1 MSVIH
6 STELRMWLGVTVLIS
21 LAVCLAVEEVT
32 DEGIL
37 CSKYQQAF
45 NHSCY
50 EFVRLQQTFTSA
62 QRWCERG
69 GGHLVF
75 IQNEDTQ
82 EFLQKHIAEDQE
94 WWIGLISNSLLNET
108 TDGSITWLDTS
119 NISYSKWYKDQPSPF
134 SSACGYILK
143 NAKYQW
149 GVTENCSQ
157 EFYFICEFDSGQS
170 IACDSYNATVQCG
183 SGEVIQ
189 VEESF
194 YGRKTPHY
202 CVPETPLQFETD
214 EGCSWISVKD
224 EVAGQCHGL
233 QACQVAADGTFFG
246 DPCPALGSYLS
257 IQYHCKEGLQLVMT
271 DTCFVFEN
279 ITVTLNWLLSPYSG
293 NLSCTISTGDGYTI
307 DPYYPL
313 TLVSNLTYRYSSAG
327 EFTVFVE
334 CTTSEW
340 HVMAQRQ
347 VTVQDQV
354 DQLSISGCYSQY
366 ETGNSSHC
374 RTLYGE
380 VLWIQV
386 QLSGGNGVTYS
397 IFADNMTLTESSAEE
412 GLVPHNLT
420 LNSASQKLI
429 GPGMHWLEIR
439 ASGNTTASEIS
450 RSIAVHLIEPVSG
463 IQAAVASHTLQLGE
477 DLEVNVS
484 VSHGAPEQLMFEVIG
499 SNQTH
504 CHRADSP
511 RGELQTYSVPA
522 PSEGTAQGKTFQ
534 EKPFSSGH
542 PSETPLK
549 TLNRKEGSFLY
560 KLYIIPQTCWTEPML
575 LLTGP
580 LPSLGTFQVKVV
592 AMNAFSN
599 VSLDLGFVTV
609 LANGSHKKGNGIN
622 LTLLVLTTYSA
633 EEEGIYK
640 TNIRKK
646 NDHRI
651 YIKPSRHVDPFT
663 TVTLGWPDNNNNSS
677 FLWTCGA
684 CWPAW
689 NECVKQ
695 QIIQINQSKVQIPP
709 SCLPPPKS
717 AVTVRIM
724 VQSHGSEERQD
735 EQCLYVTAKQELQ
748 LEIRCEANCKP
759 VNVSD
764 EVVLSVSGQ
773 EDSHTISYDW
783 YLDNTFINKSTTLP
797 PACGLIGFQ
806 QNSLNLLQSNTSVLR
821 IPSSFLQT
829 QGEAFQIKVRGRGT
843 ALADAPLSPVRGT
856 ALADAPLS
864 PVPGM
869 TQRGYG
875 EGSFLVSTVPPP
887 DRPACAVS
895 PGHGSALTAF
905 RVSCS
910 APGSERSGRSSP
922 SRQLT
927 YCFYETPRGVSVVS
941 DPFFPISDSLL
952 DCSPDPELFPVYLPL
967 GEEENNFILHVTII
981 VSNNFGDRVQTNAS
995 VKVGPADTMDG
1006 NLTLQAVISEKAN
1019 TILKDGNNSMSLF
1032 QLYKSV
1038 TSVLNQQIQEES
1050 FNMSLQTNTR
1060 KELRG
1065 LMLTTLSVV
1074 NITSMQTAL
1083 KMSEVLKEITYRSEE
1098 LSVSAQVEAS
1108 STLKHVSAS
1117 LLAVNTEHIRDGQ
1130 ELKEAASYLFN
1141 AVSNVLKAS
1150 VEIRAGNASVPEAE
1164 QSSVSHQLLST
1175 VENLQSALLFG
1186 KAPGDEPTVLTSP
1199 SATMYMHRLRAENMD
1214 GTSINISNS
1223 SSASFTLPPAS
1234 SLSVPGVDGETVD
1247 IRMVSFAMN
1256 PFFSS
1261 DSSSD
1266 ISGTVGGLSLT
1277 GLDGLI
1283 IPVSNL
1289 KENIEIMLP
1298 RLSAT
1303 QEDKILLNLGNY
1315 STFQV
1320 NVTSENTSVVIH
1332 LESEHDIPLIFYL
1345 GYGYHPNET
1354 NYDMKNHLF
1363 YKKTS
1368 GGETNS
1374 WVLSREELIF
1384 GEGTYY
1390 FMVLQDTGMDS
1401 RVYNGLTINATCFAS
1416 RCAFWDEH
1424 QGGWSSYGC
1433 HVSRAKQNN
1442 VSVTHFKA
1450 SPHNHCH
1457 VVSDTI
1463 KQDHSKIYFEAR
1475 CLSGIFSGFQVGPK
1489 TNPSSTQCLC
1499 NHLTF
1504 FGSSF
1509 FVIPNA
1515 IDVSKTTQLFGTFV
1529 DNPVVVTT
1537 VGCIFL
1543 IYVLVVIWARRKDIQ
1558 DDAKVKITVLEDND
1572 PFAQY
1577 RYLVTVFTG
1586 HRRGAATTS
1595 KVTLTLYGLDGESEP
1610 HHLNDPDTPV
1620 FERGGVDVFLLCTFF
1635 PLGEL
1640 QSIRLWHDNSGDSPS
1655 WYVNRVLVHDLAWDQ
1670 KWYFLCN
1677 SWLAIDIGEC
1687 VLDKV
1692 FPVATEQDMKQF
1704 SNLFFMK
1711 TSKGF
1716 QDGHIWYSVFS
1727 RSPRSS
1733 FTRAQRVSCCFS
1745 LLLCTMLTSIMF
1757 WGVPKDPAEQKMDL
1771 GKIEF
1776 TWQEVMIGFES
1787 SLLMFPINLLIVQI
1801 FRNIRPRPAQPG
1813 REKPGKSGRVSPSL
1827 PPTPGATQA
1836 ASLTPEAVTKDIR
1849 RIANSLSKA
1858 LKAPSLTSA
1867 PDLEKSMN
1875 INTLLSLVE
1884 DIICQQNRAGQGF
1897 YDESR
1902 KDGPIIVTLGAMDIQ
1917 EKTRSPTPENR
1928 TCDQLKYSDYHRCL
1942 YKQLQQVE
1950 MELELLGPHKFQ
1962 MPQSYTQAVCQVQHM
1977 KNLLENQICSSTS
1990 ITERWS
1996 HTPNLPSDDKKNSS
2010 PRGLPWWFVFIA
2022 WFLVAATSGVSGFFT
2037 MLYGLHYGKEN
2048 SIKWLISM
2056 VISFLESLFITQPL
2070 KVLGFAAFFALVLK
2084 NVEHED
2090 EENTAID
2097 GSLSAPGDSHPLFG
2111 VRRDSRSN
2119 IYRPPPAADVEKMKI
2134 SCMKEQK
2141 AFALIREILA
2151 YLGFLWM
2158 LLLVAYGQR
2167 DPNSYYLNK
2176 HIKDS
2181 FTDGFHDVY
2190 SYQDFFTWANTT
2202 LLKNLYGS
2210 YKGFITDG
2218 NSKLVGSARI
2228 RQVRVKGDSC
2238 PISPRLQHIVEE
2250 CHAPYSL
2257 QTEDTSIY
2265 GEHWNTSVFDNSSDL
2280 SSAWQ
2285 YQSQSKLRG
2294 HPSWGKL
2301 AIYSGGGYVIH
2312 LGTDPINASRILQY
2326 LFNNIW
2332 LDTFTRAVFVEFTVY
2347 NANVNL
2353 FCIISLM
2360 FESNALGAF
2369 FTSAELQSV
2378 RLYPYTNSLHIFVV
2392 AAEVIY
2398 FLFIVYYMI
2407 VQGKLL
2413 KSLRWRYFHSK
2424 WNLLEMAIIL
2434 ISWSALSVF
2443 VKRTV
2448 LGTRDISYYQEHKE
2462 DSISFSE
2469 TARADA
2475 VLGYLIAFLVLLSTV
2490 KLWHLLR
2497 LNPKLN
2503 MITSTLRRA
2512 WGDISGF
2519 ITVIAI
2525 MFLAYSIA
2533 ANLIFGWKLY
2543 SYKTLSDSAETMV
2556 SLQLGIF
2563 NYEEVLDYNP
2573 ILGSFLIGSCIIF
2586 MTFVVLNLFISVIL
2600 VAFSEEQKYYQA
2612 SEEEEIVDLMV
2623 MKLFSFFGI
2632 KCKKEEKPATGEQL
2646 EQPVSE

>member
-1 MSVIH
+1 
-6 STELRMWLGVTVLIS
+6 LGIAVLIS
-21 LAVCLAVEEVT
+21 LAVCLAVEEATV
-32 DEGIL
+32 DEGMP
-37 CSKYQQAF
+37 CSKYQLAF
-45 NHSCY
+45 MHSCY
-50 EFVRLQQTFTSA
+50 EFVRLQRTFTSA
-62 QRWCERG
+62 QSWCERG

-75 IQNEDTQ
+75 IENEETQ

-94 WWIGLISNSLLNET
+94 WWIGLISNFLLNET
-108 TDGSITWLDTS
+108 TEGSMIWLDTS
-119 NISYSKWYKDQPSPF
+119 NISYSNWYKNQPSPF
-134 SSACGYILK
+134 SSTCGYILK

-157 EFYFICEFDSGQS
+157 EFDFICEFESGQS
-170 IACDSYNATVQCG
+170 IACDNYNATVQCG

-189 VEESF
+189 IGESF

-202 CVPETPLQFETD
+202 CISESPLQYDAD
-214 EGCSWISVKD
+214 EDCSWISVKD

-246 DPCPALGSYLS
+246 DPCPASGSYLS
-257 IQYHCKEGLQLVMT
+257 IQYHCKEGLQLVVT

-279 ITVTLNWLLSPYSG
+279 ITVTLNWMLSPYSG
-293 NLSCTISTGDGYTI
+293 NISCIISTGDGHTI

-313 TLVSNLTYRYSSAG
+313 TLVSNVTYRYSSPG

-340 HVMAQRQ
+340 HVTAQKQ
-347 VTVQDQV
+347 VTVQDKM
-354 DQLSISGCYSQY
+354 DRLSITGCYSQY
-366 ETGNSSHC
+366 ESGNSSHC
-374 RTLYGE
+374 RALYGE
-380 VLWIQV
+380 LLWIQV
-386 QLSGGNGVTYS
+386 ELNGGSGVTYIIS
-397 IFADNMTLTESSAEE
+397 SDNITLTESSAKE
-412 GLVPHNLT
+412 GTVPHNLT
-420 LNSASQKLI
+420 LDSASQELL
-429 GPGMHWLEIR
+429 GPGIHQLEIR
-439 ASGNTTASEIS
+439 ASSNTTASEIS
-450 RSIAVHLIEPVSG
+450 ESIVIHLIEPVSG
-463 IQAAVASHTLQLGE
+463 LQAALASHTLQLGE
-477 DLEVNVS
+477 SLEVNVS
-484 VSHGAPEQLMFEVIG
+484 VSHGAPDKMKFELIG
-499 SNQTH
+499 SIETH
-504 CHRADSP
+504 SHKEDGP
-511 RGELQTYSVPA
+511 RGDPRTYIVPVH
-522 PSEGTAQGKTFQ
+522 SEGT
-534 EKPFSSGH
+534 
-542 PSETPLK
+542 
-549 TLNRKEGSFLY
+549 FL
-560 KLYIIPQTCWTEPML
+560 
-575 LLTGP
+575 
-580 LPSLGTFQVKVV
+580 VKAV

-599 VSLDLGFVTV
+599 TSLDLGFITV
-609 LANGSHKKGNGIN
+609 LANSSHKKGNCIN
-622 LTLLVLTTYSA
+622 LTDH
-633 EEEGIYK
+633 K
-640 TNIRKK
+640 RKNK
-646 NDHRI
+646 I
-651 YIKPSRHVDPFT
+651 YIIPSRHVDPFT
-663 TVTLGWPDNNNNSS
+663 TVTLVWPDNNNNSS
-677 FLWTCGA
+677 FLWSCGA
-684 CWPAW
+684 CWPEW
-689 NECVKQ
+689 NKCVQQ
-695 QIIQINQSKVQIPP
+695 QIILTNQTEVQIPP

-717 AVTVRIM
+717 AVTVRVI
-724 VQSHGSEERQD
+724 VQNHVNEVKQD
-735 EQCLYVTAKQELQ
+735 EQCLYLLTVTNIL
-748 LEIRCEANCKP
+748 LPYRCEANCKP
-759 VNVSD
+759 VNASD
-764 EVVLSVSGQ
+764 EVVLSVSGRKNSQ
-773 EDSHTISYDW
+773 AIYYNW
-783 YLDNTFINKSTTLP
+783 YLDNTFQTKSTTLP
-797 PACGLIGFQ
+797 LACGLTGFR
-806 QNSLNLLQSNTSVLR
+806 QNSLNLLQGNTSTLK
-821 IPSSFLQT
+821 INSSFLQT
-829 QGEAFQIKVRGRGT
+829 QGEAFQIKVT
-843 ALADAPLSPVRGT
+843 A
-856 ALADAPLS
+856 
-864 PVPGM
+864 M
-869 TQRGYG
+869 TQHGYG
-875 EGSFLVSTVPPP
+875 EETYLVSTVPPP
-887 DRPACAVS
+887 KIPSCAVS
-895 PGHGSALTAF
+895 PKQGSVLSTF
-905 RVSCS
+905 TVSCS
-910 APGSERSGRSSP
+910 TPCLADSCQSSRN
-922 SRQLT
+922 RQLT
-927 YCFYETPRGVSVVS
+927 YCFYLKPN
-941 DPFFPISDSLL
+941 SLL
-952 DCSPDPELFPVYLPL
+952 HCGPDPELFPVYLPL
-967 GEEENNFILHVTII
+967 GQKEDNFILHMTIT
-981 VSNNFGDRVQTNAS
+981 VSNSYGDTVQTNAS
-995 VKVGPADTMDG
+995 VKVGHADMIDR
-1006 NLTLQAVISEKAN
+1006 NLTLQAIVSEKAN

-1032 QLYKSV
+1032 QLCKSV
-1038 TSVLNQQIQEES
+1038 TSVLNQEAQEES
-1050 FNMSLQTNTR
+1050 FNISLQRDTR
-1060 KELRG
+1060 KELRE
-1065 LMLTTLSVV
+1065 LMLTTLSAV
-1074 NITSMQTAL
+1074 NVTSVQTAL

-1108 STLKHVSAS
+1108 NTLKDVSAS
-1117 LLAVNTEHIRDGQ
+1117 LLTVNTEDSRDDQ
-1130 ELKEAASYLFN
+1130 KLQDAANYLFN

-1150 VEIRAGNASVPEAE
+1150 VEIRATNTSVPEAE
-1164 QSSVSHQLLST
+1164 QSSVSHQLLNT

-1186 KAPGDEPTVLTSP
+1186 KEPDDEPTVLTTP
-1199 SATMYMHRLRAENMD
+1199 YATMYIHRLQTENMD
-1214 GTSINISNS
+1214 GTSVNISS
-1223 SSASFTLPPAS
+1223 ASSASFTLPPAS
-1234 SLSVPGVDGETVD
+1234 SLNISGADDET
-1247 IRMVSFAMN
+1247 MVSFAMN

-1261 DSSSD
+1261 DTSFD

-1289 KENIEIMLP
+1289 NENIEIMLP

-1303 QEDKILLNLGNY
+1303 QEDKILLNLGNF

-1320 NVTSENTSVVIH
+1320 NVTSENTSIVIH
-1332 LESEHDIPLIFYL
+1332 LESEHDIPLILYL
-1345 GYGYHPNET
+1345 GYNYHPNET

-1363 YKKTS
+1363 CKKTS
-1368 GGETNS
+1368 AGEKNT
-1374 WVLSREELIF
+1374 WVLSPEQLIF
-1384 GEGTYY
+1384 GEGIYY
-1390 FMVLQDTGMDS
+1390 FMVLQDMGMDS
-1401 RVYNGLTINATCFAS
+1401 TVYNRLTIAVTCFAS
-1416 RCAFWDEH
+1416 RCVFWDEH
-1424 QGGWSSYGC
+1424 QGNWNSYGC
-1433 HVSRAKQNN
+1433 H
-1442 VSVTHFKA
+1442 
-1450 SPHNHCH
+1450 
-1457 VVSDTI
+1457 
-1463 KQDHSKIYFEAR
+1463 
-1475 CLSGIFSGFQVGPK
+1475 VGPK
-1489 TNPSSTQCLC
+1489 TNPRSIQCFC

-1509 FVIPNA
+1509 FIIPNA
-1515 IDVSKTTQLFGTFV
+1515 IDVSKTAQLFGTFV

-1586 HRRGAATTS
+1586 HRRSAATTS
-1595 KVTLTLYGLDGESEP
+1595 QVTLTLYGLEGESEP
-1610 HHLNDPDTPV
+1610 HHLTDPYTPV
-1620 FERGGVDVFLLCTFF
+1620 FERGGVDVFLLCTLF

-1704 SNLFFMK
+1704 SNLFFLK
-1711 TSKGF
+1711 TSEGF

-1727 RSPRSS
+1727 RSPRSC

-1801 FRNIRPRPAQPG
+1801 FRNIRSRPATQG
-1813 REKPGKSGRVSPSL
+1813 REKKPGKNGRVSPSL
-1827 PPTPGATQA
+1827 PPTPQVIQA
-1836 ASLTPEAVTKDIR
+1836 VPLTPEAVIKASPCGCSPDIR
-1849 RIANSLSKA
+1849 RIANSLFKA
-1858 LKAPSLTSA
+1858 LKTPSLTSVS
-1867 PDLEKSMN
+1867 DLGKSTN
-1875 INTLLSLVE
+1875 INTLLALVE
-1884 DIICQQNRAGQGF
+1884 DIICQQNRAGQEF
-1897 YDESR
+1897 YDETR
-1902 KDGPIIVTLGAMDIQ
+1902 KKEDPIIVTLGAMDIQ
-1917 EKTRSPTPENR
+1917 EKARSPTPEKGMCER
-1928 TCDQLKYSDYHRCL
+1928 LKYSDYNRCL
-1942 YKQLQQVE
+1942 YMQLQHVE

-1962 MPQSYTQAVCQVQHM
+1962 MPQSYVQAVRQVQHM
-1977 KNLLENQICSSTS
+1977 KNLLETQICSSASTS
-1990 ITERWS
+1990 KS
-1996 HTPNLPSDDKKNSS
+1996 FSGDGKKSS
-2010 PRGLPWWFVFIA
+2010 SKGLPWWFVFIA

-2056 VISFLESLFITQPL
+2056 AISFLESLFITQPL

-2084 NVEHED
+2084 KVEYED
-2090 EENTAID
+2090 EENAAID
-2097 GSLSAPGDSHPLFG
+2097 GPLSATGNRDSNPLFG
-2111 VRRDSRSN
+2111 PRRDSRSN
-2119 IYRPPPAADVEKMKI
+2119 IYQPPPAADVEKMKI

-2176 HIKDS
+2176 HIENS

-2202 LLKNLYGS
+2202 LVKNLYGS

-2228 RQVRVKGDSC
+2228 RQVRVKGDTC
-2238 PISPRLQHIVEE
+2238 PISPKLQHVIQE

-2257 QTEDTSIY
+2257 QTEDTSDY
-2265 GEHWNTSVFDNSSDL
+2265 GEHWNTLVFDNSSDL

-2285 YQSQSKLRG
+2285 YQSQSKLQG

-2301 AIYSGGGYVIH
+2301 AIYRGGGYLIH
-2312 LGTDPINASRILQY
+2312 LGTDPKNASRILQY
-2326 LFNNIW
+2326 LFNNVW

-2360 FESNALGAF
+2360 FETNALGAF

-2378 RLYPYTNSLHIFVV
+2378 RLYPYTNSLHVFVV

-2407 VQGKLL
+2407 VQGKLM
-2413 KSLRWRYFHSK
+2413 KTLRWRYFHSK

-2443 VKRTV
+2443 VKRTI

-2462 DSISFSE
+2462 DSVSFNE

-2475 VLGYLIAFLVLLSTV
+2475 VLGYLIAFLVLLTTV

-2533 ANLIFGWKLY
+2533 TNLIFGWKLY
-2543 SYKTLSDSAETMV
+2543 SYKTLFDSSETMV

-2563 NYEEVLDYNP
+2563 NYDEVLDYNP

-2612 SEEEEIVDLMV
+2612 SEEEEIVDLML

-2632 KCKKEEKPATGEQL
+2632 KCKKEEKPVTNDQ
-2646 EQPVSE
+2646 

>member
-1 MSVIH
+1 
-6 STELRMWLGVTVLIS
+6 MWLGIAVLIS
-21 LAVCLAVEEVT
+21 LAIRLAVEEAS
-32 DEGIL
+32 DEEGTL
-37 CSKYQQAF
+37 CSKYQLAF

-50 EFVRLQQTFTSA
+50 EFVRLQRTFTSA

-75 IQNEDTQ
+75 IENKETQ

-94 WWIGLISNSLLNET
+94 WWIGLVSDSLLNET
-108 TDGSITWLDTS
+108 TDGSMIWLDTS
-119 NISYSKWYKDQPSPF
+119 DISYSNWYEDQPSPS

-157 EFYFICEFDSGQS
+157 EFDFICEFENGQS
-170 IACDSYNATVQCG
+170 IACDNYNATVQCG

-189 VEESF
+189 IGESF

-202 CVPETPLQFETD
+202 CILETPPQNDTEED
-214 EGCSWISVKD
+214 CSWISVKD

-246 DPCPALGSYLS
+246 DPCPAFGSYLS
-257 IQYHCKEGLQLVMT
+257 IQYHCKEGLQLVVT
-271 DTCFVFEN
+271 DTCFIFEN
-279 ITVTLNWLLSPYSG
+279 ITITLNWLLSPHSG
-293 NLSCTISTGDGYTI
+293 NLSCTISTGDGCTV

-313 TLVSNLTYRYSSAG
+313 TLLSSVTHRYSSPG
-327 EFTVFVE
+327 EFIVFVE
-334 CTTSEW
+334 CSTSEW
-340 HVMAQRQ
+340 HVTAQKR
-347 VTVQDQV
+347 VTVQDKM
-354 DQLSISGCYSQY
+354 DELSITGCYSHH
-366 ETGNSSHC
+366 ESGNSSHC

-380 VLWIQV
+380 LLWIQV
-386 QLSGGNGVTYS
+386 ELNGGRRVTYTVS
-397 IFADNMTLTESSAEE
+397 ADNMTLTESSAEE
-412 GLVPHNLT
+412 GIAPHNLT
-420 LNSASQKLI
+420 LDSAAQELL
-429 GPGMHWLEIR
+429 GPGVHQLEIH
-439 ASGNTTASEIS
+439 ASSNTTASEIS
-450 RSIAVHLIEPVSG
+450 ESIAVHLIEPVSG
-463 IQAAVASHTLQLGE
+463 LQAVLASHTLQLGE
-477 DLEVNVS
+477 NLEINVS
-484 VSHGAPEQLMFEVIG
+484 LSHGTPAKMKFEVLG
-499 SNQTH
+499 SNETH
-504 CHRADSP
+504 SHQEDCPQGEP
-511 RGELQTYSVPA
+511 RT
-522 PSEGTAQGKTFQ
+522 
-534 EKPFSSGH
+534 
-542 PSETPLK
+542 
-549 TLNRKEGSFLY
+549 
-560 KLYIIPQTCWTEPML
+560 YIIPMHYE
-575 LLTGP
+575 
-580 LPSLGTFQVKVV
+580 GTFLVKVV

-599 VSLDLGFVTV
+599 VSLDVGFINV
-609 LANGSHKKGNGIN
+609 LANSSHKEDPAKEKG
-622 LTLLVLTTYSA
+622 TS
-633 EEEGIYK
+633 K
-640 TNIRKK
+640 TNTQMTKVHQRKNK
-646 NDHRI
+646 IH
-651 YIKPSRHVDPFT
+651 IKPSRHVDPFT
-663 TVTLGWPDNNNNSS
+663 TITLGWPDNSDNSS
-677 FLWTCGA
+677 FLWSCGA
-684 CWPAW
+684 CWPEW
-689 NECVKQ
+689 NECVQ
-695 QIIQINQSKVQIPP
+695 HQIILTSQQEVQIPP

-717 AVTVRIM
+717 AVTVR
-724 VQSHGSEERQD
+724 VTVRSHGNEERQD
-735 EQCLYVTAKQELQ
+735 EQCLYVTAKQDLQ

-759 VNVSD
+759 VNASE

-773 EDSHTISYDW
+773 KDSQDIYYNW
-783 YLDNTFINKSTTLP
+783 YLDNTFQNKSTPLP
-797 PACGLIGFQ
+797 PACSLTGFR
-806 QNSLNLLQSNTSVLR
+806 QNSLNLLQSNTSTL
-821 IPSSFLQT
+821 IMNSSFLQT
-829 QGEAFQIKVRGRGT
+829 HGEAFQVKVT
-843 ALADAPLSPVRGT
+843 AL
-856 ALADAPLS
+856 
-864 PVPGM
+864 

-875 EGSFLVSTVPPP
+875 EETYLVSTVPPP
-887 DRPACAVS
+887 QVPSCAVS
-895 PGHGSALTAF
+895 PKQGSVLTAF
-905 RVSCS
+905 TVSCS
-910 APGSERSGRSSP
+910 TPCSVDSCQSNHST
-922 SRQLT
+922 QLN
-927 YCFYETPRGVSVVS
+927 YCFYLNSN
-941 DPFFPISDSLL
+941 SLL
-952 DCSPDPELFPVYLPL
+952 HCGPDPELFPVYLPL
-967 GEEENNFILHVTII
+967 GEEENNFILHVTVT
-981 VSNNFGDRVQTNAS
+981 VSNSFGDTVQTNTS
-995 VKVGPADTMDG
+995 VKVMQADTIDG
-1006 NLTLQAVISEKAN
+1006 NLTLQTIVSEKAN
-1019 TILKDGNNSMSLF
+1019 TFLKDGNNSMSLF
-1032 QLYKSV
+1032 QLFKSV
-1038 TSVLNQQIQEES
+1038 TSVLNHETQEEN
-1050 FNMSLQTNTR
+1050 FNISLQTDMR

-1065 LMLTTLSVV
+1065 LMLTTLSAV
-1074 NITSMQTAL
+1074 NVTSVQTAL
-1083 KMSEVLKEITYRSEE
+1083 KMSEVLKEITYRTEE

-1108 STLKHVSAS
+1108 NTLKDVSAS
-1117 LLAVNTEHIRDGQ
+1117 LLTVNTEDSRDDQ
-1130 ELKEAASYLFN
+1130 KLTDAASYLFN
-1141 AVSNVLKAS
+1141 AVSNVLQAS
-1150 VEIRAGNASVPEAE
+1150 VQNRAVNTTLPEAE
-1164 QSSVSHQLLST
+1164 QSLVSHQLLNT
-1175 VENLQSALLFG
+1175 VENLQTALLFG
-1186 KAPGDEPTVLTSP
+1186 KEPDHEPMVLTTH
-1199 SATMYMHRLRAENMD
+1199 SATMYINRLQTENMD
-1214 GTSINISNS
+1214 GTSINISSS
-1223 SSASFTLPPAS
+1223 SSASFTLPTAS
-1234 SLSVPGVDGETVD
+1234 SLGISGVDDETVD
-1247 IRMVSFAMN
+1247 IRMVSFAVN

-1261 DSSSD
+1261 DTSFD

-1289 KENIEIMLP
+1289 KENIEIILP
-1298 RLSAT
+1298 RNAAP
-1303 QEDKILLNLGNY
+1303 QEDRIQLNLGNF
-1315 STFQV
+1315 SIFQV
-1320 NVTSENTSVVIH
+1320 NITTENTSIVIQ
-1332 LESEHDIPLIFYL
+1332 LECEQDIPLILYL

-1363 YKKTS
+1363 YKKTT
-1368 GGETNS
+1368 GGETNT
-1374 WVLSREELIF
+1374 WVLSPEELMF

-1390 FMVLQDTGMDS
+1390 FMVSQDTGVDS
-1401 RVYNGLTINATCFAS
+1401 TVYDRLAIAVTCFAS
-1416 RCAFWDEH
+1416 RCVFWDEQ
-1424 QGGWSSYGC
+1424 QGNWNSYGC
-1433 HVSRAKQNN
+1433 
-1442 VSVTHFKA
+1442 
-1450 SPHNHCH
+1450 
-1457 VVSDTI
+1457 
-1463 KQDHSKIYFEAR
+1463 
-1475 CLSGIFSGFQVGPK
+1475 QVGPK
-1489 TNPSSTQCLC
+1489 TNSRSTQCLC

-1515 IDVSKTTQLFGTFV
+1515 VDVSKTAQLFGTFV

-1558 DDAKVKITVLEDND
+1558 DDAKAKITVLEDND

-1595 KVTLTLYGLDGESEP
+1595 KVTLTLYGLEGESEP
-1610 HHLNDPDTPV
+1610 HHLTDPDKPV

-1640 QSIRLWHDNSGDSPS
+1640 QSIRLWHDNSGDNPS

-1677 SWLAIDIGEC
+1677 SWLAVDIGEC

-1757 WGVPKDPAEQKMDL
+1757 WGVPTDPAEQKMDL

-1801 FRNIRPRPAQPG
+1801 FRNTRPRPAMQG
-1813 REKPGKSGRVSPSL
+1813 REKKPGKNGRVSPSL
-1827 PPTPGATQA
+1827 PPAPQVTPAV
-1836 ASLTPEAVTKDIR
+1836 SITPEAVIKDIR
-1849 RIANSLSKA
+1849 RIANSLFKA
-1858 LKAPSLTSA
+1858 LKAPSLTSVS
-1867 PDLEKSMN
+1867 DLGKSAN
-1875 INTLLSLVE
+1875 INTLLALVE
-1884 DIICQQNRAGQGF
+1884 DIICQQNRARQEF
-1897 YDESR
+1897 YDENKK
-1902 KDGPIIVTLGAMDIQ
+1902 KDDTVIVTLGPMDIQ
-1917 EKTRSPTPENR
+1917 EKTRSPTPEKG
-1928 TCDQLKYSDYHRCL
+1928 TWEQLKYSDYNRCL
-1942 YKQLQQVE
+1942 YMQLQHVE

-1962 MPQSYTQAVCQVQHM
+1962 MPQSYTQAVRQVQHM
-1977 KNLLENQICSSTS
+1977 KNLLQNQICSSAS
-1990 ITERWS
+1990 ISERWS
-1996 HTPNLPSDDKKNSS
+1996 LTPSFSGDGRKSS
-2010 PRGLPWWFVFIA
+2010 SSKGLPWWFVFIA

-2056 VISFLESLFITQPL
+2056 AISFFESLFITQPL

-2084 NVEHED
+2084 KVEHED

-2097 GSLSAPGDSHPLFG
+2097 GSLSAPGDTNPLFG
-2111 VRRDSRSN
+2111 ARRDSRSN

-2151 YLGFLWM
+2151 YLVFLWM

-2176 HIKDS
+2176 HIESS

-2190 SYQDFFTWANTT
+2190 SYEDFFTWAKTT
-2202 LLKNLYGS
+2202 LVKNLYGS

-2218 NSKLVGSARI
+2218 NSKLVGSARL
-2228 RQVRVKGDSC
+2228 RQVRVKGDTC
-2238 PISPRLQHIVEE
+2238 PISPTLQRVIQE
-2250 CHAPYSL
+2250 CHAPYSPH
-2257 QTEDTSIY
+2257 TEDTSDY
-2265 GEHWNTSVFDNSSDL
+2265 GEHWNTSVFDTSSDL

-2294 HPSWGKL
+2294 QPVWGKL
-2301 AIYSGGGYVIH
+2301 ATYGGGGYVIH
-2312 LGTDPINASRILQY
+2312 LGTDPQNASRILQY
-2326 LFNNIW
+2326 LFNNVW

-2353 FCIISLM
+2353 FCIVSLI
-2360 FESNALGAF
+2360 FETNALGAF
-2369 FTSAELQSV
+2369 FTSAELQSI

-2407 VQGKLL
+2407 VQGKLMKAL
-2413 KSLRWRYFHSK
+2413 KWRYFHSK

-2443 VKRTV
+2443 VKRTI
-2448 LGTRDISYYQEHKE
+2448 LGSRDISYYQEHKE
-2462 DSISFSE
+2462 DSVSFNE

-2533 ANLIFGWKLY
+2533 TNLIFGWKLF

-2563 NYEEVLDYNP
+2563 NYEEILDYNP

-2600 VAFSEEQKYYQA
+2600 VAFSEEQKHYQA
-2612 SEEEEIVDLMV
+2612 SEEEEIVDLML
-2623 MKLFSFFGI
+2623 MKVFGFFGI
-2632 KCKKEEKPATGEQL
+2632 KCKKEEKTGCKD
-2646 EQPVSE
+2646 QPK

>member
-1 MSVIH
+1 MKRTKWEGRLQSRASQHGPRRSKEAEGAAKRNADDVTSQAFEGSSKKRGDVIRET
-6 STELRMWLGVTVLIS
+6 SAMQGTVLRMWLGISVLIS
-21 LAVCLAVEEVT
+21 LALCLAVEEAT
-32 DEGIL
+32 ADEGIP
-37 CSKYQQAF
+37 CSKYQLAF
-45 NHSCY
+45 NRSCY
-50 EFVRLQQTFTSA
+50 EFVRLQRTFASA
-62 QRWCERG
+62 QSWCERR

-75 IQNEDTQ
+75 IENEETQ

-94 WWIGLISNSLLNET
+94 WWIGLTSDSLLNET
-108 TDGSITWLDTS
+108 SDGSMIWLDTS
-119 NISYSKWYKDQPSPF
+119 VISYSNWYKDQPSPF
-134 SSACGYILK
+134 SSTCGYILK

-157 EFYFICEFDSGQS
+157 EFNFICEFESGQS
-170 IACDSYNATVQCG
+170 IACDNYNATVQCG

-189 VEESF
+189 IIEGF

-202 CVPETPLQFETD
+202 CVSETPLQYDTD
-214 EGCSWISVKD
+214 EDCSWIGVKD

-233 QACQVAADGTFFG
+233 QACQVAADGAFFG
-246 DPCPALGSYLS
+246 DPCPASRSYLS
-257 IQYHCKEGLQLVMT
+257 IQYHCREGLQLVVT
-271 DTCFVFEN
+271 DTCFVFED
-279 ITVTLNWLLSPYSG
+279 ITVSLTWLLSPYSG
-293 NLSCTISTGDGYTI
+293 NISCIISTGDGHTI

-313 TLVSNLTYRYSSAG
+313 TLVSNVTYRYTSPG
-327 EFTVFVE
+327 EFSVFAE

-340 HVMAQRQ
+340 HVVAQKQ
-347 VTVQDQV
+347 VTVQDKM
-354 DQLSISGCYSQY
+354 DQLSITGCYSQY

-380 VLWIQV
+380 LLWIEV
-386 QLSGGNGVTYS
+386 ELNGGNGVTYIILS
-397 IFADNMTLTESSAEE
+397 DNMTLTESSAKE
-412 GLVPHNLT
+412 GIVPHNLT
-420 LNSASQKLI
+420 LDSTSQELL
-429 GPGMHWLEIR
+429 GPGIHQLEIR
-439 ASGNTTASEIS
+439 ASSNTTASVIS
-450 RSIAVHLIEPVSG
+450 ECIAIHLIEPVSG
-463 IQAAVASHTLQLGE
+463 LHAALVSHTLQLGE

-484 VSHGAPEQLMFEVIG
+484 VSHGAPDKLKFEVIG
-499 SNQTH
+499 SNETH
-504 CHRADSP
+504 SHKEDGPHGEP
-511 RGELQTYSVPA
+511 RVYVIPIH
-522 PSEGTAQGKTFQ
+522 SEGT
-534 EKPFSSGH
+534 
-542 PSETPLK
+542 
-549 TLNRKEGSFLY
+549 FL
-560 KLYIIPQTCWTEPML
+560 
-575 LLTGP
+575 
-580 LPSLGTFQVKVV
+580 VKVV

-599 VSLDLGFVTV
+599 MSVDLGFINV
-609 LANGSHKKGNGIN
+609 LANSSHKKDSVKEKGISERN
-622 LTLLVLTTYSA
+622 TQRTTDH
-633 EEEGIYK
+633 K
-640 TNIRKK
+640 RKSK
-646 NDHRI
+646 I
-651 YIKPSRHVDPFT
+651 YIKPSRHVNPFT
-663 TVTLGWPDNNNNSS
+663 TVTLGWPDNNSNSS
-677 FLWTCGA
+677 FLWSCGA

-689 NECVKQ
+689 NKCVQQ
-695 QIIQINQSKVQIPP
+695 QIILTNQSEVQIPP

-717 AVTVRIM
+717 AVTVTVT
-724 VQSHGSEERQD
+724 VQNHGNEEWQD
-735 EQCLYVTAKQELQ
+735 EQCLYVTAKQGLQ

-759 VNVSD
+759 VNVSED
-764 EVVLSVSGQ
+764 VVLSVSGQ
-773 EDSHTISYDW
+773 KDSQAIHYNW
-783 YLDNTFINKSTTLP
+783 YLDNTFQTKRMTLP
-797 PACGLIGFQ
+797 PACGLTGFW
-806 QNSLNLLQSNTSVLR
+806 QNSLNLLQSNTSLLR
-821 IPSSFLQT
+821 INCSFLQA
-829 QGEAFQIKVRGRGT
+829 QGEAFQIKVT
-843 ALADAPLSPVRGT
+843 A
-856 ALADAPLS
+856 
-864 PVPGM
+864 M

-875 EGSFLVSTVPPP
+875 EETYLVSTVPPP
-887 DRPACAVS
+887 HIPTCTVS
-895 PGHGSALTAF
+895 PKQGSVLTMF
-905 RVSCS
+905 TVSCS
-910 APGSERSGRSSP
+910 APCLAGSCQSSHN
-922 SRQLT
+922 RQLT
-927 YCFYETPRGVSVVS
+927 YCFYLKPN
-941 DPFFPISDSLL
+941 SLL
-952 DCSPDPELFPVYLPL
+952 DCGPDPELFPVYLPL
-967 GEEENNFILHVTII
+967 GEEENDFILHLTIT
-981 VSNNFGDRVQTNAS
+981 VSNVFGDTVQTNAS
-995 VKVGPADTMDG
+995 VKVGHADMIDG
-1006 NLTLQAVISEKAN
+1006 NMTLQAIVSEKAN
-1019 TILKDGNNSMSLF
+1019 TILKDSNNSMSLF

-1038 TSVLNQQIQEES
+1038 TSILNQESQEES
-1050 FNMSLQTNTR
+1050 FNVSLQTNTR

-1065 LMLTTLSVV
+1065 LMLTTLSAV
-1074 NITSMQTAL
+1074 NVTSMKTAL

-1108 STLKHVSAS
+1108 NILKAVSTS
-1117 LLAVNTEHIRDGQ
+1117 LLTVNTEDSRDDQ
-1130 ELKEAASYLFN
+1130 KLKDAADYLFN

-1150 VEIRAGNASVPEAE
+1150 VGTRALNTSVPEAE
-1164 QSSVSHQLLST
+1164 QTSVSYQLLNT
-1175 VENLQSALLFG
+1175 VENLQSALLLG
-1186 KAPGDEPTVLTSP
+1186 KEPDGEPTVLTTP
-1199 SATMYMHRLRAENMD
+1199 SATMYTHRLQTENMD
-1214 GTSINISNS
+1214 RTSISISDS
-1223 SSASFTLPPAS
+1223 SSASFTLPSAS
-1234 SLSVPGVDGETVD
+1234 SLSVSGVDDETVD

-1261 DSSSD
+1261 DTSFD

-1277 GLDGLI
+1277 SLDGLM

-1303 QEDKILLNLGNY
+1303 QEDKILLNLGNF

-1320 NVTSENTSVVIH
+1320 NVTSENTSIVIH
-1332 LESEHDIPLIFYL
+1332 LESERDIPLILYL
-1345 GYGYHPNET
+1345 GYAYHPNET
-1354 NYDMKNHLF
+1354 NYVLKNHLF
-1363 YKKTS
+1363 CKKTA
-1368 GGETNS
+1368 GGETNT
-1374 WVLSREELIF
+1374 WVLSPEELIF

-1390 FMVLQDTGMDS
+1390 FMVLQDMGMDS
-1401 RVYNGLTINATCFAS
+1401 TAYDRLTIAVTCFAS
-1416 RCAFWDEH
+1416 RCVFWDEH
-1424 QGGWSSYGC
+1424 QLDWNSYGC
-1433 HVSRAKQNN
+1433 H
-1442 VSVTHFKA
+1442 
-1450 SPHNHCH
+1450 
-1457 VVSDTI
+1457 
-1463 KQDHSKIYFEAR
+1463 
-1475 CLSGIFSGFQVGPK
+1475 VGPK
-1489 TNPSSTQCLC
+1489 TNPRSTQCLC

-1515 IDVSKTTQLFGTFV
+1515 IDISKTAQLFGTFV

-1595 KVTLTLYGLDGESEP
+1595 KVTLTLYGLEGESEP
-1610 HHLNDPDTPV
+1610 HHLTDPDTPV

-1677 SWLAIDIGEC
+1677 SWLAVDIGEC

-1716 QDGHIWYSVFS
+1716 QDGHIWYSIFS

-1787 SLLMFPINLLIVQI
+1787 SLLMFPINLIIVQI
-1801 FRNIRPRPAQPG
+1801 FRNVRSRPATQG
-1813 REKPGKSGRVSPSL
+1813 REKKPGKNGRVSPNL
-1827 PPTPGATQA
+1827 PSTPQVTQA
-1836 ASLTPEAVTKDIR
+1836 VLLTPETVTKDIR
-1849 RIANSLSKA
+1849 RIANSLCKA
-1858 LKAPSLTSA
+1858 LKAPSLTSVS
-1867 PDLEKSMN
+1867 DLGKSTN
-1875 INTLLSLVE
+1875 INTLLALVE
-1884 DIICQQNRAGQGF
+1884 DIICQQNRAGQEL
-1897 YDESR
+1897 YDESK
-1902 KDGPIIVTLGAMDIQ
+1902 KDDPIIVTLGAMDIQ
-1917 EKTRSPTPENR
+1917 EKTRSPTPEKGMCER
-1928 TCDQLKYSDYHRCL
+1928 LKSSDYNRCL
-1942 YKQLQQVE
+1942 YMQLQHVE
-1950 MELELLGPHKFQ
+1950 LELELLGPHKFQ
-1962 MPQSYTQAVCQVQHM
+1962 MPQSYAQAVCQVQHL
-1977 KNLLENQICSSTS
+1977 KNLLENRICSSAS
-1990 ITERWS
+1990 ISERLS
-1996 HTPNLPSDDKKNSS
+1996 LTPSSSSDGKKSS
-2010 PRGLPWWFVFIA
+2010 SFKGLPWWFVFIA

-2056 VISFLESLFITQPL
+2056 AISFLESLFITQPL

-2084 NVEHED
+2084 KVEHED
-2090 EENTAID
+2090 EENTAVD
-2097 GSLSAPGDSHPLFG
+2097 GPLAAPGDSHPLFG
-2111 VRRDSRSN
+2111 ARRDSKSN
-2119 IYRPPPAADVEKMKI
+2119 IYLPPPAADVEKMKI

-2176 HIKDS
+2176 HIENS
-2181 FTDGFHDVY
+2181 FTDGFHSVY
-2190 SYQDFFTWANTT
+2190 SYRDFFTWANTT
-2202 LLKNLYGS
+2202 LVKNLYGS

-2228 RQVRVKGDSC
+2228 RQVRVKGDTC
-2238 PISPRLQHIVEE
+2238 PVSPELQHVIQE
-2250 CHAPYSL
+2250 CHAPYSTK
-2257 QTEDTSIY
+2257 TEDTSVY
-2265 GEHWNTSVFDNSSDL
+2265 GERWNTSVVDNSSDL

-2294 HPSWGKL
+2294 QPTWGKL
-2301 AIYSGGGYVIH
+2301 AIYRGGGYVVH
-2312 LGTDPINASRILQY
+2312 LGTDPKNASRILQY
-2326 LFNNIW
+2326 LFNNVW

-2353 FCIISLM
+2353 FCIVCLM
-2360 FESNALGAF
+2360 FETNALGAF

-2378 RLYPYTNSLHIFVV
+2378 QLYPYTNSLHIFVV

-2407 VQGKLL
+2407 IQGKLM
-2413 KSLRWRYFHSK
+2413 KTQRWRYYQSK
-2424 WNLLEMAIIL
+2424 WNLLEMTIIL

-2443 VKRTV
+2443 VKRTI

-2462 DSISFSE
+2462 DCISFNE

-2497 LNPKLN
+2497 LNPKIN

-2533 ANLIFGWKLY
+2533 TNLIFGWKLS
-2543 SYKTLSDSAETMV
+2543 SYKTLFNSAETMV

-2600 VAFSEEQKYYQA
+2600 VAFSDEQKHHQA
-2612 SEEEEIVDLMV
+2612 SEEEEIVDLMLL
-2623 MKLFSFFGI
+2623 KLFSFFGI
-2632 KCKKEEKPATGEQL
+2632 KCKKEETPVTNDQL
-2646 EQPVSE
+2646 EQPAND

>member
-1 MSVIH
+1 MQGLI
-6 STELRMWLGVTVLIS
+6 LIS
-21 LAVCLAVEEVT
+21 LAVCLAMEEAT
-32 DEGIL
+32 DEGIP
-37 CSKYQQAF
+37 CSKDQHAF
-45 NHSCY
+45 EHSCY
-50 EFVRLQQTFTSA
+50 EFVRLQQTFTGA
-62 QRWCERG
+62 QSWCERG

-119 NISYSKWYKDQPSPF
+119 NISYSNWYKDQPSLF
-134 SSACGYILK
+134 SSTCGYILK

-149 GVTENCSQ
+149 GVTDNCSQ
-157 EFYFICEFDSGQS
+157 EFDFICEFESGQS

-189 VEESF
+189 IEESF

-202 CVPETPLQFETD
+202 CVSQTPLQLETD
-214 EGCSWISVKD
+214 EGCSWTSVKD

-233 QACQVAADGTFFG
+233 QACQVAADGIFFG
-246 DPCPALGSYLS
+246 DPCPALGNYLS

-293 NLSCTISTGDGYTI
+293 NLSCIISTGDGHTI
-307 DPYYPL
+307 DPYYPQ
-313 TLVSNLTYRYSSAG
+313 TLVSNLTYSYSSPG

-347 VTVQDQV
+347 VTVQDKE
-354 DQLSISGCYSQY
+354 DQLSITGCYSLY

-374 RTLYGE
+374 STLYGE
-380 VLWIQV
+380 ALWIQV

-397 IFADNMTLTESSAEE
+397 MLADNMTLTESSAKE

-420 LNSASQKLI
+420 LNRASQELI
-429 GPGMHWLEIR
+429 GPGTHQLEIR
-439 ASGNTTASEIS
+439 ASRNVTASELS
-450 RSIAVHLIEPVSG
+450 GRIAVHLIEPVSG

-484 VSHGAPEQLMFEVIG
+484 VSRGAPGKLMFEVIG
-499 SNQTH
+499 SEQTH
-504 CHRADSP
+504 WHKADGAHGEP
-511 RGELQTYSVPA
+511 RTYSVPV
-522 PSEGTAQGKTFQ
+522 PLEGT
-534 EKPFSSGH
+534 
-542 PSETPLK
+542 
-549 TLNRKEGSFLY
+549 FL
-560 KLYIIPQTCWTEPML
+560 
-575 LLTGP
+575 
-580 LPSLGTFQVKVV
+580 VKVV

-599 VSLDLGFVTV
+599 TSLDLGFITV
-609 LANGSHKKGNGIN
+609 LANSSHKKGNCIN
-622 LTLLVLTTYSA
+622 LTLLVLT
-633 EEEGIYK
+633 K
-640 TNIRKK
+640 CLF
-646 NDHRI
+646 DHKI
-651 YIKPSRHVDPFT
+651 SIKPSRHVDPFT
-663 TVTLGWPDNNNNSS
+663 TVTLGWPENNNSS

-689 NECVKQ
+689 NKCVKQ
-695 QIIQINQSKVQIPP
+695 QIILINQSEVQIPP

-717 AVTVRIM
+717 AVTVRIT
-724 VQSHGSEERQD
+724 VQNHGSEERQD

-748 LEIRCEANCKP
+748 LHIRCEANCKP

-773 EDSHTISYDW
+773 EDSQAIYYNW
-783 YLDNTFINKSTTLP
+783 YLDNTFQNKVRSTTLP
-797 PACGLIGFQ
+797 LACGLTGFQ

-821 IPSSFLQT
+821 MTSSFLQA
-829 QGEAFQIKVRGRGT
+829 QGEAFLIKVT
-843 ALADAPLSPVRGT
+843 AT
-856 ALADAPLS
+856 
-864 PVPGM
+864 

-887 DRPACAVS
+887 EAPGCALS
-895 PGHGSALTAF
+895 PEHGSVLTAF

-910 APGSERSGRSSP
+910 APGPEGSGH
-922 SRQLT
+922 
-927 YCFYETPRGVSVVS
+927 
-941 DPFFPISDSLL
+941 SLL
-952 DCSPDPELFPVYLPL
+952 NCSPDPELFPVYLPL
-967 GEEENNFILHVTII
+967 GEEENDFILHVTII
-981 VSNNFGDRVQTNAS
+981 VSNNFGDTVQTNAS
-995 VKVGPADTMDG
+995 VKVKLISFK
-1006 NLTLQAVISEKAN
+1006 NSQQAWLSIHSTTFTVLIS
-1019 TILKDGNNSMSLF
+1019 ILFFCLIIPFHPK
-1032 QLYKSV
+1032 
-1038 TSVLNQQIQEES
+1038 
-1050 FNMSLQTNTR
+1050 
-1060 KELRG
+1060 LRG

-1098 LSVSAQVEAS
+1098 LSVS
-1108 STLKHVSAS
+1108 
-1117 LLAVNTEHIRDGQ
+1117 
-1130 ELKEAASYLFN
+1130 
-1141 AVSNVLKAS
+1141 
-1150 VEIRAGNASVPEAE
+1150 
-1164 QSSVSHQLLST
+1164 
-1175 VENLQSALLFG
+1175 
-1186 KAPGDEPTVLTSP
+1186 
-1199 SATMYMHRLRAENMD
+1199 
-1214 GTSINISNS
+1214 
-1223 SSASFTLPPAS
+1223 
-1234 SLSVPGVDGETVD
+1234 
-1247 IRMVSFAMN
+1247 MVSFAMN

-1261 DSSSD
+1261 DGSFD

-1277 GLDGLI
+1277 ALDGLI

-1298 RLSAT
+1298 RLSTT

-1315 STFQV
+1315 TTFQV
-1320 NVTSENTSVVIH
+1320 NVTSENTSIVIH
-1332 LESEHDIPLIFYL
+1332 LESEHDIPLILYL

-1354 NYDMKNHLF
+1354 NYYMKNHLF
-1363 YKKTS
+1363 CKKTS

-1374 WVLSREELIF
+1374 WVLSPEELIF

-1390 FMVLQDTGMDS
+1390 FMVLQDLGMDS

-1416 RCAFWDEH
+1416 RCVFWDEH
-1424 QGGWSSYGC
+1424 QGGWNSYGC
-1433 HVSRAKQNN
+1433 H
-1442 VSVTHFKA
+1442 
-1450 SPHNHCH
+1450 
-1457 VVSDTI
+1457 
-1463 KQDHSKIYFEAR
+1463 
-1475 CLSGIFSGFQVGPK
+1475 VGPK

-1515 IDVSKTTQLFGTFV
+1515 IDVSKTAQLFGTFV

-1704 SNLFFMK
+1704 SNLFSMR

-1801 FRNIRPRPAQPG
+1801 FRNIRPRPAQKG
-1813 REKPGKSGRVSPSL
+1813 REKKPGKNGQVSPSL
-1827 PPTPGATQA
+1827 PPTPGATQV
-1836 ASLTPEAVTKDIR
+1836 ASLTPEADIR
-1849 RIANSLSKA
+1849 RIANSLFKA

-1867 PDLEKSMN
+1867 ADLEKSTN

-1897 YDESR
+1897 YDESK
-1902 KDGPIIVTLGAMDIQ
+1902 KDGPIIVTLGAMDLQ
-1917 EKTRSPTPENR
+1917 EKTRSPTPEKKI
-1928 TCDQLKYSDYHRCL
+1928 CDQLKYSDYHRCL
-1942 YKQLQQVE
+1942 YMQLQHVE

-1977 KNLLENQICSSTS
+1977 KNLLENQICSSAS
-1990 ITERWS
+1990 ISEG
-1996 HTPNLPSDDKKNSS
+1996 SS

-2022 WFLVAATSGVSGFFT
+2022 WFLVAATSAVSGFFT

-2084 NVEHED
+2084 KVEHED

-2097 GSLSAPGDSHPLFG
+2097 GPLSAPGDSHPLFG

-2176 HIKDS
+2176 HIEDS
-2181 FTDGFHDVY
+2181 FTDGFQDVY

-2228 RQVRVKGDSC
+2228 RQVRVKGDTC
-2238 PISPRLQHIVEE
+2238 PVSPRLQHIVEE

-2257 QTEDTSIY
+2257 QTEDTSVY
-2265 GEHWNTSVFDNSSDL
+2265 GEHWNTSVFDNSSDW

-2301 AIYSGGGYVIH
+2301 AVYGGGGYVIH
-2312 LGTDPINASRILQY
+2312 LGTDRTNASRILQY
-2326 LFNNIW
+2326 LFNNVW

-2448 LGTRDISYYQEHKE
+2448 LGARDISYYQEHKE

-2475 VLGYLIAFLVLLSTV
+2475 VLGYLVAFLVLLSTV

-2543 SYKTLSDSAETMV
+2543 SYKTLFDSAETMV

-2600 VAFSEEQKYYQA
+2600 VAFSEEQKHYQA
-2612 SEEEEIVDLMV
+2612 SEEEEIVDLML

-2632 KCKKEEKPATGEQL
+2632 KCKKEEKPVTGEQL
-2646 EQPVSE
+2646 KQPEKVLHPEDVQALNRLPREWAQPQN

>member
-1 MSVIH
+1 
-6 STELRMWLGVTVLIS
+6 LGIAVLIP
-21 LAVCLAVEEVT
+21 LAGFLAVEEAT
-32 DEGIL
+32 HEEGNP
-37 CSKYQQAF
+37 CSKYQQVF
-45 NHSCY
+45 NYSCY

-62 QRWCERG
+62 QSWCERG

-75 IQNEDTQ
+75 IQNKETQ

-94 WWIGLISNSLLNET
+94 WWIGLTSNSLLNET
-108 TDGSITWLDTS
+108 TDGSMIWLDTS
-119 NISYSKWYKDQPSPF
+119 NISYSNWYKDPPSPV
-134 SSACGYILK
+134 SSTCGYILK

-157 EFYFICEFDSGQS
+157 EFDFICEFESGQS
-170 IACDSYNATVQCG
+170 IACDNYNATVQCG

-189 VEESF
+189 IGESF
-194 YGRKTPHY
+194 YGRKSPHY
-202 CVPETPLQFETD
+202 CVSEPALQYDTD
-214 EGCSWISVKD
+214 KGCSWISVQD
-224 EVAGQCHGL
+224 EVADQCHGL
-233 QACQVAADGTFFG
+233 QACLVTADGTFFG

-257 IQYHCKEGLQLVMT
+257 IQYHCKEGLQLVVT

-279 ITVTLNWLLSPYSG
+279 VTVGLNWLLSPYSG
-293 NLSCTISTGDGYTI
+293 NLSCTISTGDGHTI
-307 DPYYPL
+307 DPYYPP
-313 TLVSNLTYRYSSAG
+313 TLVSNITYRYSSPG

-340 HVMAQRQ
+340 HVMAQGQ
-347 VTVQDQV
+347 VTVQDKM
-354 DQLSISGCYSQY
+354 DQLSITGCYSQY

-380 VLWIQV
+380 LLWIQV
-386 QLSGGNGVTYS
+386 ELNGGSGVTYIMS
-397 IFADNMTLTESSAEE
+397 ADNMTLTESSTKE
-412 GLVPHNLT
+412 GIVPHNLT
-420 LNSASQKLI
+420 LDSASQELL
-429 GPGMHWLEIR
+429 GPGTHQLEIR
-439 ASGNTTASEIS
+439 ACSNTTASGIS
-450 RSIAVHLIEPVSG
+450 QTFAVHLVEPVSG
-463 IQAAVASHTLQLGE
+463 LQAALASHTLQLGE

-484 VSHGAPEQLMFEVIG
+484 VSHGAPEEVMFEVIG
-499 SNQTH
+499 SNETH
-504 CHRADSP
+504 SHKEDGP
-511 RGELQTYSVPA
+511 RGEPRTYVMAMPW
-522 PSEGTAQGKTFQ
+522 EG
-534 EKPFSSGH
+534 
-542 PSETPLK
+542 
-549 TLNRKEGSFLY
+549 
-560 KLYIIPQTCWTEPML
+560 I
-575 LLTGP
+575 
-580 LPSLGTFQVKVV
+580 FQVKVV
-592 AMNAFSN
+592 AKNAFSN
-599 VSLDLGFVTV
+599 TSLDLGLITV
-609 LANGSHKKGNGIN
+609 LANTPHNKGNCIN
-622 LTLLVLTTYSA
+622 LT
-633 EEEGIYK
+633 
-640 TNIRKK
+640 
-646 NDHRI
+646 DHKRETKI

-663 TVTLGWPDNNNNSS
+663 TVTLGWPDNDNHSS
-677 FLWTCGA
+677 FLWSCGA

-689 NECVKQ
+689 NECVLQ
-695 QIIQINQSKVQIPP
+695 QIILTNQSEVQIPP

-717 AVTVRIM
+717 AVTVRIT
-724 VQSHGSEERQD
+724 VRNHGNEESQD

-759 VNVSD
+759 VNVSN
-764 EVVLSVSGQ
+764 EVVLSVSAPK
-773 EDSHTISYDW
+773 DSQAIHYNW
-783 YLDNTFINKSTTLP
+783 YLENTLQTKVTTLP
-797 PACGLIGFQ
+797 LVCGLTGFR

-821 IPSSFLQT
+821 MNSSFLQT
-829 QGEAFQIKVRGRGT
+829 QGEAFQIKVT
-843 ALADAPLSPVRGT
+843 AV
-856 ALADAPLS
+856 
-864 PVPGM
+864 

-875 EGSFLVSTVPPP
+875 QGMYLVSTVPPP
-887 DRPACAVS
+887 GMPSCAVS
-895 PGHGSALTAF
+895 PEQGSVLTTF

-910 APGSERSGRSSP
+910 TPGLAHPAQPSP
-922 SRQLT
+922 NRQLT
-927 YCFYETPRGVSVVS
+927 YCFYLKPN
-941 DPFFPISDSLL
+941 SLL
-952 DCSPDPELFPVYLPL
+952 DCSLDPELFPVYLPL
-967 GEEENNFILHVTII
+967 GEEEHNFTLHVTIT
-981 VSNNFGDRVQTNAS
+981 VSNNFGDTVQTNAS

-1006 NLTLQAVISEKAN
+1006 NLTLQGVVSEKAN

-1038 TSVLNQQIQEES
+1038 TSVLNQQTQEES
-1050 FNMSLQTNTR
+1050 FNMSLHTNTR

-1065 LMLTTLSVV
+1065 LMLTTLSAV
-1074 NITSMQTAL
+1074 NVTSMQAAL

-1108 STLKHVSAS
+1108 NTLKDVSAS
-1117 LLAVNTEHIRDGQ
+1117 LLAVNTEDSRDDQ
-1130 ELKEAASYLFN
+1130 DLKEAANYLFN
-1141 AVSNVLKAS
+1141 AVSNVLKAA
-1150 VEIRAGNASVPEAE
+1150 VEIRAVNSSVPEAE
-1164 QSSVSHQLLST
+1164 QISVSHQLLST
-1175 VENLQSALLFG
+1175 LENLQSALLFG
-1186 KAPGDEPTVLTSP
+1186 KAPDDEPTVLTTP
-1199 SATMYMHRLRAENMD
+1199 SATMYMHRLQTENMD

-1234 SLSVPGVDGETVD
+1234 SLGVPGLDET
-1247 IRMVSFAMN
+1247 MVSFAVN

-1261 DSSSD
+1261 DTNFD

-1303 QEDKILLNLGNY
+1303 QEDKILLTLGNY

-1320 NVTSENTSVVIH
+1320 NITSENTSIVIH
-1332 LESEHDIPLIFYL
+1332 LESERDIPLILYL
-1345 GYGYHPNET
+1345 GYGYRPNET
-1354 NYDMKNHLF
+1354 NYDMKSHLF
-1363 YKKTS
+1363 SKKS
-1368 GGETNS
+1368 AGGETNT
-1374 WVLSREELIF
+1374 WVLSPEEGIF
-1384 GEGTYY
+1384 EEGTYY
-1390 FMVLQDTGMDS
+1390 FMVSQDMGMDS
-1401 RVYNGLTINATCFAS
+1401 TVYAGLTVGVTCFAS
-1416 RCAFWDEH
+1416 RCVFWDER
-1424 QGGWSSYGC
+1424 QGSWNSYGC
-1433 HVSRAKQNN
+1433 H
-1442 VSVTHFKA
+1442 
-1450 SPHNHCH
+1450 
-1457 VVSDTI
+1457 
-1463 KQDHSKIYFEAR
+1463 
-1475 CLSGIFSGFQVGPK
+1475 VGPK
-1489 TNPSSTQCLC
+1489 TNPRSTQCLC

-1515 IDVSKTTQLFGTFV
+1515 IDVSKTAQLFGTFV

-1558 DDAKVKITVLEDND
+1558 DDAKVRITVLEDND

-1595 KVTLTLYGLDGESEP
+1595 KVTLTLYGLEGESEP
-1610 HHLNDPDTPV
+1610 HHLTDRDTCV

-1677 SWLAIDIGEC
+1677 SWLAVDIGEC

-1711 TSKGF
+1711 TSRGF

-1801 FRNIRPRPAQPG
+1801 FRNIRPRPAKQG
-1813 REKPGKSGRVSPSL
+1813 REKKPGKNGRVSPS
-1827 PPTPGATQA
+1827 PPPGPRAAQA
-1836 ASLTPEAVTKDIR
+1836 VSLTPEADIR
-1849 RIANSLSKA
+1849 RIANSLLKA
-1858 LKAPSLTSA
+1858 LKIPSLTSA
-1867 PDLEKSMN
+1867 SDLGKATN

-1897 YDESR
+1897 YDEGK
-1902 KDGPIIVTLGAMDIQ
+1902 KDGPIIVTLGCMDIQ
-1917 EKTRSPTPENR
+1917 EKTRSPTPEKR
-1928 TCDQLKYSDYHRCL
+1928 IRERLKSSDYNRCL
-1942 YKQLQQVE
+1942 YTQLQHVE
-1950 MELELLGPHKFQ
+1950 MALELLGPHKFQ
-1962 MPQSYTQAVCQVQHM
+1962 RPQSYTQAVCQVQHM
-1977 KNLLENQICSSTS
+1977 KNLLETRICSSAS
-1990 ITERWS
+1990 ISEGWS
-1996 HTPNLPSDDKKNSS
+1996 LTPNFSGDDKKSVSS
-2010 PRGLPWWFVFIA
+2010 KGLPWWFVLVG

-2056 VISFLESLFITQPL
+2056 VISFLESIFITQPL

-2084 NVEHED
+2084 KVEHED
-2090 EENTAID
+2090 VENTAID
-2097 GSLSAPGDSHPLFG
+2097 GPLSAPGDSHPLFG
-2111 VRRDSRSN
+2111 ARRDSRSD

-2151 YLGFLWM
+2151 YIGFLWM

-2176 HIKDS
+2176 HIEDS

-2190 SYQDFFTWANTT
+2190 TYQDFFTWANTT

-2228 RQVRVKGDSC
+2228 RQVRVKGDTC
-2238 PISPRLQHIVEE
+2238 PISPKLQHVVEE

-2257 QTEDTSIY
+2257 QTEDTSVY

-2285 YQSQSKLRG
+2285 YQSQSRLRG

-2312 LGTDPINASRILQY
+2312 LGTDPKNASRILQY
-2326 LFNNIW
+2326 LFNNVW

-2407 VQGKLL
+2407 VQGKLM

-2443 VKRTV
+2443 VKRTI
-2448 LGTRDISYYQEHKE
+2448 LGARDISYYQEHKE
-2462 DSISFSE
+2462 NSVSLNE

-2533 ANLIFGWKLY
+2533 ANLIFGWKLC
-2543 SYKTLSDSAETMV
+2543 SYKTLFDSAETMV

-2573 ILGSFLIGSCIIF
+2573 ILGSFFIGSCIIF

-2600 VAFSEEQKYYQA
+2600 VAFSEEQKHYQA
-2612 SEEEEIVDLMV
+2612 SEEEEIVDLML
-2623 MKLFSFFGI
+2623 MKLFSFLGI
-2632 KCKKEEKPATGEQL
+2632 KCKKEEKAVTDGQL
-2646 EQPVSE
+2646 EQP

>member
-1 MSVIH
+1 
-6 STELRMWLGVTVLIS
+6 LGMAVVIS
-21 LAVCLAVEEVT
+21 LAGCLAGQEATE
-32 DEGIL
+32 DEGTP

-50 EFVRLQQTFTSA
+50 EFVRLQQTFTGA
-62 QRWCERG
+62 QSWCERG

-75 IQNEDTQ
+75 IQNEETQ
-82 EFLQKHIAEDQE
+82 EFLQKHIAEEQE
-94 WWIGLISNSLLNET
+94 WWIGLISNSSPNET
-108 TDGSITWLDTS
+108 THGSMIWLDTS
-119 NISYSKWYKDQPSPF
+119 NISYTNWYKDQPSSISPT
-134 SSACGYILK
+134 CGYILK

-157 EFYFICEFDSGQS
+157 EFDFICEFEFGQS
-170 IACDSYNATVQCG
+170 IACDNYNATVQCG
-183 SGEVIQ
+183 SGEVVQI
-189 VEESF
+189 EESF

-202 CVPETPLQFETD
+202 CVSETPLQEDTD
-214 EGCSWISVKD
+214 EGCSWSSVKD

-233 QACQVAADGTFFG
+233 QACQVTADGTFFG
-246 DPCPALGSYLS
+246 DPCPAWGNYLS
-257 IQYHCKEGLQLVMT
+257 IQYHCREGLQLVVT
-271 DTCFVFEN
+271 DTCVVFEN
-279 ITVTLNWLLSPYSG
+279 VTVSLNWLLSPYSG
-293 NLSCTISTGDGYTI
+293 NLSCTISTGDGHTI
-307 DPYYPL
+307 DPYYPP
-313 TLVSNLTYRYSSAG
+313 TLVSNITHRYSSPG

-340 HVMAQRQ
+340 HVTAQRQ
-347 VTVQDQV
+347 VTVQDKM
-354 DQLSISGCYSQY
+354 DQLSITGCYSQHG
-366 ETGNSSHC
+366 TGTSSHC
-374 RTLYGE
+374 RALYGE

-386 QLSGGNGVTYS
+386 QLNGGNGVTY
-397 IFADNMTLTESSAEE
+397 IMLADNITLAESSAKE
-412 GLVPHNLT
+412 GIAPHNLT
-420 LNSASQKLI
+420 LDSASQELL
-429 GPGMHWLEIR
+429 GPGIHQLEIR
-439 ASGNTTASEIS
+439 ACSNTTASEIS
-450 RSIAVHLIEPVSG
+450 ETFAVHLVEPISG
-463 IQAAVASHTLQLGE
+463 LQAVLASHTLQLGQNV
-477 DLEVNVS
+477 EVNVS
-484 VSHGAPEQLMFEVIG
+484 VSRGAPDEVTVELMG
-499 SNQTH
+499 SNQTR
-504 CHRADSP
+504 CHTEQGP
-511 RGELQTYSVPA
+511 RGEPRTYVVPV
-522 PSEGTAQGKTFQ
+522 PLEGI
-534 EKPFSSGH
+534 
-542 PSETPLK
+542 
-549 TLNRKEGSFLY
+549 FL
-560 KLYIIPQTCWTEPML
+560 
-575 LLTGP
+575 
-580 LPSLGTFQVKVV
+580 VKVV
-592 AMNAFSN
+592 AKNAFSN
-599 VSLDLGFVTV
+599 MSLDLGFITV
-609 LANGSHKKGNGIN
+609 LANTSQKKGNCIN
-622 LTLLVLTTYSA
+622 LTGH
-633 EEEGIYK
+633 EREPKIYV
-640 TNIRKK
+640 R
-646 NDHRI
+646 
-651 YIKPSRHVDPFT
+651 PSRHVDPFT
-663 TVTLGWPDNNNNSS
+663 TVTLGWPDNNRNSS
-677 FLWTCGA
+677 FLWSCGA

-689 NECVKQ
+689 NECVLQ
-695 QIIQINQSKVQIPP
+695 QIILTNQSEVQIPAA
-709 SCLPPPKS
+709 CLPPPKS
-717 AVTVRIM
+717 AVTVRM
-724 VQSHGSEERQD
+724 TVRNHGGEERQD

-748 LEIRCEANCKP
+748 LEIRSLLCVIPYRCESNCKP

-773 EDSHTISYDW
+773 QDSQAIHYNW
-783 YLDNTFINKSTTLP
+783 YLDNTSQTKSTTLP
-797 PACGLIGFQ
+797 LACSLTGFR

-821 IPSSFLQT
+821 MNSSFLQT
-829 QGEAFQIKVRGRGT
+829 QGEAFQIKVT
-843 ALADAPLSPVRGT
+843 AV
-856 ALADAPLS
+856 
-864 PVPGM
+864 
-869 TQRGYG
+869 TQRRYG
-875 EGSFLVSTVPPP
+875 EGMYLVSTVPPP
-887 DRPACAVS
+887 AIPACAVS
-895 PGHGSALTAF
+895 PERGSVLTTF
-905 RVSCS
+905 RVSCR
-910 APGSERSGRSSP
+910 APGSVDSSQPSP

-927 YCFYETPRGVSVVS
+927 YCFYLKSN
-941 DPFFPISDSLL
+941 SLL
-952 DCSPDPELFPVYLPL
+952 DCSSDPELFPVYLPL
-967 GEEENNFILHVTII
+967 GEEENNFIVHVTII
-981 VSNNFGDRVQTNAS
+981 VSNSFGDTVLTNTS
-995 VKVGPADTMDG
+995 VKVGPADGLDG
-1006 NLTLQAVISEKAN
+1006 NLTLQGMVSEKAN
-1019 TILKDGNNSMSLF
+1019 TILRDGNNSMSLF

-1038 TSVLNQQIQEES
+1038 TSVLNQQTQEES
-1050 FNMSLQTNTR
+1050 FNTSSLQTNTR

-1065 LMLTTLSVV
+1065 LMLTTLSAV
-1074 NITSMQTAL
+1074 NVTSVQAAL

-1108 STLKHVSAS
+1108 NTLKDVSAS
-1117 LLAVNTEHIRDGQ
+1117 LLAVTPEDSRDDQ
-1130 ELKEAASYLFN
+1130 NLKEAAKHLFN

-1150 VEIRAGNASVPEAE
+1150 VEIRAVNSSVPEAE
-1164 QSSVSHQLLST
+1164 QISVSQQLLST

-1186 KAPGDEPTVLTSP
+1186 KAPDDEPTVLTTP
-1199 SATMYMHRLRAENMD
+1199 SATMYMHRLQTEHMD
-1214 GTSINISNS
+1214 GTSINVSNS

-1234 SLSVPGVDGETVD
+1234 SLSVSGLDDETVD
-1247 IRMVSFAMN
+1247 IRASKQLLSDSMVSFAVN

-1261 DSSSD
+1261 DTSFD

-1298 RLSAT
+1298 RLSST

-1320 NVTSENTSVVIH
+1320 NITSDNTSIVIH
-1332 LESEHDIPLIFYL
+1332 LESEHDIPLILYL

-1354 NYDMKNHLF
+1354 NYDMKTHLF
-1363 YKKTS
+1363 SKKAA
-1368 GGETNS
+1368 GGETNT
-1374 WVLSREELIF
+1374 WVLSPAELIF

-1390 FMVLQDTGMDS
+1390 FLVLQDMGMDS
-1401 RVYNGLTINATCFAS
+1401 TVHAGLTVGVTCFAS
-1416 RCAFWDEH
+1416 RCVFWDER
-1424 QGGWSSYGC
+1424 QGSWNSYGC
-1433 HVSRAKQNN
+1433 H
-1442 VSVTHFKA
+1442 
-1450 SPHNHCH
+1450 
-1457 VVSDTI
+1457 
-1463 KQDHSKIYFEAR
+1463 
-1475 CLSGIFSGFQVGPK
+1475 VGPK
-1489 TNPSSTQCLC
+1489 TNPRSTQCLC

-1509 FVIPNA
+1509 LVIPNA
-1515 IDVSKTTQLFGTFV
+1515 IDVSKTAQLFGTFV

-1577 RYLVTVFTG
+1577 QYLVTVFTG

-1595 KVTLTLYGLDGESEP
+1595 KVTLTLYGMEGESEP
-1610 HHLNDPDTPV
+1610 HHLTDPDTPV

-1711 TSKGF
+1711 TSRGF

-1727 RSPRSS
+1727 RSPHSS

-1801 FRNIRPRPAQPG
+1801 FRNARPRPAKQG
-1813 REKPGKSGRVSPSL
+1813 REKKGGKNGRVSPTV
-1827 PPTPGATQA
+1827 PPSPEATQA
-1836 ASLTPEAVTKDIR
+1836 ASLTPEADIR
-1849 RIANSLSKA
+1849 RMANSLFKA
-1858 LKAPSLTSA
+1858 LKTPPLTSA
-1867 PDLEKSMN
+1867 SDPGKATN

-1897 YDESR
+1897 YDWSK
-1902 KDGPIIVTLGAMDIQ
+1902 KDGPVIVTLGSMDMQ
-1917 EKTRSPTPENR
+1917 EKTRSPTPER
-1928 TCDQLKYSDYHRCL
+1928 RICERLKHSDYNRCL
-1942 YKQLQQVE
+1942 YTQLQHVE

-1962 MPQSYTQAVCQVQHM
+1962 LPQSYTQAVHQVQHM
-1977 KNLLENQICSSTS
+1977 KNLLEQRMCSSIS
-1990 ITERWS
+1990 EG
-1996 HTPNLPSDDKKNSS
+1996 PNFSGDNKKSVSS
-2010 PRGLPWWFVFIA
+2010 KGLPWWFVLIG
-2022 WFLVAATSGVSGFFT
+2022 WFLVAVTSGVSGFFT

-2084 NVEHED
+2084 KVEHED
-2090 EENTAID
+2090 VENPAID
-2097 GSLSAPGDSHPLFG
+2097 GPLSAPGDSHPLLG
-2111 VRRDSRSN
+2111 ARRDSRSN

-2134 SCMKEQK
+2134 SRRKEQK

-2151 YLGFLWM
+2151 YTGFLWM

-2176 HIKDS
+2176 HIEDS
-2181 FTDGFHDVY
+2181 FAAGFHDVY

-2228 RQVRVKGDSC
+2228 RQVRVKGDTC
-2238 PISPRLQHIVEE
+2238 PVSPRLQHVAEE

-2257 QTEDTSIY
+2257 QTEDTSVY
-2265 GEHWNTSVFDNSSDL
+2265 GERWNTSVFDNCSEL
-2280 SSAWQ
+2280 SSVWQ

-2294 HPSWGKL
+2294 QPSWGKL

-2312 LGTDPINASRILQY
+2312 LGTDPGNASRILQY
-2326 LFNNIW
+2326 LFNNVW

-2407 VQGKLL
+2407 VQGKLM

-2443 VKRTV
+2443 VKRTI

-2462 DSISFSE
+2462 NSVSFSE

-2543 SYKTLSDSAETMV
+2543 SYKTLFDSAETMV

-2600 VAFSEEQKYYQA
+2600 VAFSEEQKHYQA
-2612 SEEEEIVDLMV
+2612 SEEEEIVDLML

-2632 KCKKEEKPATGEQL
+2632 KCKKEEKPVTDGQL
-2646 EQPVSE
+2646 EQP

>member
-1 MSVIH
+1 
-6 STELRMWLGVTVLIS
+6 LGIAVLIS
-21 LAVCLAVEEVT
+21 LAVCLAVEEATV
-32 DEGIL
+32 DEGIP
-37 CSKYQQAF
+37 CSKYQLTF

-50 EFVRLQQTFTSA
+50 EFVRLQHTFTSA
-62 QRWCERG
+62 QSWCERG

-75 IQNEDTQ
+75 IENEETQ

-108 TDGSITWLDTS
+108 TDGSMTWLDTS
-119 NISYSKWYKDQPSPF
+119 NISYSNWYKDQPSPF
-134 SSACGYILK
+134 SSTCGYILK

-157 EFYFICEFDSGQS
+157 EFDFICEFESGRS
-170 IACDSYNATVQCG
+170 IACDNYNATVQCG

-189 VEESF
+189 IGESF

-202 CVPETPLQFETD
+202 CVSETPLQYDTD
-214 EGCSWISVKD
+214 EDCSWISVKD

-246 DPCPALGSYLS
+246 DPCPASGSYLS
-257 IQYHCKEGLQLVMT
+257 IQYHCKEGLQLVVT

-279 ITVTLNWLLSPYSG
+279 IIVSLNWLLSPYSG
-293 NLSCTISTGDGYTI
+293 NLSCIISTGDGHTI

-313 TLVSNLTYRYSSAG
+313 TLASNITYRYSSPG
-327 EFTVFVE
+327 EYTVFVE

-340 HVMAQRQ
+340 HVMAQKR
-347 VTVQDQV
+347 VTVRDKM
-354 DQLSISGCYSQY
+354 DLLHITGCYSQY
-366 ETGNSSHC
+366 GSGNSSHC

-380 VLWIQV
+380 LLWIQV
-386 QLSGGNGVTYS
+386 ELNGGNGVTY
-397 IFADNMTLTESSAEE
+397 IILADNMTLTESSAKE
-412 GLVPHNLT
+412 GTVPHNLT
-420 LNSASQKLI
+420 LSSASQELL
-429 GPGMHWLEIR
+429 GPGIHQLEIR
-439 ASGNTTASEIS
+439 ASSNTTALEIS
-450 RSIAVHLIEPVSG
+450 ESITVHLIEPVSG
-463 IQAAVASHTLQLGE
+463 LQAALASHTLQLGE
-477 DLEVNVS
+477 NLEMNVS
-484 VSHGAPEQLMFEVIG
+484 VSHGAPDKLKFEVIG
-499 SNQTH
+499 SNESH
-504 CHRADSP
+504 SHKEDGPHGEP
-511 RGELQTYSVPA
+511 RTYIIPVH
-522 PSEGTAQGKTFQ
+522 SEGT
-534 EKPFSSGH
+534 
-542 PSETPLK
+542 
-549 TLNRKEGSFLY
+549 FL
-560 KLYIIPQTCWTEPML
+560 
-575 LLTGP
+575 
-580 LPSLGTFQVKVV
+580 VKVV

-599 VSLDLGFVTV
+599 MSLDLGFITV
-609 LANGSHKKGNGIN
+609 LANSSHKKGGSSQTN
-622 LTLLVLTTYSA
+622 TQ
-633 EEEGIYK
+633 K
-640 TNIRKK
+640 TNDHKRKNK
-646 NDHRI
+646 I

-677 FLWTCGA
+677 FLWSCGA
-684 CWPAW
+684 CWPEW
-689 NECVKQ
+689 NKCVQQ
-695 QIIQINQSKVQIPP
+695 QIILTNQTEVQIPP

-717 AVTVRIM
+717 AVTVR
-724 VQSHGSEERQD
+724 VTVRNHGNEEKQD

-759 VNVSD
+759 VNASD
-764 EVVLSVSGQ
+764 EVILSVSGQ
-773 EDSHTISYDW
+773 KDSQAIYYNW
-783 YLDNTFINKSTTLP
+783 YLDNTFQTKSMLLP
-797 PACGLIGFQ
+797 LACGLTGFR
-806 QNSLNLLQSNTSVLR
+806 QNSLNLLQSNTSMLKMN
-821 IPSSFLQT
+821 SSFLQT
-829 QGEAFQIKVRGRGT
+829 QGEAFQIKVT
-843 ALADAPLSPVRGT
+843 A
-856 ALADAPLS
+856 
-864 PVPGM
+864 M

-875 EGSFLVSTVPPP
+875 EETYLVSTVPPP
-887 DRPACAVS
+887 EIPSCAVS
-895 PGHGSALTAF
+895 PKQGSVLTTF
-905 RVSCS
+905 TVSCS
-910 APGSERSGRSSP
+910 TPCLGDSCQSSHN
-922 SRQLT
+922 RQLT
-927 YCFYETPRGVSVVS
+927 YCFYLKSN
-941 DPFFPISDSLL
+941 SLL
-952 DCSPDPELFPVYLPL
+952 HCGPDPELFPVYLPL
-967 GEEENNFILHVTII
+967 GEEENNFILHMTIT
-981 VSNNFGDRVQTNAS
+981 VSNNFGDTVQSSAS
-995 VKVGPADTMDG
+995 VKVGHADMMEG
-1006 NLTLQAVISEKAN
+1006 NLTLQAIVSEKAN
-1019 TILKDGNNSMSLF
+1019 TILKEGNNSMSLL

-1038 TSVLNQQIQEES
+1038 TSVLNQETQEEC
-1050 FNMSLQTNTR
+1050 FNVSLQMNTR

-1065 LMLTTLSVV
+1065 LMLTTLSAV
-1074 NITSMQTAL
+1074 NVTSVQTAL
-1083 KMSEVLKEITYRSEE
+1083 QMSEVLKEITYRSEE

-1108 STLKHVSAS
+1108 NTLKDVSAS
-1117 LLAVNTEHIRDGQ
+1117 LLTVNTEDSRDDQ
-1130 ELKEAASYLFN
+1130 KLKDAANYLFN

-1150 VEIRAGNASVPEAE
+1150 VEIRAVNTSVPEAE

-1186 KAPGDEPTVLTSP
+1186 KEPDDEPTVLTTP
-1199 SATMYMHRLRAENMD
+1199 SATMYIHRLQTENMD

-1234 SLSVPGVDGETVD
+1234 SLSVSGVDDETVD
-1247 IRMVSFAMN
+1247 IRAMN

-1261 DSSSD
+1261 DTSFD

-1277 GLDGLI
+1277 GLDGLV

-1289 KENIEIMLP
+1289 KENIEIILP

-1303 QEDKILLNLGNY
+1303 QEDKILLNLGNF

-1320 NVTSENTSVVIH
+1320 NVTSENTSIVIH
-1332 LESEHDIPLIFYL
+1332 LESEHDIPLILYL

-1354 NYDMKNHLF
+1354 NYDMKNHLS
-1363 YKKTS
+1363 YKKTT
-1368 GGETNS
+1368 GGETNI
-1374 WVLSREELIF
+1374 WVLSPEELVF

-1390 FMVLQDTGMDS
+1390 FMVLQDMGMDS
-1401 RVYNGLTINATCFAS
+1401 TVYDRLTITVTCFAS
-1416 RCAFWDEH
+1416 RCVFWDEH
-1424 QGGWSSYGC
+1424 QGNWNSYGC
-1433 HVSRAKQNN
+1433 HV
-1442 VSVTHFKA
+1442 
-1450 SPHNHCH
+1450 
-1457 VVSDTI
+1457 
-1463 KQDHSKIYFEAR
+1463 
-1475 CLSGIFSGFQVGPK
+1475 GPK
-1489 TNPSSTQCLC
+1489 TNSRSTQCLC

-1509 FVIPNA
+1509 FIIPNA
-1515 IDVSKTTQLFGTFV
+1515 IDVSKTAQLFGTFV

-1543 IYVLVVIWARRKDIQ
+1543 IYVLVLIWARRKDIQ

-1577 RYLVTVFTG
+1577 HYLVTVFTG

-1595 KVTLTLYGLDGESEP
+1595 KVTLTLYGLEGESEP
-1610 HHLNDPDTPV
+1610 HHLTDPDTPV

-1801 FRNIRPRPAQPG
+1801 FRNVRSQPASQG
-1813 REKPGKSGRVSPSL
+1813 REKKPGKNGRVSPSL
-1827 PPTPGATQA
+1827 PPTPQATQA
-1836 ASLTPEAVTKDIR
+1836 ISLTPEAVIKASPCGCSPDIR
-1849 RIANSLSKA
+1849 RIANSLFKA
-1858 LKAPSLTSA
+1858 LKTPSLTSVS
-1867 PDLEKSMN
+1867 DLGKSTN
-1875 INTLLSLVE
+1875 INTLLGLVE
-1884 DIICQQNRAGQGF
+1884 DIICQQNRAGQEF
-1897 YDESR
+1897 YDENKK
-1902 KDGPIIVTLGAMDIQ
+1902 KDDTIIVTLGATDIQ
-1917 EKTRSPTPENR
+1917 EKTRSPTSEKGMCER
-1928 TCDQLKYSDYHRCL
+1928 LKYSDYNRCL
-1942 YKQLQQVE
+1942 YMQLQHVE
-1950 MELELLGPHKFQ
+1950 MELEVLGPHKFP
-1962 MPQSYTQAVCQVQHM
+1962 MPQSYTRAVRQVQHM
-1977 KNLLENQICSSTS
+1977 KNVLENQICSSASTS
-1990 ITERWS
+1990 ES
-1996 HTPNLPSDDKKNSS
+1996 FSGDGKKSYSS
-2010 PRGLPWWFVFIA
+2010 KGLPWWFMFIA

-2056 VISFLESLFITQPL
+2056 AISFLESLFITQPL

-2084 NVEHED
+2084 KVEHED
-2090 EENTAID
+2090 EENTPID
-2097 GSLSAPGDSHPLFG
+2097 GPLYTAGDSNPLFG
-2111 VRRDSRSN
+2111 ARRDSRSN
-2119 IYRPPPAADVEKMKI
+2119 IYQPPPAADVEKMKI
-2134 SCMKEQK
+2134 SCMKEQR

-2176 HIKDS
+2176 HIENS
-2181 FTDGFHDVY
+2181 FTDGFYDVY

-2202 LLKNLYGS
+2202 LVKNLYGS

-2228 RQVRVKGDSC
+2228 RQVRVKGGIC
-2238 PISPRLQHIVEE
+2238 PISPKLQHVIQE

-2257 QTEDTSIY
+2257 QAEDTSDY

-2301 AIYSGGGYVIH
+2301 AIYRGGGYVIH
-2312 LGTDPINASRILQY
+2312 LGTDPKNASRILQY

-2360 FESNALGAF
+2360 FETNALGAF

-2378 RLYPYTNSLHIFVV
+2378 RLYPYTNSLHIFVI

-2398 FLFIVYYMI
+2398 FLFLVYYMI
-2407 VQGKLL
+2407 VQGKLM
-2413 KSLRWRYFHSK
+2413 KTLRWRYFHSK

-2443 VKRTV
+2443 VKRTI

-2462 DSISFSE
+2462 DCVSFNE

-2533 ANLIFGWKLY
+2533 TNLIFGWKLY
-2543 SYKTLSDSAETMV
+2543 SYKTLFDSSETMV

-2600 VAFSEEQKYYQA
+2600 VAFSEEQKHYQA
-2612 SEEEEIVDLMV
+2612 SEEEEIVDLML

-2632 KCKKEEKPATGEQL
+2632 KCKKEEKPVTNDQ
-2646 EQPVSE
+2646 

>member
-1 MSVIH
+1 
-6 STELRMWLGVTVLIS
+6 LGVTVLIS
-21 LAVCLAVEEVT
+21 LAVCLAMEEAT
-32 DEGIL
+32 DEGIP

-45 NHSCY
+45 KHSCY

-62 QRWCERG
+62 QSWCERG

-108 TDGSITWLDTS
+108 TDGAITWLDTS
-119 NISYSKWYKDQPSPF
+119 NISYSNWYKDQPSLF
-134 SSACGYILK
+134 SSTCGYILK

-157 EFYFICEFDSGQS
+157 EFDFICEFESGQS
-170 IACDSYNATVQCG
+170 IACDNYNATVQCG

-189 VEESF
+189 IEESF

-202 CVPETPLQFETD
+202 CVSETPLQLETD

-224 EVAGQCHGL
+224 EVAGGQCHGL

-257 IQYHCKEGLQLVMT
+257 IQYHCKEGLQLFMT

-293 NLSCTISTGDGYTI
+293 NLSCTISTGDGHTI

-313 TLVSNLTYRYSSAG
+313 TLVSNLTYSYSSPG

-334 CTTSEW
+334 CSTSEW

-347 VTVQDQV
+347 VTVQEKE
-354 DQLSISGCYSQY
+354 DQLSITGCYSQY
-366 ETGNSSHC
+366 GTGNSSHC
-374 RTLYGE
+374 QTLYGE
-380 VLWIQV
+380 MLWIQV
-386 QLSGGNGVTYS
+386 QLSAGNGVTYS
-397 IFADNMTLTESSAEE
+397 MLADNMTLTESSAKE
-412 GLVPHNLT
+412 GLAPHNLT
-420 LNSASQKLI
+420 LNSASQELI
-429 GPGMHWLEIR
+429 GPGIHQLEIR
-439 ASGNTTASEIS
+439 ASRNMTAPEIS
-450 RSIAVHLIEPVSG
+450 ASIAVHLIEPVSG

-484 VSHGAPEQLMFEVIG
+484 VSSGAPEKLMFEVIG
-499 SNQTH
+499 SNQTQ
-504 CHRADSP
+504 CHQADGP
-511 RGELQTYSVPA
+511 RGEPRMYSVPV
-522 PSEGTAQGKTFQ
+522 PLEGT
-534 EKPFSSGH
+534 
-542 PSETPLK
+542 
-549 TLNRKEGSFLY
+549 FL
-560 KLYIIPQTCWTEPML
+560 
-575 LLTGP
+575 
-580 LPSLGTFQVKVV
+580 VKVV

-599 VSLDLGFVTV
+599 TSLDLGFITV
-609 LANGSHKKGNGIN
+609 LANSSHKKGNCIN
-622 LTLLVLTTYSA
+622 LTVLVLT
-633 EEEGIYK
+633 IC
-640 TNIRKK
+640 
-646 NDHRI
+646 DHKI

-663 TVTLGWPDNNNNSS
+663 TVTLGWPENSKNSS

-695 QIIQINQSKVQIPP
+695 QIILINQSEVQIPP

-717 AVTVRIM
+717 AVTVRIT
-724 VQSHGSEERQD
+724 VQNHGSEERQD

-748 LEIRCEANCKP
+748 LKIRHLIQCVTPILLPYRCEANCKP

-773 EDSHTISYDW
+773 EDSQAVYYNW
-783 YLDNTFINKSTTLP
+783 YLDNTFQNKSTTLP
-797 PACGLIGFQ
+797 PACGLTGFQ

-821 IPSSFLQT
+821 MTSSFLQT
-829 QGEAFQIKVRGRGT
+829 QGEAFQIKVTGT
-843 ALADAPLSPVRGT
+843 
-856 ALADAPLS
+856 
-864 PVPGM
+864 

-887 DRPACAVS
+887 EAPGCALS
-895 PGHGSALTAF
+895 PEHGSVLTAF

-910 APGSERSGRSSP
+910 APGSEGSGRSSP

-927 YCFYETPRGVSVVS
+927 YCFYVTP
-941 DPFFPISDSLL
+941 DSLL

-967 GEEENNFILHVTII
+967 GEEENNYILHVTII
-981 VSNNFGDRVQTNAS
+981 VSNNFGDTVQTNAS
-995 VKVGPADTMDG
+995 VKVGPADMMDG

-1098 LSVSAQVEAS
+1098 LSVSAQVDAS
-1108 STLKHVSAS
+1108 NTLKHVSAS
-1117 LLAVNTEHIRDGQ
+1117 LLAVNTEHNRDGQ
-1130 ELKEAASYLFN
+1130 ELKEAANYLFN

-1150 VEIRAGNASVPEAE
+1150 VEIRAGNTSVPEAE
-1164 QSSVSHQLLST
+1164 QSSVSHQLLGT

-1186 KAPGDEPTVLTSP
+1186 KAPGDEPTILTSP
-1199 SATMYMHRLRAENMD
+1199 SATMYMHRLQTENMD
-1214 GTSINISNS
+1214 STSINISNS

-1234 SLSVPGVDGETVD
+1234 SLNVSGVDDETVD
-1247 IRMVSFAMN
+1247 IRASKQLLSNFAMN
-1256 PFFSS
+1256 PFFSNDGS
-1261 DSSSD
+1261 FD

-1277 GLDGLI
+1277 ALDGLI

-1320 NVTSENTSVVIH
+1320 NVTSENTSIVIH
-1332 LESEHDIPLIFYL
+1332 LESEHDIPLILYL

-1363 YKKTS
+1363 CKKTS

-1374 WVLSREELIF
+1374 WVLSPEELIF

-1390 FMVLQDTGMDS
+1390 FMVLQDMGMDS
-1401 RVYNGLTINATCFAS
+1401 TVYNGLTINATCFAS
-1416 RCAFWDEH
+1416 RCVFWDEH
-1424 QGGWSSYGC
+1424 QGGWNSYGC
-1433 HVSRAKQNN
+1433 H
-1442 VSVTHFKA
+1442 
-1450 SPHNHCH
+1450 
-1457 VVSDTI
+1457 
-1463 KQDHSKIYFEAR
+1463 
-1475 CLSGIFSGFQVGPK
+1475 VGPK

-1515 IDVSKTTQLFGTFV
+1515 IDVSKTAQLFGTFV

-1610 HHLNDPDTPV
+1610 HHLHDPDTPV

-1704 SNLFFMK
+1704 SNLFFMR

-1801 FRNIRPRPAQPG
+1801 FRNIRHRPAQQG
-1813 REKPGKSGRVSPSL
+1813 REKKPGKNGQVSPSL
-1827 PPTPGATQA
+1827 PPTSGATQA
-1836 ASLTPEAVTKDIR
+1836 ASLTPEADVR
-1849 RIANSLSKA
+1849 RLANSLFKA
-1858 LKAPSLTSA
+1858 LKTPSLTSA
-1867 PDLEKSMN
+1867 PDLEKSTN

-1897 YDESR
+1897 YDESK
-1902 KDGPIIVTLGAMDIQ
+1902 KDGPIIVTLGAMDSQ
-1917 EKTRSPTPENR
+1917 EKTRIPTPEKR
-1928 TCDQLKYSDYHRCL
+1928 ICDQLKYGDYHSCL
-1942 YKQLQQVE
+1942 YMQLQHVE

-1977 KNLLENQICSSTS
+1977 KNLLENQICSSAS
-1990 ITERWS
+1990 ISEG
-1996 HTPNLPSDDKKNSS
+1996 DDKKSSS

-2048 SIKWLISM
+2048 SIKWLISK

-2084 NVEHED
+2084 KVEHEE

-2097 GSLSAPGDSHPLFG
+2097 GPLSAPGNCDSHPLFG

-2176 HIKDS
+2176 HIEDS

-2190 SYQDFFTWANTT
+2190 SYKDFFTWANTT

-2228 RQVRVKGDSC
+2228 RQVRVKGDTC
-2238 PISPRLQHIVEE
+2238 PISPSLQHVVEG

-2257 QTEDTSIY
+2257 ETEDTSVY

-2301 AIYSGGGYVIH
+2301 AVYGGGGYVIH
-2312 LGTDPINASRILQY
+2312 LGTDPKNASRILQY
-2326 LFNNIW
+2326 LFNNVW

-2413 KSLRWRYFHSK
+2413 RSLRWRYFHSK

-2543 SYKTLSDSAETMV
+2543 SYKTLIDSAETMV

-2600 VAFSEEQKYYQA
+2600 VAFSEEQKHYQA
-2612 SEEEEIVDLMV
+2612 SEEEEIVDLML

-2632 KCKKEEKPATGEQL
+2632 KCKKEEKPVTGEQL
-2646 EQPVSE
+2646 EQP

>member
-1 MSVIH
+1 
-6 STELRMWLGVTVLIS
+6 MWLGIAVLIS
-21 LAVCLAVEEVT
+21 LAVCLAVEEATV
-32 DEGIL
+32 DEGIP
-37 CSKYQQAF
+37 CSKYQLAF

-50 EFVRLQQTFTSA
+50 EFVRFQRTFTSA
-62 QRWCERG
+62 QSWCERG

-75 IQNEDTQ
+75 IENEETQ

-108 TDGSITWLDTS
+108 ADGSMIWLDTS
-119 NISYSKWYKDQPSPF
+119 NISYSNWYKDHPSQF
-134 SSACGYILK
+134 SSTCGYILK

-157 EFYFICEFDSGQS
+157 EFDFICEFESGQS
-170 IACDSYNATVQCG
+170 IACGNYNATVQCG
-183 SGEVIQ
+183 SGEVLQIG
-189 VEESF
+189 ESF

-202 CVPETPLQFETD
+202 CVLETPLQYDTD
-214 EGCSWISVKD
+214 EDCSWISVQD

-233 QACQVAADGTFFG
+233 QACQVAADGTLFG
-246 DPCPALGSYLS
+246 DPCPASGSYLS
-257 IQYHCKEGLQLVMT
+257 IQYHCKEGLQLAVT
-271 DTCFVFEN
+271 DACFVFEN
-279 ITVTLNWLLSPYSG
+279 ITVTLNWLLFPYSG
-293 NLSCTISTGDGYTI
+293 NLSCIISTGDGHTI

-313 TLVSNLTYRYSSAG
+313 TLISNITYRYSSPG
-327 EFTVFVE
+327 EFTIYVE

-340 HVMAQRQ
+340 HVMAQKQ
-347 VTVQDQV
+347 VTVQDKM
-354 DQLSISGCYSQY
+354 DQLSVTGCYSQY
-366 ETGNSSHC
+366 ESGNSSHC

-380 VLWIQV
+380 LLWIQV
-386 QLSGGNGVTYS
+386 ELNGGNGVTY
-397 IFADNMTLTESSAEE
+397 IILADNMTLTESSAKE
-412 GLVPHNLT
+412 GTIPHNLT
-420 LNSASQKLI
+420 LDSASQELL
-429 GPGMHWLEIR
+429 GPGIHRLEIR
-439 ASGNTTASEIS
+439 ASSNTTTSEIS
-450 RSIAVHLIEPVSG
+450 ESIAVHLIEPISG
-463 IQAAVASHTLQLGE
+463 LQAVLASHILQLGE
-477 DLEVNVS
+477 NLEINVS
-484 VSHGAPEQLMFEVIG
+484 VSHGAPDKLKFEVTG
-499 SNQTH
+499 SNETH
-504 CHRADSP
+504 SHKDDGPQGEP
-511 RGELQTYSVPA
+511 RTYIVPVH
-522 PSEGTAQGKTFQ
+522 SEGT
-534 EKPFSSGH
+534 
-542 PSETPLK
+542 
-549 TLNRKEGSFLY
+549 FL
-560 KLYIIPQTCWTEPML
+560 L
-575 LLTGP
+575 
-580 LPSLGTFQVKVV
+580 KVV

-599 VSLDLGFVTV
+599 MSLDLGFITV
-609 LANGSHKKGNGIN
+609 LANSSHKED
-622 LTLLVLTTYSA
+622 SA
-633 EEEGIYK
+633 KEEGSSRTNTQK
-640 TNIRKK
+640 TNDHKRK
-646 NDHRI
+646 NI
-651 YIKPSRHVDPFT
+651 SIKPSRHVDPFT

-677 FLWTCGA
+677 FLWSCGA
-684 CWPAW
+684 CWPEW
-689 NECVKQ
+689 NECVQ
-695 QIIQINQSKVQIPP
+695 QQKILTNQTEVQIPP

-717 AVTVRIM
+717 AVTVR
-724 VQSHGSEERQD
+724 VTVRNHGNEERQD

-759 VNVSD
+759 VNASD

-773 EDSHTISYDW
+773 KDSQATYYNW
-783 YLDNTFINKSTTLP
+783 YLDNTFQTKPTSLP
-797 PACGLIGFQ
+797 LACGLTGFR
-806 QNSLNLLQSNTSVLR
+806 QNSLNLLQSNTSVLKMN
-821 IPSSFLQT
+821 SSFLQT
-829 QGEAFQIKVRGRGT
+829 QREAFQIKVT
-843 ALADAPLSPVRGT
+843 AV
-856 ALADAPLS
+856 
-864 PVPGM
+864 
-869 TQRGYG
+869 TQRSYG
-875 EGSFLVSTVPPP
+875 EETYLVSTVPPP
-887 DRPACAVS
+887 EIPSCAVS
-895 PGHGSALTAF
+895 PKQGSVLTMF
-905 RVSCS
+905 TVSCS
-910 APGSERSGRSSP
+910 APCLVDSCQSSHN
-922 SRQLT
+922 RQLT
-927 YCFYETPRGVSVVS
+927 YCFYLKSN
-941 DPFFPISDSLL
+941 SLL
-952 DCSPDPELFPVYLPL
+952 HCGPDPQLFPVYLPL
-967 GEEENNFILHVTII
+967 GEEENNFILHMTIT
-981 VSNNFGDRVQTNAS
+981 VSNSYGDTVQTNAS
-995 VKVGPADTMDG
+995 VKVGHADRIDG
-1006 NLTLQAVISEKAN
+1006 NLTLEAIVSEKAN

-1032 QLYKSV
+1032 QLYKAV
-1038 TSVLNQQIQEES
+1038 TSVLNQESQEES
-1050 FNMSLQTNTR
+1050 FNISLQMETR

-1065 LMLTTLSVV
+1065 LMLTTLSAV
-1074 NITSMQTAL
+1074 NVTSVQTAL
-1083 KMSEVLKEITYRSEE
+1083 KMSEVLKEITHRSEE

-1108 STLKHVSAS
+1108 NTLKDVSAS
-1117 LLAVNTEHIRDGQ
+1117 LLTVNTEDSKDDQ
-1130 ELKEAASYLFN
+1130 KLKDAANYLFN

-1150 VEIRAGNASVPEAE
+1150 VEIRVTNTSVPEAE
-1164 QSSVSHQLLST
+1164 QSSVSHQLLDT

-1186 KAPGDEPTVLTSP
+1186 KEPDDEPTVLTTP
-1199 SATMYMHRLRAENMD
+1199 SATMYIHRLQAENMD
-1214 GTSINISNS
+1214 GTSINISSS

-1234 SLSVPGVDGETVD
+1234 SLSVSGVPDETVD
-1247 IRMVSFAMN
+1247 IRMVSFAVN

-1261 DSSSD
+1261 DTSFD
-1266 ISGTVGGLSLT
+1266 ISGTVGGLTFT

-1289 KENIEIMLP
+1289 KEHIEIMLP

-1303 QEDKILLNLGNY
+1303 QEDKILLSLGNF

-1320 NVTSENTSVVIH
+1320 NITSENTSIVIH
-1332 LESEHDIPLIFYL
+1332 LESEHDIPLILYL

-1363 YKKTS
+1363 CKKT
-1368 GGETNS
+1368 GGETNT
-1374 WVLSREELIF
+1374 WVLSPEELIF

-1390 FMVLQDTGMDS
+1390 FMVLQDMGMDS
-1401 RVYNGLTINATCFAS
+1401 TVYDRLTIAVACFAS
-1416 RCAFWDEH
+1416 RCVFWDEH
-1424 QGGWSSYGC
+1424 QRNWNSYGC
-1433 HVSRAKQNN
+1433 H
-1442 VSVTHFKA
+1442 
-1450 SPHNHCH
+1450 
-1457 VVSDTI
+1457 
-1463 KQDHSKIYFEAR
+1463 
-1475 CLSGIFSGFQVGPK
+1475 VGPK
-1489 TNPSSTQCLC
+1489 TNPRSTQCLC

-1515 IDVSKTTQLFGTFV
+1515 IDVSKTAQLFGTFV

-1586 HRRGAATTS
+1586 HRRRAATTS
-1595 KVTLTLYGLDGESEP
+1595 QVTLTLYGLEGESEP
-1610 HHLNDPDTPV
+1610 HHLTDPDTPV

-1640 QSIRLWHDNSGDSPS
+1640 QSIRLWHDNSGDRPS

-1677 SWLAIDIGEC
+1677 SWLAVDIGEC
-1687 VLDKV
+1687 VLDKM
-1692 FPVATEQDMKQF
+1692 FPVATEQDLKQF

-1801 FRNIRPRPAQPG
+1801 FRNIRSRPATHG
-1813 REKPGKSGRVSPSL
+1813 REKKPGKNGRVSPSL
-1827 PPTPGATQA
+1827 PPTPQVTQPV
-1836 ASLTPEAVTKDIR
+1836 SLTPEAVTKDIR
-1849 RIANSLSKA
+1849 RIANSLFKA
-1858 LKAPSLTSA
+1858 LKAPSLTSVS
-1867 PDLEKSMN
+1867 DLGKSTN
-1875 INTLLSLVE
+1875 INTLLALVE
-1884 DIICQQNRAGQGF
+1884 DIICQQNKAGQEF
-1897 YDESR
+1897 YDESKK
-1902 KDGPIIVTLGAMDIQ
+1902 KDDPIIVTLGAMDIQ
-1917 EKTRSPTPENR
+1917 EKTRSPTPEKGMCER
-1928 TCDQLKYSDYHRCL
+1928 LKYSDYSRCL
-1942 YKQLQQVE
+1942 YMQLQRVE

-1962 MPQSYTQAVCQVQHM
+1962 MPQSYTQAVRQVQHM
-1977 KNLLENQICSSTS
+1977 KNLLENQICSSA
-1990 ITERWS
+1990 
-1996 HTPNLPSDDKKNSS
+1996 PSFSGEGKKSS
-2010 PRGLPWWFVFIA
+2010 SSKGLPWWFVFIA

-2084 NVEHED
+2084 KVEQED
-2090 EENTAID
+2090 EESTAID
-2097 GSLSAPGDSHPLFG
+2097 GPLSAPDDSNPLFG
-2111 VRRDSRSN
+2111 ARRDSRNN

-2134 SCMKEQK
+2134 SFMKEQK

-2176 HIKDS
+2176 HIENS
-2181 FTDGFHDVY
+2181 FTDGFHDVH
-2190 SYQDFFTWANTT
+2190 SYQDFFVWANTT
-2202 LLKNLYGS
+2202 LVKNLYGS

-2228 RQVRVKGDSC
+2228 RQVRVRGDTC
-2238 PISPRLQHIVEE
+2238 PISPRFQRVILE

-2257 QTEDTSIY
+2257 QTEDTSVY

-2301 AIYSGGGYVIH
+2301 AVYRGGGYVTH
-2312 LGTDPINASRILQY
+2312 LGTDPKNASRILQY
-2326 LFNNIW
+2326 LFNNVW

-2353 FCIISLM
+2353 FCIVSLM
-2360 FESNALGAF
+2360 FETNALGAF

-2398 FLFIVYYMI
+2398 FLFIAYYMI
-2407 VQGKLL
+2407 VQGKLM
-2413 KSLRWRYFHSK
+2413 KTLRWRYFHSK

-2443 VKRTV
+2443 VKRTI
-2448 LGTRDISYYQEHKE
+2448 LGTRDIRYYQEHKE
-2462 DSISFSE
+2462 DCASFSE

-2533 ANLIFGWKLY
+2533 TNLIFGWKLY
-2543 SYKTLSDSAETMV
+2543 SYKTLFDSAETMV

-2563 NYEEVLDYNP
+2563 NYEEVLEYNP

-2600 VAFSEEQKYYQA
+2600 VAFTEEQKHYQA
-2612 SEEEEIVDLMV
+2612 LEEEEIVDLML
-2623 MKLFSFFGI
+2623 MKLLSFFGV
-2632 KCKKEEKPATGEQL
+2632 KCKKEEKAVTNDQLKQPAND
-2646 EQPVSE
+2646 

>member
-1 MSVIH
+1 
-6 STELRMWLGVTVLIS
+6 LGITLLIS
-21 LAVCLAVEEVT
+21 LAGCLAVEEAT
-32 DEGIL
+32 DDEGIP
-37 CSKYQQAF
+37 CPKYQEAF

-50 EFVRLQQTFTSA
+50 EFVRLQQTFRSA
-62 QRWCERG
+62 QSWCERG

-75 IQNEDTQ
+75 IQNEETQ

-108 TDGSITWLDTS
+108 TDGAMIWLDTS
-119 NISYSKWYKDQPSPF
+119 NVSYSNWYEDQPSLF
-134 SSACGYILK
+134 SSTCGYILK

-157 EFYFICEFDSGQS
+157 EFDFICEFESGQS
-170 IACDSYNATVQCG
+170 IACDNYNATVQCG
-183 SGEVIQ
+183 PGEVIQ
-189 VEESF
+189 VGESF
-194 YGRKTPHY
+194 YGRKSPHY
-202 CVPETPLQFETD
+202 CVAEPPLQHETD
-214 EGCSWISVKD
+214 EGCSWVSVTH
-224 EVAGQCHGL
+224 EVTGQCHGL
-233 QACQVAADGTFFG
+233 QACQVTADGTFFG

-257 IQYHCKEGLQLVMT
+257 IQYHCKEGLQLAVA

-279 ITVTLNWLLSPYSG
+279 ITVSLTWLLSPYSG
-293 NLSCTISTGDGYTI
+293 NLSCAISTGDGPTI

-313 TLVSNLTYRYSSAG
+313 TLVSNITHRYSSPG
-327 EFTVFVE
+327 EFTIFVE

-347 VTVQDQV
+347 VTVQDKM
-354 DQLSISGCYSQY
+354 DQLSITGCYNQY

-374 RTLYGE
+374 RTLYGQ

-386 QLSGGNGVTYS
+386 ELNGGTGVTYILS
-397 IFADNMTLTESSAEE
+397 ADNMTLTESSAKE
-412 GLVPHNLT
+412 GIVPHNLT
-420 LNSASQKLI
+420 LDSASQELL
-429 GPGMHWLEIR
+429 GPGIHQLEIR
-439 ASGNTTASEIS
+439 ASSNTTALEIS
-450 RSIAVHLIEPVSG
+450 RSFAVHLMEPVSG
-463 IQAAVASHTLQLGE
+463 LQAALTSRTLQLGE
-477 DLEVNVS
+477 GLEVNVS
-484 VSHGAPEQLMFEVIG
+484 VSRGAPDKLKFEVIG
-499 SNQTH
+499 SNEALSHQEDGPH
-504 CHRADSP
+504 
-511 RGELQTYSVPA
+511 GEAGTYNIPVPSA
-522 PSEGTAQGKTFQ
+522 GI
-534 EKPFSSGH
+534 
-542 PSETPLK
+542 
-549 TLNRKEGSFLY
+549 FL
-560 KLYIIPQTCWTEPML
+560 
-575 LLTGP
+575 
-580 LPSLGTFQVKVV
+580 VKVV
-592 AMNAFSN
+592 AMNVFSN
-599 VSLDLGFVTV
+599 MSLDLGFITV
-609 LANGSHKKGNGIN
+609 VANSSRIKGNCNN
-622 LTLLVLTTYSA
+622 LTAAS
-633 EEEGIYK
+633 
-640 TNIRKK
+640 
-646 NDHRI
+646 DHISDHKREPKI

-663 TVTLGWPDNNNNSS
+663 TVTLGWPDNNNYSS
-677 FLWTCGA
+677 FLWSCGA

-689 NECVKQ
+689 NECVQQ
-695 QIIQINQSKVQIPP
+695 QIILTNQTEVQIPP

-717 AVTVRIM
+717 AVTVKIT
-724 VQSHGSEERQD
+724 VHNPGNEERQD
-735 EQCLYVTAKQELQ
+735 EQCLYLLHVTPPL
-748 LEIRCEANCKP
+748 IPYRCEANCKP
-759 VNVSD
+759 VNVSN

-773 EDSHTISYDW
+773 KDSQAIYYNW
-783 YLDNTFINKSTTLP
+783 YLDNTFQSKSTTLP
-797 PACGLIGFQ
+797 LACGLTGFR

-821 IPSSFLQT
+821 MNSSFLQT
-829 QGEAFQIKVRGRGT
+829 QGEAFQIKVT
-843 ALADAPLSPVRGT
+843 AV
-856 ALADAPLS
+856 
-864 PVPGM
+864 

-875 EGSFLVSTVPPP
+875 EGMYLVSTVPPP
-887 DRPACAVS
+887 DTPSCALS
-895 PGHGSALTAF
+895 PEQGSVLTTF

-910 APGSERSGRSSP
+910 APGAADPSQPSP
-922 SRQLT
+922 NRQLT
-927 YCFYETPRGVSVVS
+927 YCFYLKPN
-941 DPFFPISDSLL
+941 SLL
-952 DCSPDPELFPVYLPL
+952 DCSLDPELFPVYLPL
-967 GEEENNFILHVTII
+967 GEEENDFVLHVTIT
-981 VSNNFGDRVQTNAS
+981 VRNNFGDTVQTNTS
-995 VKVGPADTMDG
+995 VKVGPADMMDG
-1006 NLTLQAVISEKAN
+1006 NVTLQAMVSEKAN
-1019 TILKDGNNSMSLF
+1019 TILKDGNSSMSLF

-1038 TSVLNQQIQEES
+1038 TSALNQQSHEES
-1050 FNMSLQTNTR
+1050 LNVSLHTDTR
-1060 KELRG
+1060 AQLRG
-1065 LMLTTLSVV
+1065 LMLTTLSTV
-1074 NITSMQTAL
+1074 NVTSMQTAL
-1083 KMSEVLKEITYRSEE
+1083 KMSEVLREITYRSEE

-1108 STLKHVSAS
+1108 NTLRDVSAS
-1117 LLAVNTEHIRDGQ
+1117 LLSVSTEDSRDGQ
-1130 ELKEAASYLFN
+1130 DLKEAANYLFN

-1150 VEIRAGNASVPEAE
+1150 AEIRAVNSSVPKAE
-1164 QSSVSHQLLST
+1164 QTSVSHQLLNT

-1186 KAPGDEPTVLTSP
+1186 KAPDDEPTILTTP
-1199 SATMYMHRLRAENMD
+1199 SATMYMQRLQTENMD
-1214 GTSINISNS
+1214 GTSINISSS
-1223 SSASFTLPPAS
+1223 SSASFTLPPTS
-1234 SLSVPGVDGETVD
+1234 SLSVAGLDDET
-1247 IRMVSFAMN
+1247 MVSFAMN
-1256 PFFSS
+1256 PFLPS
-1261 DSSSD
+1261 DTSFD

-1277 GLDGLI
+1277 DLNGLI

-1303 QEDKILLNLGNY
+1303 QEDKMLLNLGNY

-1320 NVTSENTSVVIH
+1320 NATSENTSIVIH
-1332 LESEHDIPLIFYL
+1332 LESEHDVPLILYL
-1345 GYGYHPNET
+1345 GYGYRPNET
-1354 NYDMKNHLF
+1354 HYDMKNHLF
-1363 YKKTS
+1363 PQKTA
-1368 GGETNS
+1368 GGETNT
-1374 WVLSREELIF
+1374 WVLSPEELTF

-1390 FMVLQDTGMDS
+1390 FMVLQDMGMDS
-1401 RVYNGLTINATCFAS
+1401 TIYDSLTIAVTSFAS
-1416 RCAFWDEH
+1416 QCVFWDDH
-1424 QGGWSSYGC
+1424 QGSWNSFGC
-1433 HVSRAKQNN
+1433 H
-1442 VSVTHFKA
+1442 
-1450 SPHNHCH
+1450 
-1457 VVSDTI
+1457 
-1463 KQDHSKIYFEAR
+1463 
-1475 CLSGIFSGFQVGPK
+1475 VGPK
-1489 TNPSSTQCLC
+1489 TNHRNTQCLC

-1515 IDVSKTTQLFGTFV
+1515 IDTSQTAQLFGTFV

-1543 IYVLVVIWARRKDIQ
+1543 IYVLVLIWARRKDIQ

-1572 PFAQY
+1572 PFARY

-1595 KVTLTLYGLDGESEP
+1595 QVTLTLYGMEGESEP
-1610 HHLNDPDTPV
+1610 HHLTDPDTPV
-1620 FERGGVDVFLLCTFF
+1620 FERGGVDIFLLCTFF

-1655 WYVNRVLVHDLAWDQ
+1655 WYVNRVLVQDLAWDQ

-1677 SWLAIDIGEC
+1677 SWLAVDIGEC

-1716 QDGHIWYSVFS
+1716 QDGHVWYSVFS

-1801 FRNIRPRPAQPG
+1801 FRSVRPWPGKKG
-1813 REKPGKSGRVSPSL
+1813 REKPGKNGRVSPSI
-1827 PPTPGATQA
+1827 PPTPRVTQA
-1836 ASLTPEAVTKDIR
+1836 ASLTPEADIR
-1849 RIANSLSKA
+1849 RIANSLFKA
-1858 LKAPSLTSA
+1858 LKTPSLTSA
-1867 PDLEKSMN
+1867 SDLGKATN

-1897 YDESR
+1897 YEESK
-1902 KDGPIIVTLGAMDIQ
+1902 KDGPIIVTLGAMDVQ
-1917 EKTRSPTPENR
+1917 EKTRSPTPEKGICER
-1928 TCDQLKYSDYHRCL
+1928 LKYNDYNHCL
-1942 YKQLQQVE
+1942 YTQLQHVE
-1950 MELELLGPHKFQ
+1950 MELELLGAHEFQ
-1962 MPQSYTQAVCQVQHM
+1962 MPHSYTQAVCQVQHM
-1977 KNLLENQICSSTS
+1977 KNLLENRICSSAS
-1990 ITERWS
+1990 LSEGFS
-1996 HTPNLPSDDKKNSS
+1996 LTPNFSGDDKKSVS
-2010 PRGLPWWFVFIA
+2010 HKGLPWWFVFIA

-2084 NVEHED
+2084 KVEHED
-2090 EENTAID
+2090 VENTAID
-2097 GSLSAPGDSHPLFG
+2097 GPLSVPGDSHPLFG
-2111 VRRDSRSN
+2111 ARRDSKSN
-2119 IYRPPPAADVEKMKI
+2119 IYQPPPAADVEKMKI

-2141 AFALIREILA
+2141 AFALIREILG
-2151 YLGFLWM
+2151 YIGFLWM

-2176 HIKDS
+2176 HIEDS
-2181 FTDGFHDVY
+2181 FTGGFHDVY

-2228 RQVRVKGDSC
+2228 RQVRVKGDTC
-2238 PISPRLQHIVEE
+2238 PVPPKLQLVAEE
-2250 CHAPYSL
+2250 CRAPYSL
-2257 QTEDTSIY
+2257 QTEDTSCY

-2301 AIYSGGGYVIH
+2301 AVYSGGGYVIH
-2312 LGTDPINASRILQY
+2312 LGTDARNASRVLQY
-2326 LFNNIW
+2326 LFNNVW
-2332 LDTFTRAVFVEFTVY
+2332 LDTLTRAVFVEFTVY

-2378 RLYPYTNSLHIFVV
+2378 RLYPYTSSLHIFVV
-2392 AAEVIY
+2392 AAEGIY

-2407 VQGKLL
+2407 VQGKLM
-2413 KSLRWRYFHSK
+2413 KNLRWRYFHSK
-2424 WNLLEMAIIL
+2424 WNVLEMAIIL
-2434 ISWSALSVF
+2434 LSWSALSVF
-2443 VKRTV
+2443 VKRTI

-2462 DSISFSE
+2462 DSVSFHE

-2525 MFLAYSIA
+2525 MFLAYSTA
-2533 ANLIFGWKLY
+2533 ANVIFGWKLY
-2543 SYKTLSDSAETMV
+2543 SYKTLFDSAETMV

-2600 VAFSEEQKYYQA
+2600 VAFSEEQKHYQA
-2612 SEEEEIVDLMV
+2612 SEEEEIVDLML

-2632 KCKKEEKPATGEQL
+2632 KCKKEEK
-2646 EQPVSE
+2646 

>member
-1 MSVIH
+1 MTRISQAFEEGIKKSGALESKMSVMH

-21 LAVCLAVEEVT
+21 LAVCLAVEEAT
-32 DEGIL
+32 DEGIP

-62 QRWCERG
+62 QSWCERG

-134 SSACGYILK
+134 SSTCGYILK

-170 IACDSYNATVQCG
+170 IACDNYNATVQCG

-202 CVPETPLQFETD
+202 CVSETPLQLETD

-246 DPCPALGSYLS
+246 NPCPALGSYLS
-257 IQYHCKEGLQLVMT
+257 IQYHCKEGLQLFMT

-397 IFADNMTLTESSAEE
+397 VFADNMTLTESSAEE

-439 ASGNTTASEIS
+439 ASRNMTASEIS

-463 IQAAVASHTLQLGE
+463 IQAAVASHTLELGE

-504 CHRADSP
+504 CHRTDSP
-511 RGELQTYSVPA
+511 RGELQMYSVPA
-522 PSEGTAQGKTFQ
+522 PSE
-534 EKPFSSGH
+534 
-542 PSETPLK
+542 
-549 TLNRKEGSFLY
+549 
-560 KLYIIPQTCWTEPML
+560 
-575 LLTGP
+575 
-580 LPSLGTFQVKVV
+580 GTFQVKVV

-609 LANGSHKKGNGIN
+609 LANGSHKKD
-622 LTLLVLTTYSA
+622 SA

-651 YIKPSRHVDPFT
+651 YIKPSRHVDPLT

-695 QIIQINQSKVQIPP
+695 QIIRINQSEVQIPP

-717 AVTVRIM
+717 AVTVRIT
-724 VQSHGSEERQD
+724 VRSHGSEERQD

-748 LEIRCEANCKP
+748 LEIRCEANCNP

-773 EDSHTISYDW
+773 EDSHTIPYNW

-797 PACGLIGFQ
+797 LACGLTGFQ

-821 IPSSFLQT
+821 MPSSFLQT
-829 QGEAFQIKVRGRGT
+829 QGEAFQIKVRGR
-843 ALADAPLSPVRGT
+843 
-856 ALADAPLS
+856 
-864 PVPGM
+864 

-895 PGHGSALTAF
+895 PGHGSVLTAF

-927 YCFYETPRGVSVVS
+927 YCFYETPH
-941 DPFFPISDSLL
+941 SLL

-995 VKVGPADTMDG
+995 VKVGPADMMDG

-1108 STLKHVSAS
+1108 NTLKHVSAS
-1117 LLAVNTEHIRDGQ
+1117 LLAVNTEHSRDGQ
-1130 ELKEAASYLFN
+1130 ELKEAANYLFN

-1164 QSSVSHQLLST
+1164 Q
-1175 VENLQSALLFG
+1175 
-1186 KAPGDEPTVLTSP
+1186 
-1199 SATMYMHRLRAENMD
+1199 
-1214 GTSINISNS
+1214 
-1223 SSASFTLPPAS
+1223 
-1234 SLSVPGVDGETVD
+1234 
-1247 IRMVSFAMN
+1247 MVSFAMN

-1261 DSSSD
+1261 DSSFD

-1303 QEDKILLNLGNY
+1303 QEDKVLLNLGNY

-1374 WVLSREELIF
+1374 WVLSPEELIF

-1424 QGGWSSYGC
+1424 QGGWNSYGC
-1433 HVSRAKQNN
+1433 H
-1442 VSVTHFKA
+1442 
-1450 SPHNHCH
+1450 
-1457 VVSDTI
+1457 
-1463 KQDHSKIYFEAR
+1463 
-1475 CLSGIFSGFQVGPK
+1475 VGPK

-1595 KVTLTLYGLDGESEP
+1595 KVTLTLYGVDGESEP

-1640 QSIRLWHDNSGDSPS
+1640 QTIRLWHDNSGDSPS

-1858 LKAPSLTSA
+1858 LKTPSLTSA

-1897 YDESR
+1897 YDESK

-1917 EKTRSPTPENR
+1917 EKTRSPTPEKR
-1928 TCDQLKYSDYHRCL
+1928 ACDQLKYSDYHHCL

-1977 KNLLENQICSSTS
+1977 KNLLENQICSSAS
-1990 ITERWS
+1990 IAERWS
-1996 HTPNLPSDDKKNSS
+1996 HTPNLPSDDKKSSS

-2097 GSLSAPGDSHPLFG
+2097 GSLSVPGNCLQSDSHPLFG

-2119 IYRPPPAADVEKMKI
+2119 IYQPPAAADVEKMKI

-2228 RQVRVKGDSC
+2228 RQVRVKGDTC

-2285 YQSQSKLRG
+2285 YQSQSRLRG

-2462 DSISFSE
+2462 DSICFSE

-2475 VLGYLIAFLVLLSTV
+2475 ILGYLIAFLVLLSTV

-2519 ITVIAI
+2519 ITIIAI

-2543 SYKTLSDSAETMV
+2543 SYKTLFDSAETMV

-2600 VAFSEEQKYYQA
+2600 VAFSEEQKHYQA

-2632 KCKKEEKPATGEQL
+2632 KCKKEEKPGTGEQL

>member
-1 MSVIH
+1 MFYCCYCHKQQKGKRNAVDMTRMTAQAFEKGSKKRCDMI
-6 STELRMWLGVTVLIS
+6 SKISATQGTELRMWLGITLLVS
-21 LAVCLAVEEVT
+21 FAVCLAVEEAAI
-32 DEGIL
+32 DEETP
-37 CSKYQQAF
+37 CSKYQLSF

-50 EFVRLQQTFTSA
+50 ELVRLHHTFTSA
-62 QRWCERG
+62 QSWCERG

-75 IQNEDTQ
+75 IENEETQ
-82 EFLQKHIAEDQE
+82 EFLQKHLAEDQE
-94 WWIGLISNSLLNET
+94 WWIGMISNSLLDET
-108 TDGSITWLDTS
+108 TDGSMIWLDTS
-119 NISYSKWYKDQPSPF
+119 NISYSNWYKDQPSSF
-134 SSACGYILK
+134 SSTCGYILK

-157 EFYFICEFDSGQS
+157 EFDFICEFEYGQS
-170 IACDSYNATVQCG
+170 IACDNHNATVQCG
-183 SGEVIQ
+183 SGQVIQ
-189 VEESF
+189 IGESF

-202 CVPETPLQFETD
+202 CVSETRLQHDTNEN
-214 EGCSWISVKD
+214 CSWISVKD
-224 EVAGQCHGL
+224 DIAGQCHGL

-246 DPCPALGSYLS
+246 VFPCPASGNYLS
-257 IQYHCKEGLQLVMT
+257 IQYHCKEGLQLVVT
-271 DTCFVFEN
+271 ETCYVFEN
-279 ITVTLNWLLSPYSG
+279 ITVSLNWLLSPYSG
-293 NLSCTISTGDGYTI
+293 NLSCIISTGDGHTI

-313 TLVSNLTYRYSSAG
+313 TLVSNVTYRYSSPG

-334 CTTSEW
+334 CSTSEW
-340 HVMAQRQ
+340 HVMAQKQ
-347 VTVQDQV
+347 VTVQDKM
-354 DQLSISGCYSQY
+354 DQLSITGCYSQY
-366 ETGNSSHC
+366 ESGNSSCC
-374 RTLYGE
+374 RTLYGDL
-380 VLWIQV
+380 LWIQV
-386 QLSGGNGVTYS
+386 ELNAGNGVTYVLL
-397 IFADNMTLTESSAEE
+397 ANNTTLTESSAKE
-412 GLVPHNLT
+412 GIVPHNLT
-420 LNSASQKLI
+420 LDSASQELL
-429 GPGMHWLEIR
+429 GPGIHQLEIR
-439 ASGNTTASEIS
+439 ASSNTTASEIS
-450 RSIAVHLIEPVSG
+450 KSIAVHLIEPISG
-463 IQAAVASHTLQLGE
+463 LRATLGSHSLHLRKN
-477 DLEVNVS
+477 LEINVS
-484 VSHGAPEQLMFEVIG
+484 VSHGAPDKLIFEVTG
-499 SNQTH
+499 SKETH
-504 CHRADSP
+504 SYKEDGPHVEP
-511 RGELQTYSVPA
+511 RMYIIPMQ
-522 PSEGTAQGKTFQ
+522 SEGT
-534 EKPFSSGH
+534 
-542 PSETPLK
+542 
-549 TLNRKEGSFLY
+549 FL
-560 KLYIIPQTCWTEPML
+560 
-575 LLTGP
+575 
-580 LPSLGTFQVKVV
+580 VKVV

-599 VSLDLGFVTV
+599 MSLDLGFVTV
-609 LANGSHKKGNGIN
+609 LSNSSYGKDPTKKGG
-622 LTLLVLTTYSA
+622 VS
-633 EEEGIYK
+633 K
-640 TNIRKK
+640 TNIQKT
-646 NDHRI
+646 NDHKRKSKI

-663 TVTLGWPDNNNNSS
+663 TVVLGWPDNNNNSS
-677 FLWTCGA
+677 FLWSCGA
-684 CWPAW
+684 CWPMW
-689 NECVKQ
+689 NECVQQ
-695 QIIQINQSKVQIPP
+695 QIILTNQSEVQIPP

-717 AVTVRIM
+717 AVTVR
-724 VQSHGSEERQD
+724 VTVRNHSNEERQD

-759 VNVSD
+759 VNASD

-773 EDSHTISYDW
+773 KDSQDIHYNW
-783 YLDNTFINKSTTLP
+783 YLDNTFQSKSTPLP
-797 PACGLIGFQ
+797 LACGLTGFQ
-806 QNSLNLLQSNTSVLR
+806 QNSLTLLQSNTSLLKMN
-821 IPSSFLQT
+821 SSFLQT
-829 QGEAFQIKVRGRGT
+829 QGEAFHVKVT
-843 ALADAPLSPVRGT
+843 AMA
-856 ALADAPLS
+856 
-864 PVPGM
+864 
-869 TQRGYG
+869 QRSYG
-875 EGSFLVSTVPPP
+875 EKTCLVSTVPPP
-887 DRPACAVS
+887 EIPSCSIS
-895 PGHGSALTAF
+895 PKQGSVLTAF
-905 RVSCS
+905 TVSCS
-910 APGSERSGRSSP
+910 TPCLADSCQSTHN
-922 SRQLT
+922 RQLT
-927 YCFYETPRGVSVVS
+927 YCFYLKSN
-941 DPFFPISDSLL
+941 SLL
-952 DCSPDPELFPVYLPL
+952 HCGPDPELFQVYLPL
-967 GEEENNFILHVTII
+967 GEEENNFILHMTIT
-981 VSNNFGDRVQTNAS
+981 VNNNFGDTVQTHAS
-995 VKVGPADTMDG
+995 VKVGHADVIDG
-1006 NLTLQAVISEKAN
+1006 NLTLQAFVSKKAN
-1019 TILKDGNNSMSLF
+1019 TILKDANNSMSLF

-1038 TSVLNQQIQEES
+1038 TSVLNQDTQGGS
-1050 FNMSLQTNTR
+1050 FNISLPTDTR

-1065 LMLTTLSVV
+1065 QMLTTLSAV
-1074 NITSMQTAL
+1074 NVTSMQTVL
-1083 KMSEVLKEITYRSEE
+1083 TMSELLKEITYKTEE

-1108 STLKHVSAS
+1108 NALKDVSAS
-1117 LLAVNTEHIRDGQ
+1117 LLSVNTEDSRDDQ
-1130 ELKEAASYLFN
+1130 KLRDAANYLFN

-1150 VEIRAGNASVPEAE
+1150 AEIRSANTSVPEAE
-1164 QSSVSHQLLST
+1164 QSSAAHQLLNT

-1186 KAPGDEPTVLTSP
+1186 KEPDDEPTVLTTP
-1199 SATMYMHRLRAENMD
+1199 SASLYIHRLQTENID
-1214 GTSINISNS
+1214 GTSINISSS

-1234 SLSVPGVDGETVD
+1234 SLSVLGADDETVD

-1261 DSSSD
+1261 NTSFD

-1277 GLDGLI
+1277 GPDGSI
-1283 IPVSNL
+1283 IPVNNL
-1289 KENIEIMLP
+1289 KEKIEITLP
-1298 RLSAT
+1298 RLSAA
-1303 QEDKILLNLGNY
+1303 QEDRILLNLGNF
-1315 STFQV
+1315 STFQF
-1320 NVTSENTSVVIH
+1320 NVTSENTSIVIH
-1332 LESEHDIPLIFYL
+1332 LESKHDIPLILYL

-1363 YKKTS
+1363 YNKTS
-1368 GGETNS
+1368 RGETNT
-1374 WVLSREELIF
+1374 WVLSPEELIF
-1384 GEGTYY
+1384 GDGTYY
-1390 FMVLQDTGMDS
+1390 FTVLQDMEMDS
-1401 RVYNGLTINATCFAS
+1401 TVYERVTLAVTCFAS
-1416 RCAFWDEH
+1416 RCVFWDEH
-1424 QGGWSSYGC
+1424 QGNWNSYGC
-1433 HVSRAKQNN
+1433 H
-1442 VSVTHFKA
+1442 
-1450 SPHNHCH
+1450 
-1457 VVSDTI
+1457 
-1463 KQDHSKIYFEAR
+1463 
-1475 CLSGIFSGFQVGPK
+1475 VGPK
-1489 TNPSSTQCLC
+1489 TNPRSTQCLC

-1509 FVIPNA
+1509 FVLPNA
-1515 IDVSKTTQLFGTFV
+1515 IDVSKTAELFGTFV

-1595 KVTLTLYGLDGESEP
+1595 KVTLTLYGLEGESEP
-1610 HHLNDPDTPV
+1610 HHLADPDTPV

-1677 SWLAIDIGEC
+1677 SWLAVDIGEC

-1787 SLLMFPINLLIVQI
+1787 SFLMFPINLLIVQI
-1801 FRNIRPRPAQPG
+1801 FRNVRPWPATKG
-1813 REKPGKSGRVSPSL
+1813 REKKPGKNGRVSPSL
-1827 PPTPGATQA
+1827 PPTPQVTQA
-1836 ASLTPEAVTKDIR
+1836 VSLTPEAVIKDIR
-1849 RIANSLSKA
+1849 RIANSLFKA
-1858 LKAPSLTSA
+1858 LKTPAVTSVSA
-1867 PDLEKSMN
+1867 LGKSTN
-1875 INTLLSLVE
+1875 INTLLALVE
-1884 DIICQQNRAGQGF
+1884 DIICQQNRAGQEF
-1897 YDESR
+1897 YDESKK
-1902 KDGPIIVTLGAMDIQ
+1902 KDDPIIVTLGTVDMQ
-1917 EKTRSPTPENR
+1917 EKMRSSTPEKGMSE
-1928 TCDQLKYSDYHRCL
+1928 QLKYSDYNRCL
-1942 YKQLQQVE
+1942 YVQLQHVE

-1962 MPQSYTQAVCQVQHM
+1962 VPQNYTQAVQQVQHM
-1977 KNLLENQICSSTS
+1977 KNLLESHICSSAFMS
-1990 ITERWS
+1990 ERCS
-1996 HTPNLPSDDKKNSS
+1996 LIPSFSGDSKKSS
-2010 PRGLPWWFVFIA
+2010 SSKGLPWWFVFIA
-2022 WFLVAATSGVSGFFT
+2022 WFLVVATSGVSGFFT

-2084 NVEHED
+2084 KVEHED

-2097 GSLSAPGDSHPLFG
+2097 GPLSAPGDSNPLFG
-2111 VRRDSRSN
+2111 ARRDSRSN
-2119 IYRPPPAADVEKMKI
+2119 IYQPPPKADVEKMKI

-2141 AFALIREILA
+2141 AFALLREILA

-2176 HIKDS
+2176 HIENS
-2181 FTDGFHDVY
+2181 FTDGFHDIY
-2190 SYQDFFTWANTT
+2190 SYQDFFKWANTT
-2202 LLKNLYGS
+2202 LVKNLYGS

-2228 RQVRVKGDSC
+2228 RQVRVKGDTC
-2238 PISPRLQHIVEE
+2238 PISPKLQHVIQE

-2257 QTEDTSIY
+2257 QAEDTSVY
-2265 GEHWNTSVFDNSSDL
+2265 GERWNTSVFDNSSDL

-2294 HPSWGKL
+2294 QPSWGKL
-2301 AIYSGGGYVIH
+2301 AIYRGGGYVIH
-2312 LGTDPINASRILQY
+2312 LGTDPKNTSRILQY

-2360 FESNALGAF
+2360 FETNALGAF

-2378 RLYPYTNSLHIFVV
+2378 RLYTYTNSLHIFVV

-2398 FLFIVYYMI
+2398 FLFIAYYMI
-2407 VQGKLL
+2407 VQGKLM
-2413 KSLRWRYFHSK
+2413 KTLRWRYFHSK

-2443 VKRTV
+2443 VKRTI

-2462 DSISFSE
+2462 ACVSFNE

-2533 ANLIFGWKLY
+2533 TNLIFGWKLS
-2543 SYKTLSDSAETMV
+2543 SYKTLFDAAETMV

-2600 VAFSEEQKYYQA
+2600 VAFSEEQKHYQA
-2612 SEEEEIVDLMV
+2612 SEEEEIVDLML
-2623 MKLFSFFGI
+2623 MKLCSFFGI
-2632 KCKKEEKPATGEQL
+2632 KCKKEEQPVTNNKM
-2646 EQPVSE
+2646 EQPVGD

>member
-1 MSVIH
+1 MS
-6 STELRMWLGVTVLIS
+6 
-21 LAVCLAVEEVT
+21 LAVEET
-32 DEGIL
+32 TEEGIP

-50 EFVRLQQTFTSA
+50 EFVRLQQTFTGA
-62 QRWCERG
+62 QSWCERG

-75 IQNEDTQ
+75 IQNEETQ

-108 TDGSITWLDTS
+108 ADGSITWLDTS
-119 NISYSKWYKDQPSPF
+119 SIIYSNWYKDQPSPF
-134 SSACGYILK
+134 SSMCGYILK

-157 EFYFICEFDSGQS
+157 EFDFICEFESDQS
-170 IACDSYNATVQCG
+170 IACDNSNATVQCG

-189 VEESF
+189 IEESF

-202 CVPETPLQFETD
+202 CVSETPLQFERD
-214 EGCSWISVKD
+214 EGCSWLSVKD
-224 EVAGQCHGL
+224 EVAGGQCHGL

-246 DPCPALGSYLS
+246 EPCPALGSYLS
-257 IQYHCKEGLQLVMT
+257 IQYHCKEGLQLVMK

-279 ITVTLNWLLSPYSG
+279 ITVTLIWLLSPYSG
-293 NLSCTISTGDGYTI
+293 NLSCTISTGDGHTI

-313 TLVSNLTYRYSSAG
+313 TNLTYRYSSPG
-327 EFTVFVE
+327 EFSVFVE
-334 CTTSEW
+334 CTSSEW

-347 VTVQDQV
+347 VTVQEQEE
-354 DQLSISGCYSQY
+354 QLSITGCYSQH
-366 ETGNSSHC
+366 EAGNSSCC

-380 VLWIQV
+380 LLWIQV
-386 QLSGGNGVTYS
+386 QLTAGDGVTYS
-397 IFADNMTLTESSAEE
+397 VLADNMTLSESSAKE
-412 GLVPHNLT
+412 GFVPHNLT
-420 LNSASQKLI
+420 LSRASQELI
-429 GPGMHWLEIR
+429 GPGMHQLEIR
-439 ASGNTTASEIS
+439 ASRSTLASQIS
-450 RSIAVHLIEPVSG
+450 ATIAVHLIEPVSG
-463 IQAAVASHTLQLGE
+463 IQAAVASHTLQLGQ

-484 VSHGAPEQLMFEVIG
+484 VSHGAPEELMFEVIG
-499 SNQTH
+499 SNQSQWH
-504 CHRADSP
+504 KADGP
-511 RGELQTYSVPA
+511 RGEPRAYGVPV
-522 PSEGTAQGKTFQ
+522 PWEGTY
-534 EKPFSSGH
+534 
-542 PSETPLK
+542 L
-549 TLNRKEGSFLY
+549 
-560 KLYIIPQTCWTEPML
+560 
-575 LLTGP
+575 
-580 LPSLGTFQVKVV
+580 VKVV
-592 AMNAFSN
+592 AMNDFSN
-599 VSLDLGFVTV
+599 MSLDLGFITV
-609 LANGSHKKGNGIN
+609 SANSSHKEDSDK
-622 LTLLVLTTYSA
+622 
-633 EEEGIYK
+633 EEGSYK
-640 TNIRKK
+640 TNTPKK
-646 NDHRI
+646 N
-651 YIKPSRHVDPFT
+651 P
-663 TVTLGWPDNNNNSS
+663 
-677 FLWTCGA
+677 
-684 CWPAW
+684 
-689 NECVKQ
+689 
-695 QIIQINQSKVQIPP
+695 
-709 SCLPPPKS
+709 
-717 AVTVRIM
+717 
-724 VQSHGSEERQD
+724 
-735 EQCLYVTAKQELQ
+735 
-748 LEIRCEANCKP
+748 
-759 VNVSD
+759 
-764 EVVLSVSGQ
+764 
-773 EDSHTISYDW
+773 
-783 YLDNTFINKSTTLP
+783 TTLP
-797 PACGLIGFQ
+797 LACGLTGFQ
-806 QNSLNLLQSNTSVLR
+806 QHSLNLLQSNSSTLR
-821 IPSSFLQT
+821 MNSSFLQA
-829 QGEAFQIKVRGRGT
+829 QGEAFQVKVT
-843 ALADAPLSPVRGT
+843 AR
-856 ALADAPLS
+856 
-864 PVPGM
+864 

-875 EGSFLVSTVPPP
+875 ERTFLLSTAPPP
-887 DRPACAVS
+887 AAPSCALS
-895 PGHGSALTAF
+895 PKHGSVLTAF

-910 APGSERSGRSSP
+910 APGSASP
-922 SRQLT
+922 GRQLT
-927 YCFYETPRGVSVVS
+927 YCFYVTP
-941 DPFFPISDSLL
+941 DSLL
-952 DCSPDPELFPVYLPL
+952 DCCPDPELFPVYLPL
-967 GEEENNFILHVTII
+967 GEEENDFIVHVKII
-981 VSNNFGDRVQTNAS
+981 VSNNFGDTVQTNAS
-995 VKVGPADTMDG
+995 VKVGHADVMDG
-1006 NLTLQAVISEKAN
+1006 NLTLQAVVSEKAN
-1019 TILKDGNNSMSLF
+1019 TILKDGNSSMSLF

-1050 FNMSLQTNTR
+1050 FNMSLQTDTR

-1065 LMLTTLSVV
+1065 LMLTTLSLV

-1108 STLKHVSAS
+1108 NTLKHVSAS
-1117 LLAVNTEHIRDGQ
+1117 LLTVNTEHSRDGQ
-1130 ELKEAASYLFN
+1130 ELKEAANYLFN
-1141 AVSNVLKAS
+1141 AVSSVLKAS
-1150 VEIRAGNASVPEAE
+1150 VEIKAGNTSVPEAK

-1199 SATMYMHRLRAENMD
+1199 SATMYMH
-1214 GTSINISNS
+1214 
-1223 SSASFTLPPAS
+1223 
-1234 SLSVPGVDGETVD
+1234 
-1247 IRMVSFAMN
+1247 
-1256 PFFSS
+1256 S
-1261 DSSSD
+1261 DSSFD

-1298 RLSAT
+1298 RLSAA

-1320 NVTSENTSVVIH
+1320 NVTSENTSIVIH
-1332 LESEHDIPLIFYL
+1332 LESEHDIPLILYL

-1363 YKKTS
+1363 CKKTS
-1368 GGETNS
+1368 GGEMNS
-1374 WVLSREELIF
+1374 WVLSPKELIF

-1390 FMVLQDTGMDS
+1390 FMVLQDMGMDS
-1401 RVYNGLTINATCFAS
+1401 AAYSGLTINATCFAS
-1416 RCAFWDEH
+1416 RCVFWDEH
-1424 QGGWSSYGC
+1424 QGGWNSHGC
-1433 HVSRAKQNN
+1433 H
-1442 VSVTHFKA
+1442 
-1450 SPHNHCH
+1450 
-1457 VVSDTI
+1457 
-1463 KQDHSKIYFEAR
+1463 
-1475 CLSGIFSGFQVGPK
+1475 VGPK

-1515 IDVSKTTQLFGTFV
+1515 IDVSKTAQLFGTFV

-1558 DDAKVKITVLEDND
+1558 DDAKVKVTVLEDND

-1640 QSIRLWHDNSGDSPS
+1640 QSIRLWHDNSGHSPS

-1771 GKIEF
+1771 GRIEF

-1801 FRNIRPRPAQPG
+1801 FRNIRPRPAQQG
-1813 REKPGKSGRVSPSL
+1813 REKKLGKTGRVSPSL
-1827 PPTPGATQA
+1827 PPTPGASQA

-1849 RIANSLSKA
+1849 RIASSLFKA
-1858 LKAPSLTSA
+1858 LKTPSLTSA
-1867 PDLEKSMN
+1867 PDLEKSAN

-1884 DIICQQNRAGQGF
+1884 DVICQQNRAGQGF
-1897 YDESR
+1897 CDESK
-1902 KDGPIIVTLGAMDIQ
+1902 KDGPVIVTLGAMDIQ
-1917 EKTRSPTPENR
+1917 EKTRSPTPEKR
-1928 TCDQLKYSDYHRCL
+1928 ICDQLKYSGYHHCL
-1942 YKQLQQVE
+1942 YMQLQHVE

-1977 KNLLENQICSSTS
+1977 KNLLEKQICSSAS
-1990 ITERWS
+1990 ISEGWS
-1996 HTPNLPSDDKKNSS
+1996 HTPNLSGDDKKSS

-2084 NVEHED
+2084 KVEHED

-2097 GSLSAPGDSHPLFG
+2097 GPLPGDSHPLFG
-2111 VRRDSRSN
+2111 VRRDSGSN
-2119 IYRPPPAADVEKMKI
+2119 IYRPPPAADVEKMKL
-2134 SCMKEQK
+2134 SHMKEQK

-2176 HIKDS
+2176 HIEDS

-2190 SYQDFFTWANTT
+2190 SYQHFFTWANTT

-2228 RQVRVKGDSC
+2228 RQVRVKGDTC
-2238 PISPRLQHIVEE
+2238 PVSPRLQHVVEE

-2257 QTEDTSIY
+2257 QTEDTSVY
-2265 GEHWNTSVFDNSSDL
+2265 GEHWNTSAPDNSSDF

-2294 HPSWGKL
+2294 HPSWGKF
-2301 AIYSGGGYVIH
+2301 AVYSGGGYVIH
-2312 LGTDPINASRILQY
+2312 LGTDPKNASRILQY
-2326 LFNNIW
+2326 LFNNVW

-2378 RLYPYTNSLHIFVV
+2378 RLYPYTDSLHIFVV
-2392 AAEVIY
+2392 AAEIIY

-2407 VQGKLL
+2407 AQGKLL

-2533 ANLIFGWKLY
+2533 ANLIFGWKLF
-2543 SYKTLSDSAETMV
+2543 SYKTLLDSAETMV

-2573 ILGSFLIGSCIIF
+2573 ILGSFLIGSCIVF

-2600 VAFSEEQKYYQA
+2600 VAFSEEQKHYQA
-2612 SEEEEIVDLMV
+2612 SEEEEIVDLML

-2632 KCKKEEKPATGEQL
+2632 KCKKEEKPVTGEQL
-2646 EQPVSE
+2646 EQPVSK

>member
-1 MSVIH
+1 MTRMISEAFEEGSKKSVVLVSKTSGMH
-6 STELRMWLGVTVLIS
+6 GTELRMWLGLTVLIS
-21 LAVCLAVEEVT
+21 LAVSLAVEETT
-32 DEGIL
+32 DGGIP

-50 EFVRLQQTFTSA
+50 EFVRLQQTFTGA
-62 QRWCERG
+62 QSWCERG

-75 IQNEDTQ
+75 IHSEETQ

-119 NISYSKWYKDQPSPF
+119 NIIYTNWYKDQPSPF
-134 SSACGYILK
+134 SSTCGYILK

-157 EFYFICEFDSGQS
+157 EFDFICEFESGQS
-170 IACDSYNATVQCG
+170 IACDNYNATVQCG

-189 VEESF
+189 IEESF

-202 CVPETPLQFETD
+202 CVSETPLQFERD
-214 EGCSWISVKD
+214 EGCSWSSVKD

-279 ITVTLNWLLSPYSG
+279 ITVTLTWLLSPYSG
-293 NLSCTISTGDGYTI
+293 NLSCTISTGDGHTI
-307 DPYYPL
+307 DPYYPP
-313 TLVSNLTYRYSSAG
+313 TLVSNLTYRYSSPG

-340 HVMAQRQ
+340 HVLAQRQ

-354 DQLSISGCYSQY
+354 DQLSITGCYSHY
-366 ETGNSSHC
+366 ETGNSSRC

-386 QLSGGNGVTYS
+386 QLSGGNEVTYS
-397 IFADNMTLTESSAEE
+397 MLAGNMTLSESSAKE
-412 GLVPHNLT
+412 GLVSHNLT
-420 LNSASQKLI
+420 LSSASQELI
-429 GPGMHWLEIR
+429 GPGMHQLEIR
-439 ASGNTTASEIS
+439 ASRTTMASEIS
-450 RSIAVHLIEPVSG
+450 GTIAVHLIEPVSG

-484 VSHGAPEQLMFEVIG
+484 VTHGAPEKLMFEVTG
-499 SNQTH
+499 SNQTQWH
-504 CHRADSP
+504 KADGP
-511 RGELQTYSVPA
+511 RGEPRTYGVPL
-522 PSEGTAQGKTFQ
+522 PREGT
-534 EKPFSSGH
+534 
-542 PSETPLK
+542 
-549 TLNRKEGSFLY
+549 FL
-560 KLYIIPQTCWTEPML
+560 
-575 LLTGP
+575 
-580 LPSLGTFQVKVV
+580 VKVV
-592 AMNAFSN
+592 AMNDFSN
-599 VSLDLGFVTV
+599 MSLDLGFITV
-609 LANGSHKKGNGIN
+609 LANSSHIKDSDK
-622 LTLLVLTTYSA
+622 
-633 EEEGIYK
+633 EEGSYK
-640 TNIRKK
+640 ANTRKK
-646 NDHRI
+646 NDHKM

-695 QIIQINQSKVQIPP
+695 QIILINQSEVQIPP

-717 AVTVRIM
+717 AVTVRITI
-724 VQSHGSEERQD
+724 QNHGNEERQD

-748 LEIRCEANCKP
+748 LEIRSSFKPRCEANCKP

-764 EVVLSVSGQ
+764 EVVLSVSEQ
-773 EDSHTISYDW
+773 EDSQAIYYNW
-783 YLDNTFINKSTTLP
+783 YLDNTFQNKSATLP
-797 PACGLIGFQ
+797 PACGLTDFQ
-806 QNSLNLLQSNTSVLR
+806 QNSLNLLQSNSSVLR
-821 IPSSFLQT
+821 MSSSFLQT
-829 QGEAFQIKVRGRGT
+829 QGDAFQIKVT
-843 ALADAPLSPVRGT
+843 AATR
-856 ALADAPLS
+856 
-864 PVPGM
+864 
-869 TQRGYG
+869 RRYG
-875 EGSFLVSTVPPP
+875 ERRFLVSAVPPP
-887 DRPACAVS
+887 EAPGCAAS
-895 PGHGSALTAF
+895 PGRGSVLTAF
-905 RVSCS
+905 RVSCG
-910 APGSERSGRSSP
+910 APGSEGPGRASP
-922 SRQLT
+922 SGQLT
-927 YCFYETPRGVSVVS
+927 YCFYVAP
-941 DPFFPISDSLL
+941 DSLL

-967 GEEENNFILHVTII
+967 GEEEDNFILHLTII
-981 VSNNFGDRVQTNAS
+981 VSNNVGDTVQTNTS
-995 VKVGPADTMDG
+995 VKVGPADMMDG
-1006 NLTLQAVISEKAN
+1006 NLTLQAVVSEKAN

-1050 FNMSLQTNTR
+1050 FNMSLPTNTR

-1117 LLAVNTEHIRDGQ
+1117 LLAVSTEHSRDGQ
-1130 ELKEAASYLFN
+1130 ELKEAANYLFN
-1141 AVSNVLKAS
+1141 AVSSVLKAS
-1150 VEIRAGNASVPEAE
+1150 VEIRAGNTSVPEAK

-1199 SATMYMHRLRAENMD
+1199 SATMYMHRLQTENMD
-1214 GTSINISNS
+1214 STSINISNS

-1234 SLSVPGVDGETVD
+1234 SLNVSGVDGETVD

-1261 DSSSD
+1261 DSSFD

-1277 GLDGLI
+1277 GVDGLI

-1298 RLSAT
+1298 RLSAI

-1320 NVTSENTSVVIH
+1320 NVTSENTSLVIH
-1332 LESEHDIPLIFYL
+1332 LESEHDIPLILYL

-1368 GGETNS
+1368 GGEMNS
-1374 WVLSREELIF
+1374 WVLRPEELIF

-1390 FMVLQDTGMDS
+1390 FMVLQDMGMDS
-1401 RVYNGLTINATCFAS
+1401 TVYEGLTINATCFAS
-1416 RCAFWDEH
+1416 RCVFWDEQ
-1424 QGGWSSYGC
+1424 QGGWNSYGC
-1433 HVSRAKQNN
+1433 H
-1442 VSVTHFKA
+1442 
-1450 SPHNHCH
+1450 
-1457 VVSDTI
+1457 
-1463 KQDHSKIYFEAR
+1463 
-1475 CLSGIFSGFQVGPK
+1475 VGPK

-1515 IDVSKTTQLFGTFV
+1515 IDVSKTAQLFGTFV

-1595 KVTLTLYGLDGESEP
+1595 KVTLTLCGLDGESEP

-1692 FPVATEQDMKQF
+1692 FPVATEKDMKQF
-1704 SNLFFMK
+1704 SNLFFME

-1801 FRNIRPRPAQPG
+1801 FRNVRPRPAQQG
-1813 REKPGKSGRVSPSL
+1813 REKKPGKNGRVSPSL

-1849 RIANSLSKA
+1849 RIANSLFKA
-1858 LKAPSLTSA
+1858 LKTPSLTSA
-1867 PDLEKSMN
+1867 LDLEKSAN

-1884 DIICQQNRAGQGF
+1884 DVICQQNRAGQGF
-1897 YDESR
+1897 YDEIK

-1917 EKTRSPTPENR
+1917 EKTRNLTPEKR
-1928 TCDQLKYSDYHRCL
+1928 ICDQLKCNDYHRCL
-1942 YKQLQQVE
+1942 YMQLQHIE

-1977 KNLLENQICSSTS
+1977 KNLLENQICSSAS
-1990 ITERWS
+1990 ISEGWS
-1996 HTPNLPSDDKKNSS
+1996 HTLNLSNDDKKSS
-2010 PRGLPWWFVFIA
+2010 SSRGLPWWFVFIA
-2022 WFLVAATSGVSGFFT
+2022 WFLVAATSSVSGFFT

-2084 NVEHED
+2084 KVEHED

-2097 GSLSAPGDSHPLFG
+2097 GPLSAPGNYLQSDSHPLFG

-2134 SCMKEQK
+2134 SYMKEQK

-2151 YLGFLWM
+2151 YVGFLWM

-2176 HIKDS
+2176 HIEDS

-2257 QTEDTSIY
+2257 QTEDTSAY
-2265 GEHWNTSVFDNSSDL
+2265 GEHWNASALDNSSDL

-2312 LGTDPINASRILQY
+2312 LGTDPKNASRILQY
-2326 LFNNIW
+2326 LFNNVW

-2533 ANLIFGWKLY
+2533 ANLIFGWKLC
-2543 SYKTLSDSAETMV
+2543 SYKTLLDSAETMV

-2573 ILGSFLIGSCIIF
+2573 VLGSFLIGSCIIF

-2600 VAFSEEQKYYQA
+2600 VAFSEEQKHYQA
-2612 SEEEEIVDLMV
+2612 SEEEEIVDLML
-2623 MKLFSFFGI
+2623 MKVFSFFGI
-2632 KCKKEEKPATGEQL
+2632 KCKKEEKPVAGEQL
-2646 EQPVSE
+2646 EQSASE

>member
-1 MSVIH
+1 MTSQAFEDSSKKSGEAI
-6 STELRMWLGVTVLIS
+6 SKTSATLGTELRMWLAIAILIS
-21 LAVCLAVEEVT
+21 LAVCWAVEEATVE
-32 DEGIL
+32 EGIP
-37 CSKYQQAF
+37 CSKYQIAF

-50 EFVRLQQTFTSA
+50 EFVRLQRTFTRA
-62 QRWCERG
+62 QSWCERG

-75 IQNEDTQ
+75 IENEETQ
-82 EFLQKHIAEDQE
+82 EFLQKHISEDQD

-108 TDGSITWLDTS
+108 TDGSMIWLDTS
-119 NISYSKWYKDQPSPF
+119 NISYSNWYANQPSPF
-134 SSACGYILK
+134 SSTCGYILK

-149 GVTENCSQ
+149 GMTENCSQ
-157 EFYFICEFDSGQS
+157 EFDFICEFESGQS
-170 IACDSYNATVQCG
+170 IACNNYNATVQCG

-189 VEESF
+189 IGESF

-202 CVPETPLQFETD
+202 CILETPLQYDTD
-214 EGCSWISVKD
+214 EDCSWISVKD

-246 DPCPALGSYLS
+246 DPCPASGSYLS
-257 IQYHCKEGLQLVMT
+257 IQYHCKEGLQLAVT

-279 ITVTLNWLLSPYSG
+279 ITVTLNWMLSPYSG
-293 NLSCTISTGDGYTI
+293 NLSCIISTGDGHTI
-307 DPYYPL
+307 DPYYPPM
-313 TLVSNLTYRYSSAG
+313 LVSNVTHRYSSPG

-340 HVMAQRQ
+340 HVTAQKR
-347 VTVQDQV
+347 VTVQDKR
-354 DQLSISGCYSQY
+354 DQLSITGCYSQY
-366 ETGNSSHC
+366 ESGNSSHC

-380 VLWIQV
+380 LLWIQV
-386 QLSGGNGVTYS
+386 ELNGGNGVTYV
-397 IFADNMTLTESSAEE
+397 ILADNMTLAESSTKE
-412 GLVPHNLT
+412 GIVPHNLT
-420 LNSASQKLI
+420 LSSTSQELL
-429 GPGMHWLEIR
+429 GPGIHQLEIR
-439 ASGNTTASEIS
+439 ASGNTTTWEIS
-450 RSIAVHLIEPVSG
+450 KSIAVHLIEPISG
-463 IQAAVASHTLQLGE
+463 LQAVLASHTLELGE
-477 DLEVNVS
+477 NLEINVS
-484 VSHGAPEQLMFEVIG
+484 VSHGAPEKLKFEVVG
-499 SNQTH
+499 SNETH
-504 CHRADSP
+504 SHEEDSP
-511 RGELQTYSVPA
+511 HGEPRTYSIPMY
-522 PSEGTAQGKTFQ
+522 SEGT
-534 EKPFSSGH
+534 
-542 PSETPLK
+542 
-549 TLNRKEGSFLY
+549 FL
-560 KLYIIPQTCWTEPML
+560 I
-575 LLTGP
+575 
-580 LPSLGTFQVKVV
+580 KVV

-599 VSLDLGFVTV
+599 MSVDIGLINV
-609 LANGSHKKGNGIN
+609 LANSSLKADSATVKGS
-622 LTLLVLTTYSA
+622 S
-633 EEEGIYK
+633 K
-640 TNIRKK
+640 TNTQKTNARKRK
-646 NDHRI
+646 NKM

-663 TVTLGWPDNNNNSS
+663 TVTLGWPDNSDKSS
-677 FLWTCGA
+677 FLWSCGA
-684 CWPAW
+684 CWPEW
-689 NECVKQ
+689 NECVQQ
-695 QIIQINQSKVQIPP
+695 QIILINQTEVHIPP

-717 AVTVRIM
+717 AVTVRVT
-724 VQSHGSEERQD
+724 VQNHGSEERQD

-759 VNVSD
+759 VNASK

-773 EDSHTISYDW
+773 KDSQAVYYNW
-783 YLDNTFINKSTTLP
+783 YLDNTFQTKPTPLP
-797 PACGLIGFQ
+797 PVCSLTGFRQ
-806 QNSLNLLQSNTSVLR
+806 SSLNLLQSNRSMLTMN
-821 IPSSFLQT
+821 SSFLQT
-829 QGEAFQIKVRGRGT
+829 HGEAFQIKVT
-843 ALADAPLSPVRGT
+843 AMS
-856 ALADAPLS
+856 
-864 PVPGM
+864 
-869 TQRGYG
+869 QRGYG
-875 EGSFLVSTVPPP
+875 EETYLVSMVPPP
-887 DRPACAVS
+887 LIPECAVS
-895 PGHGSALTAF
+895 PKEGSVLTTF
-905 RVSCS
+905 TVSCS
-910 APGSERSGRSSP
+910 TSCLVDPCQSSR

-927 YCFYETPRGVSVVS
+927 YCFYLKPN
-941 DPFFPISDSLL
+941 SLL
-952 DCSPDPELFPVYLPL
+952 HCGPDPELFPVYLPL
-967 GEEENNFILHVTII
+967 GEEENNFILHMAIT
-981 VSNNFGDRVQTNAS
+981 VSNNFGDTVQTNAS
-995 VKVGPADTMDG
+995 VKVGHADMISG
-1006 NLTLQAVISEKAN
+1006 NLTLQTIVSEKAN
-1019 TILKDGNNSMSLF
+1019 IILKDGNNSMSLF

-1038 TSVLNQQIQEES
+1038 TSVLNQETQEES
-1050 FNMSLQTNTR
+1050 LNISLQTDTR

-1065 LMLTTLSVV
+1065 LMLTTLSAV
-1074 NITSMQTAL
+1074 NVTSVQTAL

-1108 STLKHVSAS
+1108 NTLKDVSAS
-1117 LLAVNTEHIRDGQ
+1117 LLTVNAEDSRDDQ
-1130 ELKEAASYLFN
+1130 KRKDAANYLFN

-1150 VEIRAGNASVPEAE
+1150 IQNRAVNTSVSEAE
-1164 QSSVSHQLLST
+1164 QSSVSHQLLNT

-1186 KAPGDEPTVLTSP
+1186 KEPDDEPMVLTTP
-1199 SATMYMHRLRAENMD
+1199 SATMYINRLQTESMD

-1234 SLSVPGVDGETVD
+1234 SLSVSGVDDETVD
-1247 IRMVSFAMN
+1247 IRMVSFAVN

-1261 DSSSD
+1261 DTSFD
-1266 ISGTVGGLSLT
+1266 VSGTVGGLSLT

-1289 KENIEIMLP
+1289 KENIEITLP

-1303 QEDKILLNLGNY
+1303 QEDRILLNLGNF
-1315 STFQV
+1315 SAFQV
-1320 NVTSENTSVVIH
+1320 NVTSENTSIVIH
-1332 LESEHDIPLIFYL
+1332 LESEQDIPLILYL
-1345 GYGYHPNET
+1345 GYGYRPNET
-1354 NYDMKNHLF
+1354 NYDMKNHVF
-1363 YKKTS
+1363 CKKTT
-1368 GGETNS
+1368 GGEENA
-1374 WVLSREELIF
+1374 WVLSPEELFF

-1390 FMVLQDTGMDS
+1390 FMVLQDMGMDS
-1401 RVYNGLTINATCFAS
+1401 TVNDRLTIAVTCFAS
-1416 RCAFWDEH
+1416 RCVFWDEH
-1424 QGGWSSYGC
+1424 QGNWNSYGC
-1433 HVSRAKQNN
+1433 H
-1442 VSVTHFKA
+1442 
-1450 SPHNHCH
+1450 
-1457 VVSDTI
+1457 
-1463 KQDHSKIYFEAR
+1463 
-1475 CLSGIFSGFQVGPK
+1475 VGPK
-1489 TNPSSTQCLC
+1489 TNPRSTQCLC

-1515 IDVSKTTQLFGTFV
+1515 IDVSKTVELFGTFV

-1543 IYVLVVIWARRKDIQ
+1543 VYVLVVIWARRKDIQ

-1595 KVTLTLYGLDGESEP
+1595 KVTLTLYGLEGESEP
-1610 HHLNDPDTPV
+1610 HHLTDPDTPV
-1620 FERGGVDVFLLCTFF
+1620 FERGGVDVFLLCTLF

-1640 QSIRLWHDNSGDSPS
+1640 QSIRLWHDNSGHSPS

-1801 FRNIRPRPAQPG
+1801 FRNIQSRPAMQG
-1813 REKPGKSGRVSPSL
+1813 REKKPGKCGRVSPSL
-1827 PPTPGATQA
+1827 PPTRQVTQA
-1836 ASLTPEAVTKDIR
+1836 VLLTPEAVIKDIR
-1849 RIANSLSKA
+1849 RIANSLFKA
-1858 LKAPSLTSA
+1858 LKTPSLTSVS
-1867 PDLEKSMN
+1867 DLGKSTN
-1875 INTLLSLVE
+1875 INTLLALVE
-1884 DIICQQNRAGQGF
+1884 DIICQQNRAGHEF
-1897 YDESR
+1897 YDESKK
-1902 KDGPIIVTLGAMDIQ
+1902 KDDPIIVTIGAVDIQ
-1917 EKTRSPTPENR
+1917 EKTRSPTSEKGMCER
-1928 TCDQLKYSDYHRCL
+1928 LKYNDYNRCL
-1942 YKQLQQVE
+1942 YMQLQHVE

-1962 MPQSYTQAVCQVQHM
+1962 MPQSYTQAVRQVQHM
-1977 KNLLENQICSSTS
+1977 KNLLESQICSSAS
-1990 ITERWS
+1990 ISERWS
-1996 HTPNLPSDDKKNSS
+1996 LTPSFSGDGKKGSS
-2010 PRGLPWWFVFIA
+2010 SKGLPWWFVFIA

-2056 VISFLESLFITQPL
+2056 AISFFESLFITQPL

-2084 NVEHED
+2084 KVEQED

-2097 GSLSAPGDSHPLFG
+2097 GSLSAPGDSNPLFG
-2111 VRRDSRSN
+2111 ARRDSRSN
-2119 IYRPPPAADVEKMKI
+2119 IYQPPPATDVEKMKI

-2176 HIKDS
+2176 HIENS
-2181 FTDGFHDVY
+2181 FTDGFQDVY
-2190 SYQDFFTWANTT
+2190 SYQDFFTWAKTT
-2202 LLKNLYGS
+2202 LVKNLYGS

-2228 RQVRVKGDSC
+2228 RQVRVKGDTC
-2238 PISPRLQHIVEE
+2238 PIAPKLQRVIRE
-2250 CHAPYSL
+2250 CHAPYTL
-2257 QTEDTSIY
+2257 QTEDTADY
-2265 GEHWNTSVFDNSSDL
+2265 GEHWNTSAFDNSSDL
-2280 SSAWQ
+2280 SLAWQ

-2294 HPSWGKL
+2294 HPIWGKL
-2301 AIYSGGGYVIH
+2301 AIYRGGGYVIH
-2312 LGTDPINASRILQY
+2312 LGTDPKNASRILQY
-2326 LFNNIW
+2326 LFSNVW

-2353 FCIISLM
+2353 FCIVNLM
-2360 FESNALGAF
+2360 FETNALGAF
-2369 FTSAELQSV
+2369 FTSAELQSI
-2378 RLYPYTNSLHIFVV
+2378 RLYPYTNSLHIFVI

-2398 FLFIVYYMI
+2398 FFFLVYYMV
-2407 VQGKLL
+2407 VQGKLM
-2413 KSLRWRYFHSK
+2413 KTLRWRYFHSK
-2424 WNLLEMAIIL
+2424 WNLLELAIIL

-2443 VKRTV
+2443 VKRTI

-2462 DSISFSE
+2462 DCVSFNE
-2469 TARADA
+2469 TATADA

-2533 ANLIFGWKLY
+2533 TNLIFGWKLY
-2543 SYKTLSDSAETMV
+2543 SYKTLFDSAETMV

-2600 VAFSEEQKYYQA
+2600 VAFSEEQKHYQA
-2612 SEEEEIVDLMV
+2612 SEEEEIVDLML

-2632 KCKKEEKPATGEQL
+2632 KCKKEEKPITND
-2646 EQPVSE
+2646 QPE

>member
-1 MSVIH
+1 
-6 STELRMWLGVTVLIS
+6 LGVTVLIS
-21 LAVCLAVEEVT
+21 LAVCVAVEEAT
-32 DEGIL
+32 DEEIP

-62 QRWCERG
+62 QGWCERG

-75 IQNEDTQ
+75 IQNEETQ

-119 NISYSKWYKDQPSPF
+119 NISYNNWYKDQPSPF
-134 SSACGYILK
+134 SSTCGYILK

-157 EFYFICEFDSGQS
+157 EFDFICEFEFGQS
-170 IACDSYNATVQCG
+170 IACDNYNATVQCG

-189 VEESF
+189 IEESF

-202 CVPETPLQFETD
+202 CVSQTPLQLETD

-224 EVAGQCHGL
+224 EVAGGQCHGL
-233 QACQVAADGTFFG
+233 QACQVAADDTFFG
-246 DPCPALGSYLS
+246 DPCPASGSYLS

-271 DTCFVFEN
+271 DICFVFEN
-279 ITVTLNWLLSPYSG
+279 ITLTLNWLLSPYSG
-293 NLSCTISTGDGYTI
+293 NLSCTISTGDGHTI

-313 TLVSNLTYRYSSAG
+313 TLVSNLTYMYSSPG
-327 EFTVFVE
+327 EFSVFVE

-354 DQLSISGCYSQY
+354 DQLSITGCYSQY

-374 RTLYGE
+374 RTLYGQ

-397 IFADNMTLTESSAEE
+397 VLAENMTLTESSAKE
-412 GLVPHNLT
+412 GLIPHNLT
-420 LNSASQKLI
+420 LSSASQELI
-429 GPGMHWLEIR
+429 GPGIHQLEIR
-439 ASGNTTASEIS
+439 ASRSTKASEMS
-450 RSIAVHLIEPVSG
+450 ESIAVHLIEPVSG

-484 VSHGAPEQLMFEVIG
+484 VSHGAPEKLMFEVAG
-499 SNQTH
+499 ANQTH
-504 CHRADSP
+504 WHGADGP
-511 RGELQTYSVPA
+511 RGEPRAYGVPV
-522 PSEGTAQGKTFQ
+522 PSEGT
-534 EKPFSSGH
+534 
-542 PSETPLK
+542 
-549 TLNRKEGSFLY
+549 FL
-560 KLYIIPQTCWTEPML
+560 
-575 LLTGP
+575 
-580 LPSLGTFQVKVV
+580 VKVV

-599 VSLDLGFVTV
+599 MSLDLGFITV
-609 LANGSHKKGNGIN
+609 LANSSRKKGNY
-622 LTLLVLTTYSA
+622 LTVL
-633 EEEGIYK
+633 
-640 TNIRKK
+640 
-646 NDHRI
+646 DHKI

-663 TVTLGWPDNNNNSS
+663 TLTLGWPDNNNNSS

-695 QIIQINQSKVQIPP
+695 QIILINQSEVQIPP

-717 AVTVRIM
+717 AVTVRIA
-724 VQSHGSEERQD
+724 VRNHGSEERQD
-735 EQCLYVTAKQELQ
+735 EQCLYVTAKQQLQ

-773 EDSHTISYDW
+773 EDSQAIYYNW
-783 YLDNTFINKSTTLP
+783 YLDNTFQNKSTTLP
-797 PACGLIGFQ
+797 PACGLTGFQ
-806 QNSLNLLQSNTSVLR
+806 QDSLNLLQSNTSVLR
-821 IPSSFLQT
+821 MSSSFLQT
-829 QGEAFQIKVRGRGT
+829 QGEAFQIKVTGT
-843 ALADAPLSPVRGT
+843 AR
-856 ALADAPLS
+856 
-864 PVPGM
+864 
-869 TQRGYG
+869 RGYG
-875 EGSFLVSTVPPP
+875 ERRFALSAAAPPAAP
-887 DRPACAVS
+887 RCAVS
-895 PGHGSALTAF
+895 PGRGSLLTAF
-905 RVSCS
+905 RVSCR
-910 APGSERSGRSSP
+910 APERPGRPSP

-927 YCFYETPRGVSVVS
+927 YCFYVTP
-941 DPFFPISDSLL
+941 DSLL
-952 DCSPDPELFPVYLPL
+952 DCSPHPELFPVYLPL
-967 GEEENNFILHVTII
+967 GEEENDFILHVTII
-981 VSNNFGDRVQTNAS
+981 VSNSFGDTAQTNAS
-995 VKVGPADTMDG
+995 VKVGPADMMDG
-1006 NLTLQAVISEKAN
+1006 NLTLQAVISEKAT

-1038 TSVLNQQIQEES
+1038 TSVLNQQIQEDPS

-1065 LMLTTLSVV
+1065 QMLTTLSAV

-1108 STLKHVSAS
+1108 NTLKHISAS
-1117 LLAVNTEHIRDGQ
+1117 LLAVNTEHSRDGQ
-1130 ELKEAASYLFN
+1130 ELKEAANYLFN

-1150 VEIRAGNASVPEAE
+1150 VENRAGNTSVPEAE

-1199 SATMYMHRLRAENMD
+1199 SATMYMHRLQTENMD
-1214 GTSINISNS
+1214 STSINISNS

-1234 SLSVPGVDGETVD
+1234 SLNVSGVDGET
-1247 IRMVSFAMN
+1247 MVSFAMN

-1261 DSSSD
+1261 DNSFD

-1289 KENIEIMLP
+1289 KENIEIILP
-1298 RLSAT
+1298 RLSAA
-1303 QEDKILLNLGNY
+1303 QEDKILLKLGNY

-1332 LESEHDIPLIFYL
+1332 LECEHDIPLIFYL

-1374 WVLSREELIF
+1374 WVLSPEELIF

-1390 FMVLQDTGMDS
+1390 FMVLQDMGVDS
-1401 RVYNGLTINATCFAS
+1401 TVHSGLTINATCFAS
-1416 RCAFWDEH
+1416 RCVFWDEH
-1424 QGGWSSYGC
+1424 QGGWNSYGC
-1433 HVSRAKQNN
+1433 HV
-1442 VSVTHFKA
+1442 
-1450 SPHNHCH
+1450 
-1457 VVSDTI
+1457 
-1463 KQDHSKIYFEAR
+1463 
-1475 CLSGIFSGFQVGPK
+1475 GPK
-1489 TNPSSTQCLC
+1489 TNLSSTQCLC

-1515 IDVSKTTQLFGTFV
+1515 IDVSKTAQLFGTFV

-1572 PFAQY
+1572 PLAQY

-1610 HHLNDPDTPV
+1610 HHLNNPDTPV

-1801 FRNIRPRPAQPG
+1801 FRSTRPRPAQQG
-1813 REKPGKSGRVSPSL
+1813 REKPGKNGRVSPSL

-1836 ASLTPEAVTKDIR
+1836 ASLTAEADIR
-1849 RIANSLSKA
+1849 RIANSLFKA
-1858 LKAPSLTSA
+1858 LKTPSLTSVS
-1867 PDLEKSMN
+1867 DLEKSTN

-1884 DIICQQNRAGQGF
+1884 DIICQQNRAGQRF
-1897 YDESR
+1897 YDESK
-1902 KDGPIIVTLGAMDIQ
+1902 KDGPITVTLGAMDIQ
-1917 EKTRSPTPENR
+1917 EKTRSPTPEKR
-1928 TCDQLKYSDYHRCL
+1928 ICDQLKYSDYHRCL
-1942 YKQLQQVE
+1942 YMQLQHVE

-1977 KNLLENQICSSTS
+1977 KNLLENQICSSAS
-1990 ITERWS
+1990 ITEG
-1996 HTPNLPSDDKKNSS
+1996 DDKKSSS

-2022 WFLVAATSGVSGFFT
+2022 WFLVAATSCVSGFFT

-2084 NVEHED
+2084 KVEHED

-2097 GSLSAPGDSHPLFG
+2097 GPLSAQGDSHPLFG

-2176 HIKDS
+2176 HIEDS

-2228 RQVRVKGDSC
+2228 RQVRVKGDTC
-2238 PISPRLQHIVEE
+2238 PISPRLQHVVEE

-2257 QTEDTSIY
+2257 QTEDTTVY

-2294 HPSWGKL
+2294 HPSWGKF
-2301 AIYSGGGYVIH
+2301 AVYSGGGYVIH
-2312 LGTDPINASRILQY
+2312 LGTDPKNASRILQY
-2326 LFNNIW
+2326 LFNNVW

-2347 NANVNL
+2347 NANMNL

-2378 RLYPYTNSLHIFVV
+2378 RLYPYTDSLHIFVV

-2398 FLFIVYYMI
+2398 FLFIVYYMT

-2424 WNLLEMAIIL
+2424 WNLLEMVIIL

-2448 LGTRDISYYQEHKE
+2448 LGTRDISYYQKHKE
-2462 DSISFSE
+2462 ESISFSE

-2475 VLGYLIAFLVLLSTV
+2475 VLGYLMAFLVLLSTV

-2543 SYKTLSDSAETMV
+2543 SYKTLFDSAETMV

-2600 VAFSEEQKYYQA
+2600 VAFSEEQKHYQA
-2612 SEEEEIVDLMV
+2612 SEEEEIVDLML

-2632 KCKKEEKPATGEQL
+2632 KCKKEEKPVTGEQL
-2646 EQPVSE
+2646 EQP

>member
-1 MSVIH
+1 
-6 STELRMWLGVTVLIS
+6 LGVAVLIS
-21 LAVCLAVEEVT
+21 LAVCLAVEEAT
-32 DEGIL
+32 DEGIP

-62 QRWCERG
+62 QKWCERG

-75 IQNEDTQ
+75 IQNEETQ

-108 TDGSITWLDTS
+108 TEGSIIWLDTT
-119 NISYSKWYKDQPSPF
+119 NISYSNWYKDQPSPF
-134 SSACGYILK
+134 SSTCGYILK

-157 EFYFICEFDSGQS
+157 EFDFICEFESGQS
-170 IACDSYNATVQCG
+170 IACDNYNATAQCG

-189 VEESF
+189 IEESF

-202 CVPETPLQFETD
+202 CVSETSLQYERD
-214 EGCSWISVKD
+214 EGCSWINVKD
-224 EVAGQCHGL
+224 EVAGGQCHGL

-293 NLSCTISTGDGYTI
+293 NLSCTISTGDGHTI
-307 DPYYPL
+307 DPYYPP
-313 TLVSNLTYRYSSAG
+313 TLVSNITYRYSSPG

-334 CTTSEW
+334 CTSSEW

-347 VTVQDQV
+347 VTVQDKM
-354 DQLSISGCYSQY
+354 DQLSITGCYSQY

-386 QLSGGNGVTYS
+386 QLSGGDGVTYS
-397 IFADNMTLTESSAEE
+397 MLADNMTLTESSAK
-412 GLVPHNLT
+412 GGIVPYNLS
-420 LNSASQKLI
+420 LNSASQELI
-429 GPGMHWLEIR
+429 GPGIHQLEIR
-439 ASGNTTASEIS
+439 ASRNTTASEIS
-450 RSIAVHLIEPVSG
+450 ESIAVHLIEPVSG
-463 IQAAVASHTLQLGE
+463 IQAAVASHALQLGE

-484 VSHGAPEQLMFEVIG
+484 VSHGAPEKLMFEVIG
-499 SNQTH
+499 SNHTH
-504 CHRADSP
+504 CHKADGP
-511 RGELQTYSVPA
+511 RGERRTYGVPV
-522 PSEGTAQGKTFQ
+522 PSEGT
-534 EKPFSSGH
+534 
-542 PSETPLK
+542 
-549 TLNRKEGSFLY
+549 FL
-560 KLYIIPQTCWTEPML
+560 
-575 LLTGP
+575 
-580 LPSLGTFQVKVV
+580 VKMV

-599 VSLDLGFVTV
+599 MSLDLGFVTV
-609 LANGSHKKGNGIN
+609 LANSSHKKGNCIN
-622 LTLLVLTTYSA
+622 LTVLVLTTQ
-633 EEEGIYK
+633 
-640 TNIRKK
+640 
-646 NDHRI
+646 DHKI

-663 TVTLGWPDNNNNSS
+663 TVTLGWPDNNDNSS

-695 QIIQINQSKVQIPP
+695 QIILINQSEVQIPP

-717 AVTVRIM
+717 AVTVRITIRN
-724 VQSHGSEERQD
+724 HGNEERQD

-748 LEIRCEANCKP
+748 LEIRHLILCVTPILLPYRCEANCKP
-759 VNVSD
+759 VNASD
-764 EVVLSVSGQ
+764 DVVLSVSGQ
-773 EDSHTISYDW
+773 EDSRAIYYNW
-783 YLDNTFINKSTTLP
+783 YLDNTFQNKSTALP
-797 PACGLIGFQ
+797 PACGLTGFQ
-806 QNSLNLLQSNTSVLR
+806 PNSLNLLQSNTSVLR
-821 IPSSFLQT
+821 MTSSFLQT
-829 QGEAFQIKVRGRGT
+829 QGAAFQIKVT
-843 ALADAPLSPVRGT
+843 AL
-856 ALADAPLS
+856 
-864 PVPGM
+864 

-875 EGSFLVSTVPPP
+875 EGWFLVSTVPPP
-887 DRPACAVS
+887 APPGCAVS
-895 PGHGSALTAF
+895 PEHGSVLTAF

-910 APGSERSGRSSP
+910 APGSEESGQSSP

-927 YCFYETPRGVSVVS
+927 YCFYVTPN
-941 DPFFPISDSLL
+941 SLL
-952 DCSPDPELFPVYLPL
+952 DCSLDPELFPVYLPL

-981 VSNNFGDRVQTNAS
+981 VSNNFGDTVQTNAS
-995 VKVGPADTMDG
+995 VKVGPADMMDG

-1019 TILKDGNNSMSLF
+1019 NILKEGNNSMSLF

-1038 TSVLNQQIQEES
+1038 TSVLNQQIQVES
-1050 FNMSLQTNTR
+1050 FDTSLQTNTR

-1083 KMSEVLKEITYRSEE
+1083 KMSEVLKEITHRSEE

-1108 STLKHVSAS
+1108 NTLKHVSAS
-1117 LLAVNTEHIRDGQ
+1117 LLAVNTEHSRDGQ
-1130 ELKEAASYLFN
+1130 ELKEAANHLFN

-1150 VEIRAGNASVPEAE
+1150 VEIRAGNTSVPEAE
-1164 QSSVSHQLLST
+1164 QSSVSYQLLNT

-1186 KAPGDEPTVLTSP
+1186 KVPGDEPTILTSP
-1199 SATMYMHRLRAENMD
+1199 SATMYMHRLQTEKMES
-1214 GTSINISNS
+1214 TSINISNS

-1234 SLSVPGVDGETVD
+1234 SLNVSGVDDETVD
-1247 IRMVSFAMN
+1247 IRASKQLFFAMN

-1261 DSSSD
+1261 NTSFD

-1320 NVTSENTSVVIH
+1320 NATSENTSIVIH
-1332 LESEHDIPLIFYL
+1332 LESEHDIPLILYL

-1363 YKKTS
+1363 HKKTS
-1368 GGETNS
+1368 GGETKS
-1374 WVLSREELIF
+1374 WVLSPEELIF

-1390 FMVLQDTGMDS
+1390 FMVSQDMGMDS
-1401 RVYNGLTINATCFAS
+1401 TVYDGLTINATCFAS
-1416 RCAFWDEH
+1416 RCVFWDEH
-1424 QGGWSSYGC
+1424 QGGWNSYGC
-1433 HVSRAKQNN
+1433 HV
-1442 VSVTHFKA
+1442 
-1450 SPHNHCH
+1450 
-1457 VVSDTI
+1457 
-1463 KQDHSKIYFEAR
+1463 
-1475 CLSGIFSGFQVGPK
+1475 GPK
-1489 TNPSSTQCLC
+1489 SNPSSTQCLC

-1515 IDVSKTTQLFGTFV
+1515 IDVSKTAQLFGTFV

-1595 KVTLTLYGLDGESEP
+1595 KVTLTLYGLDGQSEP

-1801 FRNIRPRPAQPG
+1801 FRNIRPRPAQHG
-1813 REKPGKSGRVSPSL
+1813 REKKPGKNGRVSPSP

-1836 ASLTPEAVTKDIR
+1836 ACLTPEADVR
-1849 RIANSLSKA
+1849 RIANSLFKA
-1858 LKAPSLTSA
+1858 LKTPSLASA
-1867 PDLEKSMN
+1867 PDLEKSTN

-1897 YDESR
+1897 YHGNK
-1902 KDGPIIVTLGAMDIQ
+1902 KDGPIIVTLGAVDIQ
-1917 EKTRSPTPENR
+1917 EKTRSPTPEKR
-1928 TCDQLKYSDYHRCL
+1928 ICEQLKYSDYHRCL
-1942 YKQLQQVE
+1942 YMQLQHVE

-1962 MPQSYTQAVCQVQHM
+1962 MPQSYTQAVCQVRHL
-1977 KNLLENQICSSTS
+1977 KNLLENQICSSAS
-1990 ITERWS
+1990 ISEG
-1996 HTPNLPSDDKKNSS
+1996 DDKKSFS
-2010 PRGLPWWFVFIA
+2010 HRGLPWWFVFIA

-2084 NVEHED
+2084 KVEHED

-2097 GSLSAPGDSHPLFG
+2097 RPLSAPGDSHPLFG
-2111 VRRDSRSN
+2111 ARRDSRSN

-2176 HIKDS
+2176 HIEDS

-2228 RQVRVKGDSC
+2228 RQVRVKGDTC
-2238 PISPRLQHIVEE
+2238 PIPPRLQHVAEE

-2257 QTEDTSIY
+2257 QTEDTSAY
-2265 GEHWNTSVFDNSSDL
+2265 GEHWNTSVCDNSSDL

-2285 YQSQSKLRG
+2285 YQSQSELRG

-2301 AIYSGGGYVIH
+2301 AVYSGGGYVIH
-2312 LGTDPINASRILQY
+2312 LGTDPKNASRILQY
-2326 LFNNIW
+2326 LFNNVW

-2353 FCIISLM
+2353 FCIVSLM

-2369 FTSAELQSV
+2369 FTSVELQSV

-2407 VQGKLL
+2407 VQGKLM

-2424 WNLLEMAIIL
+2424 WNLLELAIIL

-2448 LGTRDISYYQEHKE
+2448 LGSRDISYYQEHKE
-2462 DSISFSE
+2462 DSVSFSE

-2543 SYKTLSDSAETMV
+2543 SYKTLFDSAETMV

-2600 VAFSEEQKYYQA
+2600 VAFSEEQKHYQA
-2612 SEEEEIVDLMV
+2612 SEEEEIVDLML
-2623 MKLFSFFGI
+2623 MKLFSFFGM
-2632 KCKKEEKPATGEQL
+2632 KCKKEEKPATDGQP
-2646 EQPVSE
+2646 EQP

>member
-1 MSVIH
+1 
-6 STELRMWLGVTVLIS
+6 LGIAVLIS
-21 LAVCLAVEEVT
+21 LAVCLAVEEAT
-32 DEGIL
+32 IDEGTP
-37 CSKYQQAF
+37 CSKYQLAF

-50 EFVRLQQTFTSA
+50 EFVRLQHTFTSA
-62 QRWCERG
+62 QSWCERG

-75 IQNEDTQ
+75 IENEETQ
-82 EFLQKHIAEDQE
+82 EFLQKHIDEDQE
-94 WWIGLISNSLLNET
+94 WWIGLISNSLLNGT
-108 TDGSITWLDTS
+108 TDGSMIWLDTS
-119 NISYSKWYKDQPSPF
+119 NISYSNWYKDQPSPF
-134 SSACGYILK
+134 SSTCGYILK
-143 NAKYQW
+143 NAKYRW

-157 EFYFICEFDSGQS
+157 EFDFICEFESGQS
-170 IACDSYNATVQCG
+170 IACDNYNATVQCG

-189 VEESF
+189 IGESF

-202 CVPETPLQFETD
+202 CVSETPLQYDTD
-214 EGCSWISVKD
+214 EDCSWISVKD

-246 DPCPALGSYLS
+246 DPCPTSGSYLS
-257 IQYHCKEGLQLVMT
+257 IQYHCKEGLQLVVT
-271 DTCFVFEN
+271 DVCFVFEN
-279 ITVTLNWLLSPYSG
+279 IMVTLNWLLFPYSG
-293 NLSCTISTGDGYTI
+293 NLSCIISTGDGHTI

-313 TLVSNLTYRYSSAG
+313 TLVSNITYRYSSPG

-340 HVMAQRQ
+340 HVTAQKR
-347 VTVQDQV
+347 VTVQDKM
-354 DQLSISGCYSQY
+354 DQLSITGCYSQY
-366 ETGNSSHC
+366 ESGNSSHC

-380 VLWIQV
+380 LLWIQV
-386 QLSGGNGVTYS
+386 ELNGGNGVTYT
-397 IFADNMTLTESSAEE
+397 ILADNMTLTASRAKE
-412 GLVPHNLT
+412 GIIPHNLT
-420 LNSASQKLI
+420 LDSASQELL
-429 GPGMHWLEIR
+429 GPGIHQLEIR
-439 ASGNTTASEIS
+439 ASSNTTASDIS
-450 RSIAVHLIEPVSG
+450 ESIAVQLIEPVSG
-463 IQAAVASHTLQLGE
+463 LQAALASHTLQLGE
-477 DLEVNVS
+477 NLEINVS
-484 VSHGAPEQLMFEVIG
+484 VSHGAPDKLKFEVIG
-499 SNQTH
+499 PNETH
-504 CHRADSP
+504 AHKEDGPHGEP
-511 RGELQTYSVPA
+511 RTYIIPMH
-522 PSEGTAQGKTFQ
+522 SEGT
-534 EKPFSSGH
+534 
-542 PSETPLK
+542 
-549 TLNRKEGSFLY
+549 FL
-560 KLYIIPQTCWTEPML
+560 
-575 LLTGP
+575 
-580 LPSLGTFQVKVV
+580 VKVV
-592 AMNAFSN
+592 AMNTFSN
-599 VSLDLGFVTV
+599 MSLDLGFIMV
-609 LANGSHKKGNGIN
+609 LANSSHKKGNCIN
-622 LTLLVLTTYSA
+622 LA
-633 EEEGIYK
+633 DHK
-640 TNIRKK
+640 RKNK
-646 NDHRI
+646 I

-663 TVTLGWPDNNNNSS
+663 TVTLGWPDNNNNNSS
-677 FLWTCGA
+677 FIWSCGA

-689 NECVKQ
+689 NECVQQ
-695 QIIQINQSKVQIPP
+695 QIILTNQTEVQIPP

-717 AVTVRIM
+717 AVTVR
-724 VQSHGSEERQD
+724 VTVRNHGNEERRD
-735 EQCLYVTAKQELQ
+735 EQCLYLLPVTTIL
-748 LEIRCEANCKP
+748 IPYRCEANCKP
-759 VNVSD
+759 VNASD
-764 EVVLSVSGQ
+764 EVVLSVSEQ
-773 EDSHTISYDW
+773 KDSQAIYYNW
-783 YLDNTFINKSTTLP
+783 YLDNTFQSKSMTLP
-797 PACGLIGFQ
+797 LACGLTGFR
-806 QNSLNLLQSNTSVLR
+806 QNSLNLLQSNTSMLK
-821 IPSSFLQT
+821 INSSFLQT
-829 QGEAFQIKVRGRGT
+829 QGEAFQIKVT
-843 ALADAPLSPVRGT
+843 A
-856 ALADAPLS
+856 
-864 PVPGM
+864 M

-875 EGSFLVSTVPPP
+875 EETYLVSTVPPP
-887 DRPACAVS
+887 EIPSCAVS
-895 PGHGSALTAF
+895 PKQGSVLTTF
-905 RVSCS
+905 TVSCS
-910 APGSERSGRSSP
+910 APCLAVSCQSGHNS
-922 SRQLT
+922 QLT
-927 YCFYETPRGVSVVS
+927 YCFYLKSN
-941 DPFFPISDSLL
+941 SLL
-952 DCSPDPELFPVYLPL
+952 HCGPDPELFPVYLPL
-967 GEEENNFILHVTII
+967 GEEENNFILHMTIT
-981 VSNNFGDRVQTNAS
+981 VSNSYGDTVQTNAS
-995 VKVGPADTMDG
+995 VKVGHADMIDG
-1006 NLTLQAVISEKAN
+1006 NLILQAIVSEKAN

-1038 TSVLNQQIQEES
+1038 TSVLNQDMQEES
-1050 FNMSLQTNTR
+1050 FNISLQTDTR

-1065 LMLTTLSVV
+1065 LMLTTLSAV
-1074 NITSMQTAL
+1074 NVTSVQTAL

-1108 STLKHVSAS
+1108 NTLKDVSAS
-1117 LLAVNTEHIRDGQ
+1117 LLTVNTEDSRDDQ
-1130 ELKEAASYLFN
+1130 KLKDAANYLFN

-1150 VEIRAGNASVPEAE
+1150 VEIRAANTSVPEAE
-1164 QSSVSHQLLST
+1164 QSSMSHQLLNT

-1186 KAPGDEPTVLTSP
+1186 KEPNDEPTVLTTP
-1199 SATMYMHRLRAENMD
+1199 SATMYIHRLQTENMD
-1214 GTSINISNS
+1214 GTSINISSS

-1234 SLSVPGVDGETVD
+1234 SLSVSGVDDET
-1247 IRMVSFAMN
+1247 MVSFAMN

-1261 DSSSD
+1261 DTSFD

-1303 QEDKILLNLGNY
+1303 QEDKIMLNLGNF
-1315 STFQV
+1315 STFHV
-1320 NVTSENTSVVIH
+1320 NVTSENTSIVIY
-1332 LESEHDIPLIFYL
+1332 LESEHDIPLILYL

-1363 YKKTS
+1363 YKKTT
-1368 GGETNS
+1368 GGETNT
-1374 WVLSREELIF
+1374 WVLSPEELIF

-1390 FMVLQDTGMDS
+1390 FMVLQDMGMDS
-1401 RVYNGLTINATCFAS
+1401 TVYDRLTIAVTCFAS
-1416 RCAFWDEH
+1416 RCVFWDEH
-1424 QGGWSSYGC
+1424 QGNWNSYGC
-1433 HVSRAKQNN
+1433 H
-1442 VSVTHFKA
+1442 
-1450 SPHNHCH
+1450 
-1457 VVSDTI
+1457 
-1463 KQDHSKIYFEAR
+1463 
-1475 CLSGIFSGFQVGPK
+1475 VGPK
-1489 TNPSSTQCLC
+1489 TNPRSTQCLC

-1515 IDVSKTTQLFGTFV
+1515 IDVSKTAQLLSTFV

-1543 IYVLVVIWARRKDIQ
+1543 MYVLVVIWARRKDIQ

-1595 KVTLTLYGLDGESEP
+1595 KVTLTLYGLEGESEP
-1610 HHLNDPDTPV
+1610 HHLTDPDTPV

-1787 SLLMFPINLLIVQI
+1787 SLLMFPINLIIVQI
-1801 FRNIRPRPAQPG
+1801 FRNIRSRPATQG
-1813 REKPGKSGRVSPSL
+1813 REQKPGKNGRVSPSL
-1827 PPTPGATQA
+1827 PPTPQVTQA
-1836 ASLTPEAVTKDIR
+1836 VSLTPEAVDIR
-1849 RIANSLSKA
+1849 RIANSLFKA
-1858 LKAPSLTSA
+1858 LKTPSLTSVS
-1867 PDLEKSMN
+1867 DLGKSTN
-1875 INTLLSLVE
+1875 INTLLALVE
-1884 DIICQQNRAGQGF
+1884 DIICQQNRDGQEF
-1897 YDESR
+1897 YDESKK
-1902 KDGPIIVTLGAMDIQ
+1902 KDDPIIVTLGAMDIQ
-1917 EKTRSPTPENR
+1917 EKTRSPTPEKG
-1928 TCDQLKYSDYHRCL
+1928 TCKRLKYSDYNRCL
-1942 YKQLQQVE
+1942 YMQLQHVE
-1950 MELELLGPHKFQ
+1950 MELELLGPHTFQ
-1962 MPQSYTQAVCQVQHM
+1962 MPQSYTQAVRQVQHM
-1977 KNLLENQICSSTS
+1977 KNLLENRICSSAS
-1990 ITERWS
+1990 ISES
-1996 HTPNLPSDDKKNSS
+1996 FSCDGKKSS
-2010 PRGLPWWFVFIA
+2010 SKGLPWWFVFIA
-2022 WFLVAATSGVSGFFT
+2022 WFLVAVTSGVSGFFT

-2056 VISFLESLFITQPL
+2056 AISFLESLFITQPL

-2084 NVEHED
+2084 KVEHED

-2097 GSLSAPGDSHPLFG
+2097 GPLSAPGDSNPLFG
-2111 VRRDSRSN
+2111 ARRDSRSN
-2119 IYRPPPAADVEKMKI
+2119 IYQPPPAADVEKMKI

-2176 HIKDS
+2176 HIENS
-2181 FTDGFHDVY
+2181 FTDGFRDVY

-2202 LLKNLYGS
+2202 LVKNLYGS

-2218 NSKLVGSARI
+2218 NSKLVGGARI
-2228 RQVRVKGDSC
+2228 RQIRVKGNTC
-2238 PISPRLQHIVEE
+2238 PISPKLQRAVQE

-2257 QTEDTSIY
+2257 QTEDTSVY

-2280 SSAWQ
+2280 SLAWQ

-2294 HPSWGKL
+2294 HASWGKL
-2301 AIYSGGGYVIH
+2301 AIYRGGGYVIH
-2312 LGTDPINASRILQY
+2312 LGTDPKNASRILQY
-2326 LFNNIW
+2326 LFNNVW

-2360 FESNALGAF
+2360 FETNALGAF

-2407 VQGKLL
+2407 VQGKLM
-2413 KSLRWRYFHSK
+2413 KTLRWRYFHSK
-2424 WNLLEMAIIL
+2424 WNLLEIAIIL

-2443 VKRTV
+2443 VKRTI
-2448 LGTRDISYYQEHKE
+2448 LGTQDISYYQEHKE
-2462 DSISFSE
+2462 DCVSFNE

-2519 ITVIAI
+2519 IIVIAI

-2533 ANLIFGWKLY
+2533 TNLIFGWKLY
-2543 SYKTLSDSAETMV
+2543 SYKTLFDAAETMV

-2600 VAFSEEQKYYQA
+2600 VAFSEEQKHYQA
-2612 SEEEEIVDLMV
+2612 SEEEEIVDLML

-2632 KCKKEEKPATGEQL
+2632 KCKKEDKPVTNDQL
-2646 EQPVSE
+2646 K

>member
-1 MSVIH
+1 MTRMTSRAFEEGSKKSGDVINKT
-6 STELRMWLGVTVLIS
+6 SATQGTELRMWLGIAVLIS
-21 LAVCLAVEEVT
+21 LAVCLAVEEATV
-32 DEGIL
+32 DEGFP
-37 CSKYQQAF
+37 CSKYQLAF
-45 NHSCY
+45 SHSCY
-50 EFVRLQQTFTSA
+50 EFVRLQRTFTSA
-62 QRWCERG
+62 QSWCERG

-75 IQNEDTQ
+75 IENEETQ

-108 TDGSITWLDTS
+108 TDGSMIWLDTS
-119 NISYSKWYKDQPSPF
+119 DIGYSNWYKDQPSLF
-134 SSACGYILK
+134 SSTCGYILK

-157 EFYFICEFDSGQS
+157 EFDFICEFESGQS
-170 IACDSYNATVQCG
+170 IACDNYNATVQCG

-189 VEESF
+189 IGESF
-194 YGRKTPHY
+194 FGRKTPHY
-202 CVPETPLQFETD
+202 CVSETPLQYDTD
-214 EGCSWISVKD
+214 EDCSWISVKD

-233 QACQVAADGTFFG
+233 QACQVAADRTFFG
-246 DPCPALGSYLS
+246 DPCPASGSYLS
-257 IQYHCKEGLQLVMT
+257 IQYYCKEGLQLVVT
-271 DTCFVFEN
+271 DACFVFEN
-279 ITVTLNWLLSPYSG
+279 IMVTLNWLLFPYSG
-293 NLSCTISTGDGYTI
+293 NLSCIISTGDGHTI

-313 TLVSNLTYRYSSAG
+313 TNVTYRYSSPG

-340 HVMAQRQ
+340 HVMAQKR
-347 VTVQDQV
+347 VTVQDKM
-354 DQLSISGCYSQY
+354 DQLSITGCYSQY
-366 ETGNSSHC
+366 ESGNSSHC

-380 VLWIQV
+380 LLWIQV
-386 QLSGGNGVTYS
+386 ELNGGNGVTY
-397 IFADNMTLTESSAEE
+397 IILADNMTLTESSAKE
-412 GLVPHNLT
+412 GIVPHNLT
-420 LNSASQKLI
+420 LDSASQELL
-429 GPGMHWLEIR
+429 GPGMHQLEIR
-439 ASGNTTASEIS
+439 ASSNTTASEIS
-450 RSIAVHLIEPVSG
+450 ESIAVHLIEPVSG
-463 IQAAVASHTLQLGE
+463 LQAALASHTLHLGE
-477 DLEVNVS
+477 NLEMSVS
-484 VSHGAPEQLMFEVIG
+484 VSHGAPDKLKFEVIG
-499 SNQTH
+499 SNETLSH
-504 CHRADSP
+504 KEDGPHGEP
-511 RGELQTYSVPA
+511 RTYIIPVH
-522 PSEGTAQGKTFQ
+522 SEGT
-534 EKPFSSGH
+534 
-542 PSETPLK
+542 
-549 TLNRKEGSFLY
+549 FL
-560 KLYIIPQTCWTEPML
+560 
-575 LLTGP
+575 
-580 LPSLGTFQVKVV
+580 VKVV
-592 AMNAFSN
+592 ALNAFSN
-599 VSLDLGFVTV
+599 MSLDLGFITV
-609 LANGSHKKGNGIN
+609 LANSSHKK
-622 LTLLVLTTYSA
+622 
-633 EEEGIYK
+633 
-640 TNIRKK
+640 
-646 NDHRI
+646 
-651 YIKPSRHVDPFT
+651 
-663 TVTLGWPDNNNNSS
+663 
-677 FLWTCGA
+677 GA

-689 NECVKQ
+689 NECVQQ
-695 QIIQINQSKVQIPP
+695 QIILTNQTEVQIPP

-717 AVTVRIM
+717 AVTVR
-724 VQSHGSEERQD
+724 VTVRNHGNEERQD

-759 VNVSD
+759 VNASD
-764 EVVLSVSGQ
+764 EVVLSVSEQ
-773 EDSHTISYDW
+773 KNSQAIYYNW
-783 YLDNTFINKSTTLP
+783 YLDNTFQTKSTTLP
-797 PACGLIGFQ
+797 LACGLTGFR
-806 QNSLNLLQSNTSVLR
+806 QNSLNLLQSNTSMLKMN
-821 IPSSFLQT
+821 SSFLQT
-829 QGEAFQIKVRGRGT
+829 QGEAFQIKVT
-843 ALADAPLSPVRGT
+843 
-856 ALADAPLS
+856 
-864 PVPGM
+864 
-869 TQRGYG
+869 
-875 EGSFLVSTVPPP
+875 
-887 DRPACAVS
+887 
-895 PGHGSALTAF
+895 
-905 RVSCS
+905 
-910 APGSERSGRSSP
+910 
-922 SRQLT
+922 
-927 YCFYETPRGVSVVS
+927 
-941 DPFFPISDSLL
+941 DSLL
-952 DCSPDPELFPVYLPL
+952 HCGPDPELFPVYLPL
-967 GEEENNFILHVTII
+967 GEKENNFILHVTIT
-981 VSNNFGDRVQTNAS
+981 VSNSYGDTVQTNAS
-995 VKVGPADTMDG
+995 VKVGHADMTDG
-1006 NLTLQAVISEKAN
+1006 NLTLQAIVSEKAN

-1038 TSVLNQQIQEES
+1038 TSVLNQETQEES
-1050 FNMSLQTNTR
+1050 FNISLQMDTR

-1065 LMLTTLSVV
+1065 LMLTTLSAV
-1074 NITSMQTAL
+1074 NVTSVQTAL

-1108 STLKHVSAS
+1108 NTLKDVSAS
-1117 LLAVNTEHIRDGQ
+1117 LLTVNTEDSRDDQ
-1130 ELKEAASYLFN
+1130 KLKDAANYLFN

-1150 VEIRAGNASVPEAE
+1150 VEIRAENTSVPEAE
-1164 QSSVSHQLLST
+1164 QSSVSHQLLNT
-1175 VENLQSALLFG
+1175 VENLQSALLLG
-1186 KAPGDEPTVLTSP
+1186 KEPDDEPTVLTTP
-1199 SATMYMHRLRAENMD
+1199 SATMYIHRLQTENMD
-1214 GTSINISNS
+1214 GTSINISSS

-1234 SLSVPGVDGETVD
+1234 SLSVSGVDDETVD
-1247 IRMVSFAMN
+1247 IRMVSFAVN

-1261 DSSSD
+1261 DTSFD

-1303 QEDKILLNLGNY
+1303 REDKILLDLGNF

-1320 NVTSENTSVVIH
+1320 NVTSENTSIVIH
-1332 LESEHDIPLIFYL
+1332 LESEHDIPLILYL
-1345 GYGYHPNET
+1345 GYGYRPNET

-1363 YKKTS
+1363 YKKTT
-1368 GGETNS
+1368 GGETNT
-1374 WVLSREELIF
+1374 WVLSPEELVF

-1390 FMVLQDTGMDS
+1390 FMVLQDMGMDS
-1401 RVYNGLTINATCFAS
+1401 TVYDRLTIAVTCFAS
-1416 RCAFWDEH
+1416 RCVFWDEH
-1424 QGGWSSYGC
+1424 QGNWNSYGC
-1433 HVSRAKQNN
+1433 H
-1442 VSVTHFKA
+1442 
-1450 SPHNHCH
+1450 
-1457 VVSDTI
+1457 
-1463 KQDHSKIYFEAR
+1463 
-1475 CLSGIFSGFQVGPK
+1475 VGPK
-1489 TNPSSTQCLC
+1489 TNPRSTQCLC

-1515 IDVSKTTQLFGTFV
+1515 IDVSKTAQLFGTFV

-1595 KVTLTLYGLDGESEP
+1595 KVTLTLYGLEGESEP
-1610 HHLNDPDTPV
+1610 HHLTDPDTPV

-1677 SWLAIDIGEC
+1677 SWLAVDIGEC

-1757 WGVPKDPAEQKMDL
+1757 WGVPRDPAEQKMDL

-1801 FRNIRPRPAQPG
+1801 FRNIRSRPATQR
-1813 REKPGKSGRVSPSL
+1813 REKKPGKNGRVSPSL
-1827 PPTPGATQA
+1827 PPTPQVTQA
-1836 ASLTPEAVTKDIR
+1836 VSLTPEAVIKDIR
-1849 RIANSLSKA
+1849 RIANSLFKA
-1858 LKAPSLTSA
+1858 LKTPSLSSVS
-1867 PDLEKSMN
+1867 DLGKSTN
-1875 INTLLSLVE
+1875 INTLLALVE

-1897 YDESR
+1897 YDESKK
-1902 KDGPIIVTLGAMDIQ
+1902 KDDPIIVTLGAMDIQ
-1917 EKTRSPTPENR
+1917 EKTRSPTPEQGKCER
-1928 TCDQLKYSDYHRCL
+1928 LKYSDYNRCL
-1942 YKQLQQVE
+1942 YMQLQHVQ

-1962 MPQSYTQAVCQVQHM
+1962 MPQSYTQAVRQVQHM
-1977 KNLLENQICSSTS
+1977 KSLLENRICSSAS
-1990 ITERWS
+1990 ISERWS
-1996 HTPNLPSDDKKNSS
+1996 LTPSFSGDGKKNSS
-2010 PRGLPWWFVFIA
+2010 SKGLPWWFVFIA

-2056 VISFLESLFITQPL
+2056 AISFLESLFITQPL
-2070 KVLGFAAFFALVLK
+2070 KVLGFAAFFSLVLK
-2084 NVEHED
+2084 KVEHED

-2097 GSLSAPGDSHPLFG
+2097 GPLSAPGDSNPLFG
-2111 VRRDSRSN
+2111 ARRDSRSN
-2119 IYRPPPAADVEKMKI
+2119 IYRPPPAADVEQMKI

-2176 HIKDS
+2176 HIENS

-2190 SYQDFFTWANTT
+2190 SYQDFFMWANTT
-2202 LLKNLYGS
+2202 LVKNLYGS

-2228 RQVRVKGDSC
+2228 RQVRVKGDTC
-2238 PISPRLQHIVEE
+2238 PISPRLQRVIQE

-2257 QTEDTSIY
+2257 QTEDTSVY
-2265 GEHWNTSVFDNSSDL
+2265 GEHWNTSAFDNSSDL

-2301 AIYSGGGYVIH
+2301 AIYRGGGYVIH
-2312 LGTDPINASRILQY
+2312 LGTDPKNASRILQY
-2326 LFNNIW
+2326 LFNNVW

-2353 FCIISLM
+2353 FCIVSLM
-2360 FESNALGAF
+2360 FETNALGAF

-2378 RLYPYTNSLHIFVV
+2378 RLYPYTNSLHVFVV

-2407 VQGKLL
+2407 VQGKLM
-2413 KSLRWRYFHSK
+2413 KTLRWRYFHSK

-2443 VKRTV
+2443 VKRTI

-2462 DSISFSE
+2462 DCVSFNE
-2469 TARADA
+2469 TAKADA

-2533 ANLIFGWKLY
+2533 TNLIFGWKLY
-2543 SYKTLSDSAETMV
+2543 SYKTLFDSAEAMV

-2600 VAFSEEQKYYQA
+2600 VAFSEEQKHYQVCSSKLSCQMVDGSLYISLALAYFTSIRDFLLRLPLASAETVSASGPCIQVTYFSLFQA
-2612 SEEEEIVDLMV
+2612 SEEEEIVDLML

-2632 KCKKEEKPATGEQL
+2632 KCKKEEKPVTNDQL
-2646 EQPVSE
+2646 KQPANS

>member
-1 MSVIH
+1 
-6 STELRMWLGVTVLIS
+6 MWLGLAVLIS
-21 LAVCLAVEEVT
+21 LAVSLAVEET
-32 DEGIL
+32 ADGGIP

-45 NHSCY
+45 NYSCY
-50 EFVRLQQTFTSA
+50 EFVRLQQTFTGA
-62 QRWCERG
+62 QSWCERG

-75 IQNEDTQ
+75 IHNEETQ

-119 NISYSKWYKDQPSPF
+119 NIIYSNWYKDQPSPF
-134 SSACGYILK
+134 SSTCGYILK
-143 NAKYQW
+143 NAQYQW

-157 EFYFICEFDSGQS
+157 EFDFICEFESGQS
-170 IACDSYNATVQCG
+170 IACDNYNATVQCG

-189 VEESF
+189 IEESF

-202 CVPETPLQFETD
+202 CVSETPLQFERD

-224 EVAGQCHGL
+224 EVAGQCRGL

-279 ITVTLNWLLSPYSG
+279 ITVTLTWLLSPYSG
-293 NLSCTISTGDGYTI
+293 NLSCTISTGDGHTI

-313 TLVSNLTYRYSSAG
+313 TLVSNLTYRYSSPG

-340 HVMAQRQ
+340 HVLAQRQ

-354 DQLSISGCYSQY
+354 DQLSITGCYSQY
-366 ETGNSSHC
+366 ETGNSSRC

-386 QLSGGNGVTYS
+386 QLSGGNEVTYS
-397 IFADNMTLTESSAEE
+397 MLAGNMTLSESSAKE
-412 GLVPHNLT
+412 GLVSHNLT
-420 LNSASQKLI
+420 LSSASQELI
-429 GPGMHWLEIR
+429 GPGMHQLEIR
-439 ASGNTTASEIS
+439 ASRTTMASEIS
-450 RSIAVHLIEPVSG
+450 GTIAVHLIEPVSG

-484 VSHGAPEQLMFEVIG
+484 VSHGAPEKLMFEVIG
-499 SNQTH
+499 SNQTQWH
-504 CHRADSP
+504 KADGP
-511 RGELQTYSVPA
+511 RGEPRTYGVPL
-522 PSEGTAQGKTFQ
+522 PREGT
-534 EKPFSSGH
+534 
-542 PSETPLK
+542 
-549 TLNRKEGSFLY
+549 FL
-560 KLYIIPQTCWTEPML
+560 
-575 LLTGP
+575 
-580 LPSLGTFQVKVV
+580 VKVV
-592 AMNAFSN
+592 AMNDFSN
-599 VSLDLGFVTV
+599 MSLDLGFITV
-609 LANGSHKKGNGIN
+609 LANSSHIKGNCIN
-622 LTLLVLTTYSA
+622 LT
-633 EEEGIYK
+633 
-640 TNIRKK
+640 
-646 NDHRI
+646 DHKI

-695 QIIQINQSKVQIPP
+695 QIILINQSEVQIPP

-717 AVTVRIM
+717 AVTVRITI
-724 VQSHGSEERQD
+724 QNHGSEERRD

-764 EVVLSVSGQ
+764 EVVLSVSEQ
-773 EDSHTISYDW
+773 EDSQAIYYNW
-783 YLDNTFINKSTTLP
+783 YLDNTFQNKVRSAALP
-797 PACGLIGFQ
+797 LACGLTGFQ
-806 QNSLNLLQSNTSVLR
+806 QNSLNLLQSNSSVLR
-821 IPSSFLQT
+821 MSSSFLQT
-829 QGEAFQIKVRGRGT
+829 QGDAFQIKVTGT
-843 ALADAPLSPVRGT
+843 
-856 ALADAPLS
+856 
-864 PVPGM
+864 
-869 TQRGYG
+869 TQRRYG
-875 EGSFLVSTVPPP
+875 ERGFLVSTVPPP
-887 DRPACAVS
+887 EAPDCAVS
-895 PGHGSALTAF
+895 PGRGSALTAF
-905 RVSCS
+905 RLSCS
-910 APGSERSGRSSP
+910 
-922 SRQLT
+922 
-927 YCFYETPRGVSVVS
+927 VSLWCLLP
-941 DPFFPISDSLL
+941 DPFFPVPDSLL

-967 GEEENNFILHVTII
+967 GEEENNFILHVTVI
-981 VSNNFGDRVQTNAS
+981 VSNNVGDTVQTNTS
-995 VKVGPADTMDG
+995 VKVDRRI
-1006 NLTLQAVISEKAN
+1006 NYCLI
-1019 TILKDGNNSMSLF
+1019 
-1032 QLYKSV
+1032 
-1038 TSVLNQQIQEES
+1038 
-1050 FNMSLQTNTR
+1050 
-1060 KELRG
+1060 
-1065 LMLTTLSVV
+1065 V
-1074 NITSMQTAL
+1074 N
-1083 KMSEVLKEITYRSEE
+1083 
-1098 LSVSAQVEAS
+1098 
-1108 STLKHVSAS
+1108 
-1117 LLAVNTEHIRDGQ
+1117 
-1130 ELKEAASYLFN
+1130 
-1141 AVSNVLKAS
+1141 
-1150 VEIRAGNASVPEAE
+1150 
-1164 QSSVSHQLLST
+1164 
-1175 VENLQSALLFG
+1175 
-1186 KAPGDEPTVLTSP
+1186 
-1199 SATMYMHRLRAENMD
+1199 
-1214 GTSINISNS
+1214 
-1223 SSASFTLPPAS
+1223 
-1234 SLSVPGVDGETVD
+1234 
-1247 IRMVSFAMN
+1247 
-1256 PFFSS
+1256 
-1261 DSSSD
+1261 
-1266 ISGTVGGLSLT
+1266 
-1277 GLDGLI
+1277 
-1283 IPVSNL
+1283 
-1289 KENIEIMLP
+1289 NIEVNPLFPNSPI
-1298 RLSAT
+1298 

-1320 NVTSENTSVVIH
+1320 NDTSENTSIVIH
-1332 LESEHDIPLIFYL
+1332 LESEHDIPLILYL

-1354 NYDMKNHLF
+1354 NYDMKNRLF

-1368 GGETNS
+1368 GGKINI
-1374 WVLSREELIF
+1374 LPEELIF

-1390 FMVLQDTGMDS
+1390 LMVLQDMGMDS
-1401 RVYNGLTINATCFAS
+1401 TVYEGLTINATCFAS
-1416 RCAFWDEH
+1416 RCVFWDEQ
-1424 QGGWSSYGC
+1424 QG
-1433 HVSRAKQNN
+1433 
-1442 VSVTHFKA
+1442 
-1450 SPHNHCH
+1450 
-1457 VVSDTI
+1457 
-1463 KQDHSKIYFEAR
+1463 E
-1475 CLSGIFSGFQVGPK
+1475 IFSGFQVGPK

-1515 IDVSKTTQLFGTFV
+1515 IDVSKTAQLFGTFV
-1529 DNPVVVTT
+1529 ENPVVVTT

-1558 DDAKVKITVLEDND
+1558 DDAKVKVITLGIEMCKSS
-1572 PFAQY
+1572 FCLFIFQ
-1577 RYLVTVFTG
+1577 
-1586 HRRGAATTS
+1586 
-1595 KVTLTLYGLDGESEP
+1595 VTLTVYGLDGESEP

-1692 FPVATEQDMKQF
+1692 FPVATEKDMKQF
-1704 SNLFFMK
+1704 SNLFFME

-1801 FRNIRPRPAQPG
+1801 FRNVRPRPAQQG
-1813 REKPGKSGRVSPSL
+1813 REKKPGKNGRVSPSL
-1827 PPTPGATQA
+1827 LPTPGATQA
-1836 ASLTPEAVTKDIR
+1836 ASLTPEAGIR
-1849 RIANSLSKA
+1849 RIANSLFKA
-1858 LKAPSLTSA
+1858 LKTPSLTSA
-1867 PDLEKSMN
+1867 LDLEKSAN

-1884 DIICQQNRAGQGF
+1884 DVICQQNRAGQGF
-1897 YDESR
+1897 YDEIK
-1902 KDGPIIVTLGAMDIQ
+1902 KDGPTIVTLGAMDIQ
-1917 EKTRSPTPENR
+1917 EKTRNLTPEKR
-1928 TCDQLKYSDYHRCL
+1928 ICDQLKYNDYHRCL
-1942 YKQLQQVE
+1942 YMQLQHVE

-1977 KNLLENQICSSTS
+1977 KNLLENQICSSAS
-1990 ITERWS
+1990 ISEG
-1996 HTPNLPSDDKKNSS
+1996 SS

-2022 WFLVAATSGVSGFFT
+2022 WFLVAATSSVSGFFT

-2084 NVEHED
+2084 KVEHED
-2090 EENTAID
+2090 EENT
-2097 GSLSAPGDSHPLFG
+2097 GSLLSLTGDSHPLFG

-2134 SCMKEQK
+2134 SYMKEQK

-2176 HIKDS
+2176 HIEDS

-2228 RQVRVKGDSC
+2228 RQVRVKGDTC
-2238 PISPRLQHIVEE
+2238 PISPRLHHIVEE

-2257 QTEDTSIY
+2257 QTEDTSVY
-2265 GEHWNTSVFDNSSDL
+2265 GEHWNTSALDNSSDL

-2301 AIYSGGGYVIH
+2301 AIYSGGGYVVH
-2312 LGTDPINASRILQY
+2312 LGTDPKNASRILQY
-2326 LFNNIW
+2326 LFNNVW

-2360 FESNALGAF
+2360 FESNALGKTF

-2462 DSISFSE
+2462 NSISFSE

-2519 ITVIAI
+2519 IIVIAI

-2543 SYKTLSDSAETMV
+2543 SYKTLLDSAETMV

-2600 VAFSEEQKYYQA
+2600 VAFSEEQKHYQA
-2612 SEEEEIVDLMV
+2612 SEEEEIVDLML

-2632 KCKKEEKPATGEQL
+2632 KCKKEEKPVAGEQL
-2646 EQPVSE
+2646 EQPASE

>member
-1 MSVIH
+1 MTMMTSQAFEEGSKKSGDVISKMSATQG
-6 STELRMWLGVTVLIS
+6 TELRMWLGIAVLIS
-21 LAVCLAVEEVT
+21 LAVCLAVEEAT
-32 DEGIL
+32 IDEGTP
-37 CSKYQQAF
+37 CSKYQLAF

-50 EFVRLQQTFTSA
+50 EFVRLQHTFTSA
-62 QRWCERG
+62 QSWCERG

-75 IQNEDTQ
+75 IENEETQ
-82 EFLQKHIAEDQE
+82 EFLQKHIDEDQE
-94 WWIGLISNSLLNET
+94 WWIGLISNSLLNGT
-108 TDGSITWLDTS
+108 TDGSMIWLDTS
-119 NISYSKWYKDQPSPF
+119 NISYSNWYKDQPSPF
-134 SSACGYILK
+134 SSTCGYILK
-143 NAKYQW
+143 NAKYRW

-157 EFYFICEFDSGQS
+157 EFDFICEFESGQS
-170 IACDSYNATVQCG
+170 IACDNYNATVQCG

-189 VEESF
+189 IGESF

-202 CVPETPLQFETD
+202 CVSETPLQYDTD
-214 EGCSWISVKD
+214 EDCSWISVKD

-246 DPCPALGSYLS
+246 DPCPTSGSYLS
-257 IQYHCKEGLQLVMT
+257 IQYHCKEGLQLVVT
-271 DTCFVFEN
+271 DVCFVFEN
-279 ITVTLNWLLSPYSG
+279 IMVTLNWLLFPYSG
-293 NLSCTISTGDGYTI
+293 NLSCIISTGDGHTI

-313 TLVSNLTYRYSSAG
+313 TLVSNITYRYSSPG

-340 HVMAQRQ
+340 HVTAQKR
-347 VTVQDQV
+347 VTVQDKM
-354 DQLSISGCYSQY
+354 DQLSITGCYSQY
-366 ETGNSSHC
+366 ESGNSSHC

-380 VLWIQV
+380 LLWIQV
-386 QLSGGNGVTYS
+386 ELNGGNGVTYT
-397 IFADNMTLTESSAEE
+397 ILADNMTLTASRAKE
-412 GLVPHNLT
+412 GIIPHNLT
-420 LNSASQKLI
+420 LDSASQELL
-429 GPGMHWLEIR
+429 GPGIHQLEIR
-439 ASGNTTASEIS
+439 ASSNTTASDIS
-450 RSIAVHLIEPVSG
+450 ESIAVQLIEPVSG
-463 IQAAVASHTLQLGE
+463 LQAALASHTLQLGE
-477 DLEVNVS
+477 NLEINVS
-484 VSHGAPEQLMFEVIG
+484 VSHGAPDKLKFEVIG
-499 SNQTH
+499 PNETH
-504 CHRADSP
+504 AHKEDGPHGEP
-511 RGELQTYSVPA
+511 RTYIIPMH
-522 PSEGTAQGKTFQ
+522 SEGT
-534 EKPFSSGH
+534 
-542 PSETPLK
+542 
-549 TLNRKEGSFLY
+549 FL
-560 KLYIIPQTCWTEPML
+560 
-575 LLTGP
+575 
-580 LPSLGTFQVKVV
+580 VKVV
-592 AMNAFSN
+592 AMNTFSN
-599 VSLDLGFVTV
+599 MSLDLGFIMV
-609 LANGSHKKGNGIN
+609 LANSSHKKDSSKEQG
-622 LTLLVLTTYSA
+622 SS
-633 EEEGIYK
+633 K
-640 TNIRKK
+640 TNTQKT
-646 NDHRI
+646 NDHKRKNKI

-663 TVTLGWPDNNNNSS
+663 TVTLGWPDNNNNNSS
-677 FLWTCGA
+677 FIWSCGA

-689 NECVKQ
+689 NECVQQ
-695 QIIQINQSKVQIPP
+695 QIILTNQTEVQIPP

-717 AVTVRIM
+717 AVTVR
-724 VQSHGSEERQD
+724 VTVRNHGNEERRD

-748 LEIRCEANCKP
+748 LKIRCEANCKP
-759 VNVSD
+759 VNASD
-764 EVVLSVSGQ
+764 EVVLSVSEQ
-773 EDSHTISYDW
+773 KDSQAIYYNW
-783 YLDNTFINKSTTLP
+783 YLDNTFQSKSMTLP
-797 PACGLIGFQ
+797 LACGLTGFR
-806 QNSLNLLQSNTSVLR
+806 QNSLNLLQSNTSMLK
-821 IPSSFLQT
+821 INSSFLQT
-829 QGEAFQIKVRGRGT
+829 QGEAFQIKVT
-843 ALADAPLSPVRGT
+843 A
-856 ALADAPLS
+856 
-864 PVPGM
+864 M

-875 EGSFLVSTVPPP
+875 EETYLVSTVPPP
-887 DRPACAVS
+887 EIPSCAVS
-895 PGHGSALTAF
+895 PKQGSVLTTF
-905 RVSCS
+905 TVSCS
-910 APGSERSGRSSP
+910 APCLADSCQSGHNS
-922 SRQLT
+922 QLT
-927 YCFYETPRGVSVVS
+927 YCFYLKSN
-941 DPFFPISDSLL
+941 SLL
-952 DCSPDPELFPVYLPL
+952 HCGPDPELFPVYLPL
-967 GEEENNFILHVTII
+967 GEEENNFILHMTIT
-981 VSNNFGDRVQTNAS
+981 VSNSYGDTVQTNAS
-995 VKVGPADTMDG
+995 VKVGHADMING
-1006 NLTLQAVISEKAN
+1006 NLILQAIVSEKAN

-1038 TSVLNQQIQEES
+1038 TSVLNQDMQEES
-1050 FNMSLQTNTR
+1050 FNISLQTDTR

-1065 LMLTTLSVV
+1065 LMLTTLSAV
-1074 NITSMQTAL
+1074 NVTSVQTAL

-1108 STLKHVSAS
+1108 NTLKDVSAS
-1117 LLAVNTEHIRDGQ
+1117 LLTVNTEDSRDDQ
-1130 ELKEAASYLFN
+1130 KLKDAANYLFN

-1150 VEIRAGNASVPEAE
+1150 VEIRAANTSVPEAE
-1164 QSSVSHQLLST
+1164 QSSMSHQLLNT

-1186 KAPGDEPTVLTSP
+1186 KEPNDEPTVLTTP
-1199 SATMYMHRLRAENMD
+1199 SATMYIHRLQTENMD
-1214 GTSINISNS
+1214 GTSINISSS

-1234 SLSVPGVDGETVD
+1234 SLSVSGVDDETVD

-1261 DSSSD
+1261 DTSFD

-1303 QEDKILLNLGNY
+1303 QEDKIMLNLGNF
-1315 STFQV
+1315 STFHV
-1320 NVTSENTSVVIH
+1320 NVTSENTSIVIY
-1332 LESEHDIPLIFYL
+1332 LESEHDIPLILYL

-1363 YKKTS
+1363 YKKTT
-1368 GGETNS
+1368 GGETNT
-1374 WVLSREELIF
+1374 WVLSPEELIF

-1390 FMVLQDTGMDS
+1390 FMVLQDMGMDS
-1401 RVYNGLTINATCFAS
+1401 TVYDRLTIAVTCFAS
-1416 RCAFWDEH
+1416 RCVFWDEH
-1424 QGGWSSYGC
+1424 QGNWNSYGC
-1433 HVSRAKQNN
+1433 H
-1442 VSVTHFKA
+1442 
-1450 SPHNHCH
+1450 
-1457 VVSDTI
+1457 
-1463 KQDHSKIYFEAR
+1463 
-1475 CLSGIFSGFQVGPK
+1475 VGPK
-1489 TNPSSTQCLC
+1489 TNPRSTQCLC

-1515 IDVSKTTQLFGTFV
+1515 IDVSKTAQLLSTFV

-1543 IYVLVVIWARRKDIQ
+1543 MYVLVVIWARRKDIQ

-1595 KVTLTLYGLDGESEP
+1595 KVTLTLYGLEGESEP
-1610 HHLNDPDTPV
+1610 HHLTDPDTPV

-1787 SLLMFPINLLIVQI
+1787 SLLMFPINLIIVQI
-1801 FRNIRPRPAQPG
+1801 FRNIRSRPATQG
-1813 REKPGKSGRVSPSL
+1813 REQKPGKNGRVSPSL
-1827 PPTPGATQA
+1827 PPTPQVTQA
-1836 ASLTPEAVTKDIR
+1836 VSLTPEADIR
-1849 RIANSLSKA
+1849 RIANSLFKA
-1858 LKAPSLTSA
+1858 LKTPSLTSVS
-1867 PDLEKSMN
+1867 DLGKSTN
-1875 INTLLSLVE
+1875 INTLLALVE
-1884 DIICQQNRAGQGF
+1884 DIICQQNRDGQEF
-1897 YDESR
+1897 YDESKK
-1902 KDGPIIVTLGAMDIQ
+1902 KDDPIIVTLGAMDIQ
-1917 EKTRSPTPENR
+1917 EKTRSPTPEKG
-1928 TCDQLKYSDYHRCL
+1928 TCKRLKYSDYNRCL
-1942 YKQLQQVE
+1942 YMQLQHVE
-1950 MELELLGPHKFQ
+1950 MELELLGPHTFQ
-1962 MPQSYTQAVCQVQHM
+1962 MPQSYTQAVRQVQHM
-1977 KNLLENQICSSTS
+1977 KNLLENRICSSA
-1990 ITERWS
+1990 WS
-1996 HTPNLPSDDKKNSS
+1996 LTPSFSCDGKKSS
-2010 PRGLPWWFVFIA
+2010 SKGLPWWFVFIA
-2022 WFLVAATSGVSGFFT
+2022 WFLVAVTSGVSGFFT

-2056 VISFLESLFITQPL
+2056 AISFLESLFITQPL

-2084 NVEHED
+2084 KVEHED

-2097 GSLSAPGDSHPLFG
+2097 GPLSAPGDSNPLFG
-2111 VRRDSRSN
+2111 ARRDSRSN
-2119 IYRPPPAADVEKMKI
+2119 IYQPPPAADVEKMKI

-2176 HIKDS
+2176 HIENS
-2181 FTDGFHDVY
+2181 FTDGFRDVY

-2202 LLKNLYGS
+2202 LVKNLYGS

-2218 NSKLVGSARI
+2218 NSKLVGGARI
-2228 RQVRVKGDSC
+2228 RQIRVKGNTC
-2238 PISPRLQHIVEE
+2238 PISPKLQRAVQE
-2250 CHAPYSL
+2250 CNAPYSL
-2257 QTEDTSIY
+2257 QTEDTSVY

-2280 SSAWQ
+2280 SLAWQ

-2294 HPSWGKL
+2294 HASWGKL
-2301 AIYSGGGYVIH
+2301 AIYRGGGYVIH
-2312 LGTDPINASRILQY
+2312 LGTDPKNASRILQY
-2326 LFNNIW
+2326 LFNNVW

-2360 FESNALGAF
+2360 FETNALGAF

-2407 VQGKLL
+2407 VQGKLM
-2413 KSLRWRYFHSK
+2413 KTLRWRYFHSK
-2424 WNLLEMAIIL
+2424 WNLLEIAIIL

-2443 VKRTV
+2443 VKRTI
-2448 LGTRDISYYQEHKE
+2448 LGTQDISYYQEHKE
-2462 DSISFSE
+2462 DCVSFNE

-2519 ITVIAI
+2519 IIVIAI

-2533 ANLIFGWKLY
+2533 TNLIFGWKLY
-2543 SYKTLSDSAETMV
+2543 SYKTLFDAAETMV

-2600 VAFSEEQKYYQA
+2600 VAFSEEQKHYQA
-2612 SEEEEIVDLMV
+2612 SEEEEIVDLML

-2632 KCKKEEKPATGEQL
+2632 KCKKEDKPVTNDQL
-2646 EQPVSE
+2646 K